1 MKKKLVTAVLATTL
15 LLTMVVPAQA
25 SPLLGEDSYVTLEDV
40 TESTEEDPP
49 DPTETSSQ
57 EKEIERKY
65 SPDYDISPYYNDT
78 EEEVEEVETVTRS
91 ANIGFNNDAT
101 ADADPNLQT
110 IYNKVGNA
118 SVKTYNSYTYN
129 AWMGTKDCTWRVNTD
144 GVKNTASNT
153 HKKAAEEIAKDS
165 SYKSKWVRSDVESF
179 WEGSGAATPKKYT
192 SIKNSSSIKVTDKNI
207 EKAFL
212 VWTTRSSKNG
222 SLPIIFVNSDNEA
235 YSINADNYPETPK
248 LGSKKALVDNRVVRQ
263 DNWSEDDLNKAQPNK
278 IFYTSYADV
287 TDYMSGDGTYSVCNL
302 PIYWSDYYDNS
313 DTQRAAT
320 CGSSATDMAN
330 VNGGENL
337 SSWSLFIVSETSDSR
352 PHVVT
357 IKVGSQYVLTG
368 GSRELLTVQTKTDFG
383 EFKTQTSSATPVAI
397 NTAFTTSGTGSNG
410 DLLARVNFAKGG
422 KKANKVENPKDK
434 PEFWYDPTDYALNAS
449 GGGIYGSNGNVPTD
463 KAKGSS
469 VSCFSVQAKD
479 TSVWNTLRYVVT
491 DVALEK
497 VDIDATQTI
506 TVKERSKPVAV
517 SGKFTNTTTNGKTGF
532 SYGKLV
538 VTLPK
543 GLTVSDSN
551 SSPVLTAHKW
561 ERGEDKTKTLKGTV
575 STKNGQQQIVWEDK
589 NSTEETAQVLRS
601 VTGSSA
607 PSEKGKR
614 DYFEYS
620 IDCDFNAK
628 KGVETFRATEV
639 LYGVKESNGSK
650 PYGKSSFQLQ
660 SGNAK
665 EVPKYILT
673 VKTEGPAVSIGDGA
687 AQTTTVT
694 KELKPAAGTT
704 GRLTM
709 VKATGNFKD
718 WTISDSDIN
727 KIVEYGEN
735 HDTTIDSDRFKA
747 SSSLNFYMPNKDI
760 TLTATALP
768 YKIYYHANGGTAKG
782 WQTSQPSK
790 SSCNRNGHYASKVNF
805 YELEG
810 AKQYVV
816 ERAWKE
822 HKSGCYI
829 FSKDDSGNNKLTKVI
844 SSIKNSDTALNLINV
859 PTMLQRSDGYNATG
873 SWRVGSADSSTKV
886 SYSALSGEAAV
897 SAINTLINN
906 ANDRM
911 EIHLY
916 ADWKPKTVNVKFD
929 YGKNG
934 GYEAETGTASK
945 IQHNIPVGANVLSYA
960 EDGEKNGDTGIYS
973 KSNSD
978 GWQFVGWNT
987 DPEATT
993 GLTSLKAELSWRDHK
1008 NHSDTD
1014 TSDACMTLYAI
1025 YKKHVKATFISH
1037 EYTGTDEKNIP
1048 ASVKKKVTIEKDIF
1062 NNNTTLSFT
1071 FPDASGI
1078 NMWTFDG
1085 WISED
1090 TADVAYSGGYY
1101 NKSNT
1106 IAKDT
1111 TGSTICDV
1119 TYYAQYHKVI
1129 SWYFVQQKSVDRMQ
1143 DTIYRN
1149 SYDINKYKA
1158 SVDCRAPKQILKAGW
1173 NATGWTT
1180 NADCH
1185 AASQTDTV
1193 GMLVST
1199 EGAVYYG
1206 LYQKDVTVTYDT
1218 NTYDPVNGVPD
1229 PQTGKAYFSTASWDF
1244 SQVKDYVHPSYKNV
1258 LSNSWLNEFFQNGI
1272 GYSKPVDLRKTTDQ
1286 GFEYPTITVANTVP
1300 VYRKINQRETDVLPT
1315 IWSTNP
1321 KGFTVDFEVT
1331 QGEWPEGFDRRIN
1344 CNPQTS
1350 YEFREDTTL
1359 YQQYETLKM
1368 PADKKIHTSVSIL
1381 VGDSINVGNR
1391 FKSDYFSD
1399 LGRVYVSPDHSI
1411 ATVTEAGKITGRGP
1425 GVITI
1430 KVYTSDGKTDIGDC
1444 KVIVS
1449 SSSVKIPDR
1458 ITLGEQAE
1466 VGITARSGE
1475 GASVTATL
1483 SMDAVSALRGR
1494 ESSKLYSLH
1503 SYFGNGN
1510 DFTEVDAGNTILKA
1524 ASSNG
1529 KPATDTKTFYVMP
1542 DISLQSLKSDVYDAT
1557 IVWKLHL
1564 TLN

>member
-15 LLTMVVPAQA
+15 LLTTVVPAQA
-25 SPLLGEDSYVTLEDV
+25 SPLLGEDSYVTLEEV
-40 TESTEEDPP
+40 TESTEDDPP

-129 AWMGTKDCTWRVNTD
+129 SWMGTKDYTWKVNTD

-165 SYKSKWVRSDVESF
+165 SYKSKWVRSDEKSF
-179 WEGSGAATPKKYT
+179 WTGSGAATPKKYK
-192 SIKNSSSIKVTDKNI
+192 SIKNSSSTKVTDKNI

-302 PIYWSDYYDNS
+302 PIYWSNYYDNGG
-313 DTQRAAT
+313 TQRAAT
-320 CGSSATDMAN
+320 CGSSATDMVN
-330 VNGGENL
+330 MNGGENL

-397 NTAFTTSGTGSNG
+397 STAFTTSGTGSNG
-410 DLLARVNFAKGG
+410 DLLARVNFAKDSDKA
-422 KKANKVENPKDK
+422 KKSGNNPKDNK
-434 PEFWYDPTDYALNAS
+434 IDWYNQTDYALKAD
-449 GGGIYGSNGNVPTD
+449 GGGIYGSDGNVPTD

-506 TVKERSKPVAV
+506 TVKERSKPVVV
-517 SGKFTNTTTNGKTGF
+517 SGKFTNTTTKGKTGF

-551 SSPVLTAHKW
+551 SSPVLTRHRW
-561 ERGEDKTKTLKGTV
+561 VVRENSWKTDTLKGTV
-575 STKNGQQQIVWEDK
+575 STKNGKQQIVWEDK

-601 VTGSSA
+601 VTGTSA

-673 VKTEGPAVSIGDGA
+673 VKTEGPAVSIDGGTA
-687 AQTTTVT
+687 KTTTVT
-694 KELKPAAGTT
+694 KELKPATETT
-704 GRLTM
+704 GKPTT
-709 VKATGNFKD
+709 VKATGNFKG

-735 HDTTIDSDRFKA
+735 HDTTINSDKFKV
-747 SSSLNFYMPNKDI
+747 SSNLKFYMPNKDI

-768 YKIYYHANGGTAKG
+768 
-782 WQTSQPSK
+782 
-790 SSCNRNGHYASKVNF
+790 
-805 YELEG
+805 
-810 AKQYVV
+810 
-816 ERAWKE
+816 KE
-822 HKSGCYI
+822 
-829 FSKDDSGNNKLTKVI
+829 VI
-844 SSIKNSDTALNLINV
+844 T
-859 PTMLQRSDGYNATG
+859 
-873 SWRVGSADSSTKV
+873 
-886 SYSALSGEAAV
+886 
-897 SAINTLINN
+897 
-906 ANDRM
+906 
-911 EIHLY
+911 
-916 ADWKPKTVNVKFD
+916 
-929 YGKNG
+929 
-934 GYEAETGTASK
+934 
-945 IQHNIPVGANVLSYA
+945 
-960 EDGEKNGDTGIYS
+960 
-973 KSNSD
+973 
-978 GWQFVGWNT
+978 
-987 DPEATT
+987 
-993 GLTSLKAELSWRDHK
+993 
-1008 NHSDTD
+1008 
-1014 TSDACMTLYAI
+1014 
-1025 YKKHVKATFISH
+1025 ATFISH
-1037 EYTGTDEKNIP
+1037 SYSSSDSYNIP
-1048 ASVKKKVTIEKDIF
+1048 DSAQQKQEISKEFVDKYDPKTGKLIEKVPHEMTF
-1062 NNNTTLSFT
+1062 N
-1071 FPDASGI
+1071 FPSAGQI
-1078 NMWTFDG
+1078 NGWVFDG
-1085 WISED
+1085 WVLSD
-1090 TADVAYSGGYY
+1090 TASSSYDDKGY
-1101 NKSNT
+1101 NKASVNQAGASGMIT
-1106 IAKDT
+1106 KN
-1111 TGSTICDV
+1111 V
-1119 TYYAQYHKVI
+1119 VYYAQYHREM
-1129 SWYFVQQKSVDRMQ
+1129 SWYFVQQNKVDRHYK
-1143 DTIYRN
+1143 TVYRN
-1149 SYDINKYKA
+1149 SYDINRFEQEYK
-1158 SVDCRAPKQILKAGW
+1158 DKAPNQTLKEGW
-1173 NATGWTT
+1173 VSQGWTDE
-1180 NADCH
+1180 ADCK
-1185 AASQTDTV
+1185 ADPDVQSGGTIIA
-1193 GMLVST
+1193 T
-1199 EGAVYYG
+1199 EGQVFYG
-1206 LYQKDVTVTYDT
+1206 LFEKDVTVTYDT
-1218 NTYDPVNGVPD
+1218 NTYDPVNRVPD
-1229 PQTGKAYFSTASWDF
+1229 SQTGKAYFSTASWDF

-1258 LSNSWLNEFFQNGI
+1258 LSNTWLNDFFTKKTD
-1272 GYSKPVDLRKTTDQ
+1272 YSAPVDLRKDSDV
-1286 GFEYPTITVANTVP
+1286 GFIYPTITVADTVP

>member
-15 LLTMVVPAQA
+15 LLTTVVPAQA
-25 SPLLGEDSYVTLEDV
+25 SPLLGEDSYVTLEEV

-129 AWMGTKDCTWRVNTD
+129 SWMGTKDYTWKVNTD

-165 SYKSKWVRSDVESF
+165 SYKSKWVRSDEKSF
-179 WEGSGAATPKKYT
+179 WAGSGAATPKKYK
-192 SIKNSSSIKVTDKNI
+192 SIKNSSSTKITDKNI

-263 DNWSEDDLNKAQPNK
+263 YNWSEDDLNKAQPNK

-302 PIYWSDYYDNS
+302 PIYWSNYYDNGG
-313 DTQRAAT
+313 TQRAAT

-368 GSRELLTVQTKTDFG
+368 GSRELLTVQTKTDFSD
-383 EFKTQTSSATPVAI
+383 FTTQTSSATPVAI
-397 NTAFTTSGTGSNG
+397 STAFTTSGTGSNG
-410 DLLARVNFAKGG
+410 DLLARVNFAKND
-422 KKANKVENPKDK
+422 KKANKVENQKDD
-434 PEFWYDPTDYALNAS
+434 EADWYDPTDYALNAG

-469 VSCFSVQAKD
+469 VSRFSVQAKD

-506 TVKERSKPVAV
+506 TVKERSKPVVV
-517 SGKFTNTTTNGKTGF
+517 SGKFTNTTTKGKTGF

-551 SSPVLTAHKW
+551 SSLVLTRHRWVVREKSW
-561 ERGEDKTKTLKGTV
+561 ETKTLKGTV
-575 STKNGQQQIVWEDK
+575 STKNGQQQIIWKDK
-589 NSTEETAQVLRS
+589 STVEEGKQVLRS
-601 VTGSSA
+601 ITGKEA
-607 PSEKGKR
+607 PSEKEKR

-694 KELKPAAGTT
+694 KELKSATETT
-704 GRLTM
+704 GKSTT
-709 VKATGNFKD
+709 VKATGNFKS

-747 SSSLNFYMPNKDI
+747 SSSLEFYMPNKDI

-768 YKIYYHANGGTAKG
+768 
-782 WQTSQPSK
+782 
-790 SSCNRNGHYASKVNF
+790 
-805 YELEG
+805 
-810 AKQYVV
+810 
-816 ERAWKE
+816 KE
-822 HKSGCYI
+822 
-829 FSKDDSGNNKLTKVI
+829 VI
-844 SSIKNSDTALNLINV
+844 T
-859 PTMLQRSDGYNATG
+859 
-873 SWRVGSADSSTKV
+873 
-886 SYSALSGEAAV
+886 
-897 SAINTLINN
+897 
-906 ANDRM
+906 
-911 EIHLY
+911 
-916 ADWKPKTVNVKFD
+916 
-929 YGKNG
+929 
-934 GYEAETGTASK
+934 
-945 IQHNIPVGANVLSYA
+945 
-960 EDGEKNGDTGIYS
+960 
-973 KSNSD
+973 
-978 GWQFVGWNT
+978 
-987 DPEATT
+987 
-993 GLTSLKAELSWRDHK
+993 
-1008 NHSDTD
+1008 
-1014 TSDACMTLYAI
+1014 
-1025 YKKHVKATFISH
+1025 ATFISH
-1037 EYTGTDEKNIP
+1037 SYSSSDSYNIP
-1048 ASVKKKVTIEKDIF
+1048 DSAQRKQEISKEFVDKYDPKTGKLIEKVPREMTF
-1062 NNNTTLSFT
+1062 N
-1071 FPDASGI
+1071 FPSAGQI
-1078 NMWTFDG
+1078 NGWVFDG
-1085 WISED
+1085 WVLSD
-1090 TADVAYSGGYY
+1090 TASSSYDDKGY
-1101 NKSNT
+1101 NKASVNQAGASGMIT
-1106 IAKDT
+1106 KN
-1111 TGSTICDV
+1111 V
-1119 TYYAQYHKVI
+1119 VYYAQYHREM
-1129 SWYFVQQKSVDRMQ
+1129 SWYFVQQNKVDRHYK
-1143 DTIYRN
+1143 TVYRN
-1149 SYDINKYKA
+1149 SYDINRFEHEYK
-1158 SVDCRAPKQILKAGW
+1158 DKAPNQTLKEGW
-1173 NATGWTT
+1173 VSQGWTDE
-1180 NADCH
+1180 ADCK
-1185 AASQTDTV
+1185 ADPDVQSGGTIIA
-1193 GMLVST
+1193 T
-1199 EGAVYYG
+1199 EGQVFYG
-1206 LYQKDVTVTYDT
+1206 LFEKDVTVTYDT
-1218 NTYDPVNGVPD
+1218 NTYDPVNRVPD
-1229 PQTGKAYFSTASWDF
+1229 SQTGKAYFSTASWDF

-1258 LSNSWLNEFFQNGI
+1258 LSNTWLNDFFTKKTD
-1272 GYSKPVDLRKTTDQ
+1272 YSAPVDLRKDSDV
-1286 GFEYPTITVANTVP
+1286 GFIYPTITVADTVP

-1449 SSSVKIPDR
+1449 SSSVKIPDK

>member
-15 LLTMVVPAQA
+15 LLTTVVPAQA
-25 SPLLGEDSYVTLEDV
+25 SPLLGEDSYVTLEEV
-40 TESTEEDPP
+40 TESTEDDPP

-129 AWMGTKDCTWRVNTD
+129 SWMGTKDYTWKVNTD

-165 SYKSKWVRSDVESF
+165 SYKSKWVRSDEKSF
-179 WEGSGAATPKKYT
+179 WTGSGAATPKKYK
-192 SIKNSSSIKVTDKNI
+192 SIKNSSSTKVTDKNI

-302 PIYWSDYYDNS
+302 PIYWSNYYDNGG
-313 DTQRAAT
+313 TQRAAT
-320 CGSSATDMAN
+320 CGSSATDMVN

-368 GSRELLTVQTKTDFG
+368 GSRELMTVQTKTDFG
-383 EFKTQTSSATPVAI
+383 KFKTQTSSATPVAI
-397 NTAFTTSGTGSNG
+397 STAFTTSGTGSNG
-410 DLLARVNFAKGG
+410 DLLARVNFAKSG
-422 KKANKVENPKDK
+422 KKANEVGNPKDD
-434 PEFWYDPTDYALNAS
+434 EDNWYDPTDYALNAD
-449 GGGIYGSNGNVPTD
+449 GGGIYGNNGNVPTD

-497 VDIDATQTI
+497 VDIAATQTI
-506 TVKERSKPVAV
+506 TVKERSKPVVV
-517 SGKFTNTTTNGKTGF
+517 SGKFTNTTAKGKTGF

-561 ERGEDKTKTLKGTV
+561 KRDKESTDTLKGTV
-575 STKNGQQQIVWEDK
+575 STKNGQQQIIWEDK
-589 NSTEETAQVLRS
+589 DSTAETAQVLRS
-601 VTGSSA
+601 VTGTSA

-673 VKTEGPAVSIGDGA
+673 VKTEGPAVSIDGGTA
-687 AQTTTVT
+687 KTTTVT
-694 KELKPAAGTT
+694 KELKPATETT
-704 GRLTM
+704 GKPTT
-709 VKATGNFKD
+709 VKATDNFKG
-718 WTISDSDIN
+718 WAISDSDIN

-735 HDTTIDSDRFKA
+735 HDTTINSDKFKV
-747 SSSLNFYMPNKDI
+747 SSNLKFYMPNKDI

-768 YKIYYHANGGTAKG
+768 
-782 WQTSQPSK
+782 
-790 SSCNRNGHYASKVNF
+790 
-805 YELEG
+805 
-810 AKQYVV
+810 
-816 ERAWKE
+816 KE
-822 HKSGCYI
+822 
-829 FSKDDSGNNKLTKVI
+829 VI
-844 SSIKNSDTALNLINV
+844 T
-859 PTMLQRSDGYNATG
+859 
-873 SWRVGSADSSTKV
+873 
-886 SYSALSGEAAV
+886 
-897 SAINTLINN
+897 
-906 ANDRM
+906 
-911 EIHLY
+911 
-916 ADWKPKTVNVKFD
+916 
-929 YGKNG
+929 
-934 GYEAETGTASK
+934 
-945 IQHNIPVGANVLSYA
+945 
-960 EDGEKNGDTGIYS
+960 
-973 KSNSD
+973 
-978 GWQFVGWNT
+978 
-987 DPEATT
+987 
-993 GLTSLKAELSWRDHK
+993 
-1008 NHSDTD
+1008 
-1014 TSDACMTLYAI
+1014 
-1025 YKKHVKATFISH
+1025 ATFISH
-1037 EYTGTDEKNIP
+1037 SYSSSDSYNIP
-1048 ASVKKKVTIEKDIF
+1048 DSAQRKQEISKEFVDKYDPKTGKLIEKVPREMTF
-1062 NNNTTLSFT
+1062 N
-1071 FPDASGI
+1071 FPSAGQI
-1078 NMWTFDG
+1078 NGWVFDG
-1085 WISED
+1085 WVLSD
-1090 TADVAYSGGYY
+1090 TASSSYDDKGY
-1101 NKSNT
+1101 NKASVNQAGASGMIT
-1106 IAKDT
+1106 KN
-1111 TGSTICDV
+1111 V
-1119 TYYAQYHKVI
+1119 VYYAQYHREM
-1129 SWYFVQQKSVDRMQ
+1129 SWYFVQQNKVDRHYK
-1143 DTIYRN
+1143 TVYRN
-1149 SYDINKYKA
+1149 SYDINRFEHEYK
-1158 SVDCRAPKQILKAGW
+1158 DKAPNQTLKEGW
-1173 NATGWTT
+1173 VSQGWTDE
-1180 NADCH
+1180 ADCK
-1185 AASQTDTV
+1185 ADSDVQSGGTIIA
-1193 GMLVST
+1193 T
-1199 EGAVYYG
+1199 EGKVFYG
-1206 LYQKDVTVTYDT
+1206 LFEKDVTVTYDT
-1218 NTYDPVNGVPD
+1218 NTYDPVNRVPD
-1229 PQTGKAYFSTASWDF
+1229 SQTGKAYFSTASWDF

-1258 LSNSWLNEFFQNGI
+1258 LSNTWLNDFFTKKTD
-1272 GYSKPVDLRKTTDQ
+1272 YSAPVDLRKDSDV
-1286 GFEYPTITVANTVP
+1286 GFIYPTITVADTVP

>member
-15 LLTMVVPAQA
+15 LLTTVVPAQA
-25 SPLLGEDSYVTLEDV
+25 SPLLGEDSYVTLEEV

-129 AWMGTKDCTWRVNTD
+129 SWMGTKDYTWKVNTD

-165 SYKSKWVRSDVESF
+165 SYKSKWVRSDEKSF
-179 WEGSGAATPKKYT
+179 WAGSGAATPKKYK
-192 SIKNSSSIKVTDKNI
+192 SIKNSSSTKITDKNI

-263 DNWSEDDLNKAQPNK
+263 DNWSDDDLNKAQPNK

-302 PIYWSDYYDNS
+302 PIYWSDYYDNGG
-313 DTQRAAT
+313 TQRAAT
-320 CGSSATDMAN
+320 CGSSATDMVN

-383 EFKTQTSSATPVAI
+383 DFTTQTSSATPVAI

-410 DLLARVNFAKGG
+410 DLLARVNFAKNG
-422 KKANKVENPKDK
+422 KKANKVGNPKDD
-434 PEFWYDPTDYALNAS
+434 EANWYDPTDYALNAG
-449 GGGIYGSNGNVPTD
+449 GGGIYGSDGNVPTD

-479 TSVWNTLRYVVT
+479 NSVWNTLRYVVT

-497 VDIDATQTI
+497 VDIAATQTI
-506 TVKERSKPVAV
+506 TVEKRSKPVVV
-517 SGKFTNTTTNGKTGF
+517 SGKFTNTTTKGKTGF

-551 SSPVLTAHKW
+551 SSLVLTRHRWVAREKSW
-561 ERGEDKTKTLKGTV
+561 ETKTLKGTV
-575 STKNGQQQIVWEDK
+575 STKNGQQQIIWKDK
-589 NSTEETAQVLRS
+589 STVEEGKQVLRS
-601 VTGSSA
+601 ITGKEA
-607 PSEKGKR
+607 PSEKEKR

-694 KELKPAAGTT
+694 KELKSATETT
-704 GRLTM
+704 GKSTT
-709 VKATGNFKD
+709 VKATGNFKS

-747 SSSLNFYMPNKDI
+747 SSSLEFYMPNKDI

-768 YKIYYHANGGTAKG
+768 
-782 WQTSQPSK
+782 
-790 SSCNRNGHYASKVNF
+790 
-805 YELEG
+805 
-810 AKQYVV
+810 
-816 ERAWKE
+816 KE
-822 HKSGCYI
+822 
-829 FSKDDSGNNKLTKVI
+829 VI
-844 SSIKNSDTALNLINV
+844 T
-859 PTMLQRSDGYNATG
+859 
-873 SWRVGSADSSTKV
+873 
-886 SYSALSGEAAV
+886 
-897 SAINTLINN
+897 
-906 ANDRM
+906 
-911 EIHLY
+911 
-916 ADWKPKTVNVKFD
+916 
-929 YGKNG
+929 
-934 GYEAETGTASK
+934 
-945 IQHNIPVGANVLSYA
+945 
-960 EDGEKNGDTGIYS
+960 
-973 KSNSD
+973 
-978 GWQFVGWNT
+978 
-987 DPEATT
+987 
-993 GLTSLKAELSWRDHK
+993 
-1008 NHSDTD
+1008 
-1014 TSDACMTLYAI
+1014 
-1025 YKKHVKATFISH
+1025 ATFISH
-1037 EYTGTDEKNIP
+1037 SYSSSDSYNIP
-1048 ASVKKKVTIEKDIF
+1048 DSAQRKQEISKEFVDKYDPKTGKLIEKVPREMTF
-1062 NNNTTLSFT
+1062 N
-1071 FPDASGI
+1071 FPSAGQI
-1078 NMWTFDG
+1078 NGWVFDG
-1085 WISED
+1085 WVLSD
-1090 TADVAYSGGYY
+1090 TASSSYDDKGY
-1101 NKSNT
+1101 NKASVNQAGASGMIT
-1106 IAKDT
+1106 KN
-1111 TGSTICDV
+1111 V
-1119 TYYAQYHKVI
+1119 VYYAQYHREM
-1129 SWYFVQQKSVDRMQ
+1129 SWYFVQQNKVDRHYK
-1143 DTIYRN
+1143 TVYRN
-1149 SYDINKYKA
+1149 SYDINRFEHEYK
-1158 SVDCRAPKQILKAGW
+1158 DKAPNQTLKEGW
-1173 NATGWTT
+1173 VSQGWTDE
-1180 NADCH
+1180 ADCK
-1185 AASQTDTV
+1185 ADSDVQSGGTIIA
-1193 GMLVST
+1193 T
-1199 EGAVYYG
+1199 EGKVFYG
-1206 LYQKDVTVTYDT
+1206 LFEKDVTVTYDT
-1218 NTYDPVNGVPD
+1218 NTYDPVNRVPD
-1229 PQTGKAYFSTASWDF
+1229 SQTGKAYFSTASWDF

-1258 LSNSWLNEFFQNGI
+1258 LSNTWLNDFFTKKTD
-1272 GYSKPVDLRKTTDQ
+1272 YSAPVDLRKDSDV
-1286 GFEYPTITVANTVP
+1286 GFIYPTITVADTVP

>member
-15 LLTMVVPAQA
+15 LLTTVVPAQA
-25 SPLLGEDSYVTLEDV
+25 SPLLGEDSYVTLEEV

-129 AWMGTKDCTWRVNTD
+129 AWMGTKDCTWKVNTD

-165 SYKSKWVRSDVESF
+165 SYKSKWVRSDEKSF
-179 WEGSGAATPKKYT
+179 WTGSGAATPKKYK
-192 SIKNSSSIKVTDKNI
+192 SIKNSSSTKVTDKNI

-248 LGSKKALVDNRVVRQ
+248 LGSKKALVDDRVVRQ
-263 DNWSEDDLNKAQPNK
+263 DNWSDDDLNKAQPNK

-302 PIYWSDYYDNS
+302 PIYWSDYYDNGG
-313 DTQRAAT
+313 TQRAAT

-410 DLLARVNFAKGG
+410 DLLARVNFAKDNDEA
-422 KKANKVENPKDK
+422 KKSGNNPKDNK
-434 PEFWYDPTDYALNAS
+434 TSWYDPTDYALNAN

-497 VDIDATQTI
+497 VDTDATQTI
-506 TVKERSKPVAV
+506 TVKERSKPVVV
-517 SGKFTNTTTNGKTGF
+517 SGKFTNTTTKGKTGF

-561 ERGEDKTKTLKGTV
+561 RTNKNSWKTYTLTGTV
-575 STKNGQQQIVWEDK
+575 STKNGQQQIIWKDK
-589 NSTEETAQVLRS
+589 DSTAETAQVLRS
-601 VTGSSA
+601 VTGTSA

-673 VKTEGPAVSIGDGA
+673 VKTEGPAVSIDGGTA
-687 AQTTTVT
+687 KTTTVT
-694 KELKPAAGTT
+694 KELKPATETT
-704 GRLTM
+704 GKPTT
-709 VKATGNFKD
+709 VKATGNFKN

-735 HDTTIDSDRFKA
+735 HSTTIDSDRFKA
-747 SSSLNFYMPNKDI
+747 SSSLEFYMPNKDI

-768 YKIYYHANGGTAKG
+768 
-782 WQTSQPSK
+782 
-790 SSCNRNGHYASKVNF
+790 
-805 YELEG
+805 
-810 AKQYVV
+810 
-816 ERAWKE
+816 KE
-822 HKSGCYI
+822 
-829 FSKDDSGNNKLTKVI
+829 VI
-844 SSIKNSDTALNLINV
+844 T
-859 PTMLQRSDGYNATG
+859 
-873 SWRVGSADSSTKV
+873 
-886 SYSALSGEAAV
+886 
-897 SAINTLINN
+897 
-906 ANDRM
+906 
-911 EIHLY
+911 
-916 ADWKPKTVNVKFD
+916 
-929 YGKNG
+929 
-934 GYEAETGTASK
+934 
-945 IQHNIPVGANVLSYA
+945 
-960 EDGEKNGDTGIYS
+960 
-973 KSNSD
+973 
-978 GWQFVGWNT
+978 
-987 DPEATT
+987 
-993 GLTSLKAELSWRDHK
+993 
-1008 NHSDTD
+1008 
-1014 TSDACMTLYAI
+1014 
-1025 YKKHVKATFISH
+1025 ATFISH
-1037 EYTGTDEKNIP
+1037 SYSSSDSYNIP
-1048 ASVKKKVTIEKDIF
+1048 DSAQQKQEISKEFVDKYDPKTGKLIEKVPREMTF
-1062 NNNTTLSFT
+1062 N
-1071 FPDASGI
+1071 FPSAGQI
-1078 NMWTFDG
+1078 NGWVFDG
-1085 WISED
+1085 WVLSD
-1090 TADVAYSGGYY
+1090 TASSSYDDKGY
-1101 NKSNT
+1101 NKASVNQAGASGMIT
-1106 IAKDT
+1106 KN
-1111 TGSTICDV
+1111 V
-1119 TYYAQYHKVI
+1119 VYYAQYHREM
-1129 SWYFVQQKSVDRMQ
+1129 SWYFVQQNKVDRHYK
-1143 DTIYRN
+1143 TVYRN
-1149 SYDINKYKA
+1149 SYDINRFEHEYK
-1158 SVDCRAPKQILKAGW
+1158 DKAPNQTLKEGW
-1173 NATGWTT
+1173 VSQGWTDE
-1180 NADCH
+1180 ADCK
-1185 AASQTDTV
+1185 ADPDVQPGGTIIA
-1193 GMLVST
+1193 T
-1199 EGAVYYG
+1199 EGQVFYG
-1206 LYQKDVTVTYDT
+1206 LFEKDVTVTYNT
-1218 NTYDPVNGVPD
+1218 NTYDPVDKVPD

-1244 SQVKDYVHPSYKNV
+1244 SQVKDYVHPSYRNV
-1258 LSNSWLNEFFQNGI
+1258 LSNSWLNDFFTKKT
-1272 GYSKPVDLRKTTDQ
+1272 GYSAPVDLRKDSDV
-1286 GFEYPTITVANTVP
+1286 GFIYPTITVADTVP

>member
-15 LLTMVVPAQA
+15 LLTTVVPAQA
-25 SPLLGEDSYVTLEDV
+25 SPLLGEDSYVTLEEV

-91 ANIGFNNDAT
+91 ANVGFNNDAT

-129 AWMGTKDCTWRVNTD
+129 AWMGTKDCTWKVNTD

-165 SYKSKWVRSDVESF
+165 SYKSKWVRSDEKSF
-179 WEGSGAATPKKYT
+179 WTGSGAATPKKYK
-192 SIKNSSSIKVTDKNI
+192 SIKNSSSTKITDKNI

-263 DNWSEDDLNKAQPNK
+263 DNWSDDDLNKAQPNK

-302 PIYWSDYYDNS
+302 PIYWSNYYDNGG
-313 DTQRAAT
+313 TQRAAT

-410 DLLARVNFAKGG
+410 DLLARVNFAKSD
-422 KKANKVENPKDK
+422 KKANKVGNPKDK
-434 PEFWYDPTDYALNAS
+434 PESWYNPTDYALNAN

-497 VDIDATQTI
+497 VDIAATQTI
-506 TVKERSKPVAV
+506 TVKERSKPIVV
-517 SGKFTNTTTNGKTGF
+517 SGKFTNTTTKGKTGF

-551 SSPVLTAHKW
+551 SSPVLTKHKW
-561 ERGEDKTKTLKGTV
+561 ERGEDKTKTLTGTI
-575 STKNGQQQIVWEDK
+575 STKNGQQQIIWKDK
-589 NSTEETAQVLRS
+589 DSTAEAAQVLRS
-601 VTGSSA
+601 VTGTSA

-673 VKTEGPAVSIGDGA
+673 VKTEGPAVSIDDGTA
-687 AQTTTVT
+687 KTTTVT
-694 KELKPAAGTT
+694 KELKPAMETT
-704 GRLTM
+704 GKPTT
-709 VKATGNFKD
+709 VKATGNFKN

-747 SSSLNFYMPNKDI
+747 SSSLKFYMPNKDI

-768 YKIYYHANGGTAKG
+768 
-782 WQTSQPSK
+782 
-790 SSCNRNGHYASKVNF
+790 
-805 YELEG
+805 
-810 AKQYVV
+810 
-816 ERAWKE
+816 KE
-822 HKSGCYI
+822 
-829 FSKDDSGNNKLTKVI
+829 VI
-844 SSIKNSDTALNLINV
+844 T
-859 PTMLQRSDGYNATG
+859 
-873 SWRVGSADSSTKV
+873 
-886 SYSALSGEAAV
+886 
-897 SAINTLINN
+897 
-906 ANDRM
+906 
-911 EIHLY
+911 
-916 ADWKPKTVNVKFD
+916 
-929 YGKNG
+929 
-934 GYEAETGTASK
+934 
-945 IQHNIPVGANVLSYA
+945 
-960 EDGEKNGDTGIYS
+960 
-973 KSNSD
+973 
-978 GWQFVGWNT
+978 
-987 DPEATT
+987 
-993 GLTSLKAELSWRDHK
+993 
-1008 NHSDTD
+1008 
-1014 TSDACMTLYAI
+1014 
-1025 YKKHVKATFISH
+1025 ATFISH
-1037 EYTGTDEKNIP
+1037 SYSSSDSYNIP
-1048 ASVKKKVTIEKDIF
+1048 DSAQQKQEISKEFVDKYDPKTGKLIEKVPREMTF
-1062 NNNTTLSFT
+1062 N
-1071 FPDASGI
+1071 FPSAGQI
-1078 NMWTFDG
+1078 NGWVFDG
-1085 WISED
+1085 WVLSD
-1090 TADVAYSGGYY
+1090 TASSSYDDKGY
-1101 NKSNT
+1101 NKASVNQAGASGMIT
-1106 IAKDT
+1106 KN
-1111 TGSTICDV
+1111 V
-1119 TYYAQYHKVI
+1119 VYYAQYHREM
-1129 SWYFVQQKSVDRMQ
+1129 SWYFVQQNKVDRHYK
-1143 DTIYRN
+1143 TVYRN
-1149 SYDINKYKA
+1149 SYDINRFEHEYK
-1158 SVDCRAPKQILKAGW
+1158 DKAPNQTLKEGW
-1173 NATGWTT
+1173 VSQGWTDE
-1180 NADCH
+1180 ADCK
-1185 AASQTDTV
+1185 ADPDVQPGGTIIA
-1193 GMLVST
+1193 T
-1199 EGAVYYG
+1199 EGQVFYG
-1206 LYQKDVTVTYDT
+1206 LFEKDVTVTYNT
-1218 NTYDPVNGVPD
+1218 NTYDPVDKVPD
-1229 PQTGKAYFSTASWDF
+1229 PQTGKAYFSTSSWDF
-1244 SQVKDYVHPSYKNV
+1244 SQVKDYVHPSYRNV
-1258 LSNSWLNEFFQNGI
+1258 LSNSWLNDFFTKKT
-1272 GYSKPVDLRKTTDQ
+1272 GYSAPVDLRKDSDV
-1286 GFEYPTITVANTVP
+1286 GFIYPTITVADTVP

-1466 VGITARSGE
+1466 VGITVRSGE

>member
-15 LLTMVVPAQA
+15 LLTTVVPAQA
-25 SPLLGEDSYVTLEDV
+25 SPLLGEDSYVTLEEV

-129 AWMGTKDCTWRVNTD
+129 SWMGTKDYTWKVNTD

-165 SYKSKWVRSDVESF
+165 SYKSKWVRSDEKSF
-179 WEGSGAATPKKYT
+179 WAGSGAATPKKYK
-192 SIKNSSSIKVTDKNI
+192 SIKNSSSTKITDKNI

-302 PIYWSDYYDNS
+302 PIYWSDYYDNGG
-313 DTQRAAT
+313 TQRAAT

-337 SSWSLFIVSETSDSR
+337 SSWSLFIVSETNDSR

-397 NTAFTTSGTGSNG
+397 STAFTTSGTGSNG
-410 DLLARVNFAKGG
+410 DLLARVNFAKND
-422 KKANKVENPKDK
+422 KKANKVGNPKDD
-434 PEFWYDPTDYALNAS
+434 EANWYDPTDYALNAG

-506 TVKERSKPVAV
+506 TVKERSKPVVV
-517 SGKFTNTTTNGKTGF
+517 SGKFTNTTTKGKTGF

-551 SSPVLTAHKW
+551 SSPVLTRHRWVVREKSW
-561 ERGEDKTKTLKGTV
+561 ETKTLKGTV
-575 STKNGQQQIVWEDK
+575 STKNGQQQIIWKDK
-589 NSTEETAQVLRS
+589 STVEEGKQVLRS
-601 VTGSSA
+601 ITGKEA

-673 VKTEGPAVSIGDGA
+673 VKTEGPAVSIDGGTA
-687 AQTTTVT
+687 KTTTVT
-694 KELKPAAGTT
+694 KELKPATETT
-704 GRLTM
+704 GKPTT
-709 VKATGNFKD
+709 VKATGNFKG

-735 HDTTIDSDRFKA
+735 HDTTINSDKFKV
-747 SSSLNFYMPNKDI
+747 SSNLKFYMPNKDI

-768 YKIYYHANGGTAKG
+768 
-782 WQTSQPSK
+782 
-790 SSCNRNGHYASKVNF
+790 
-805 YELEG
+805 
-810 AKQYVV
+810 
-816 ERAWKE
+816 
-822 HKSGCYI
+822 
-829 FSKDDSGNNKLTKVI
+829 KDVI
-844 SSIKNSDTALNLINV
+844 T
-859 PTMLQRSDGYNATG
+859 
-873 SWRVGSADSSTKV
+873 
-886 SYSALSGEAAV
+886 
-897 SAINTLINN
+897 
-906 ANDRM
+906 
-911 EIHLY
+911 
-916 ADWKPKTVNVKFD
+916 
-929 YGKNG
+929 
-934 GYEAETGTASK
+934 
-945 IQHNIPVGANVLSYA
+945 
-960 EDGEKNGDTGIYS
+960 
-973 KSNSD
+973 
-978 GWQFVGWNT
+978 
-987 DPEATT
+987 
-993 GLTSLKAELSWRDHK
+993 
-1008 NHSDTD
+1008 
-1014 TSDACMTLYAI
+1014 
-1025 YKKHVKATFISH
+1025 ATFISH
-1037 EYTGTDEKNIP
+1037 SYSSSDSYNIP
-1048 ASVKKKVTIEKDIF
+1048 DSAQRKQEISKEFVDKYDPKTGKLIEKVPREMTF
-1062 NNNTTLSFT
+1062 N
-1071 FPDASGI
+1071 FPSAGQI
-1078 NMWTFDG
+1078 NGWVFDG
-1085 WISED
+1085 WVLSD
-1090 TADVAYSGGYY
+1090 TASSSYDDKGY
-1101 NKSNT
+1101 NKASVNQAGASET
-1106 IAKDT
+1106 ITKN
-1111 TGSTICDV
+1111 V
-1119 TYYAQYHKVI
+1119 VYYAQYHREM
-1129 SWYFVQQKSVDRMQ
+1129 SWYFVQQNKVDRHYK
-1143 DTIYRN
+1143 TVYRN
-1149 SYDINKYKA
+1149 SYDINRFEHEYK
-1158 SVDCRAPKQILKAGW
+1158 DKAPNQTLKEGW
-1173 NATGWTT
+1173 VSQGWTDE
-1180 NADCH
+1180 ADCK
-1185 AASQTDTV
+1185 ADPDVQSGGTIIA
-1193 GMLVST
+1193 T
-1199 EGAVYYG
+1199 EGQVFYG
-1206 LYQKDVTVTYDT
+1206 LFEKDVTVTYDT
-1218 NTYDPVNGVPD
+1218 NTYDPVNRVPD
-1229 PQTGKAYFSTASWDF
+1229 SQTGKAYFTTASWDF

-1258 LSNSWLNEFFQNGI
+1258 LSNTWLNDFFTKKTD
-1272 GYSKPVDLRKTTDQ
+1272 YSAPVDLRKDSDV
-1286 GFEYPTITVANTVP
+1286 GFIYPTITVADTVP

>member
-15 LLTMVVPAQA
+15 LLTTVVPAQA
-25 SPLLGEDSYVTLEDV
+25 SPLLGEDSYVTLEEV

-129 AWMGTKDCTWRVNTD
+129 SWMGTKDYTWKVNTD

-165 SYKSKWVRSDVESF
+165 SYKSKWVRSDEKSF
-179 WEGSGAATPKKYT
+179 WAGSGAATPKKYK
-192 SIKNSSSIKVTDKNI
+192 SIKNSSSTKITDKNI

-263 DNWSEDDLNKAQPNK
+263 DNWSDDDLNKAQPNK

-302 PIYWSDYYDNS
+302 PIYWSDYYDNGG
-313 DTQRAAT
+313 TQRVAT

-368 GSRELLTVQTKTDFG
+368 CSRELLTVQTKTDFG

-397 NTAFTTSGTGSNG
+397 STAFTTSGTGSNG
-410 DLLARVNFAKGG
+410 DLLARVNFAKSG
-422 KKANKVENPKDK
+422 KKANKVGNPKDK
-434 PEFWYDPTDYALNAS
+434 PESWYDPTDYALKAD
-449 GGGIYGSNGNVPTD
+449 GGGIYGSNGNVPTN
-463 KAKGSS
+463 KAKDSS

-506 TVKERSKPVAV
+506 TVKERSKPVVV
-517 SGKFTNTTTNGKTGF
+517 SGKFTNTTTKGKTGF

-551 SSPVLTAHKW
+551 SSPVLTKHRWVVREKSW
-561 ERGEDKTKTLKGTV
+561 ETKTLKGTV
-575 STKNGQQQIVWEDK
+575 STKNGQQQIIWEDK
-589 NSTEETAQVLRS
+589 DSTAETAQVLRS
-601 VTGSSA
+601 VTGTSA

-673 VKTEGPAVSIGDGA
+673 VKTDGPAVSIDGGTA
-687 AQTTTVT
+687 KTTTVT
-694 KELKPAAGTT
+694 KELKPATETT
-704 GRLTM
+704 GKPTT
-709 VKATGNFKD
+709 VKATGNFKS

-747 SSSLNFYMPNKDI
+747 SSSLEFYMPNKDI

-768 YKIYYHANGGTAKG
+768 
-782 WQTSQPSK
+782 
-790 SSCNRNGHYASKVNF
+790 
-805 YELEG
+805 
-810 AKQYVV
+810 
-816 ERAWKE
+816 KE
-822 HKSGCYI
+822 
-829 FSKDDSGNNKLTKVI
+829 VI
-844 SSIKNSDTALNLINV
+844 T
-859 PTMLQRSDGYNATG
+859 
-873 SWRVGSADSSTKV
+873 
-886 SYSALSGEAAV
+886 
-897 SAINTLINN
+897 
-906 ANDRM
+906 
-911 EIHLY
+911 
-916 ADWKPKTVNVKFD
+916 
-929 YGKNG
+929 
-934 GYEAETGTASK
+934 
-945 IQHNIPVGANVLSYA
+945 
-960 EDGEKNGDTGIYS
+960 
-973 KSNSD
+973 
-978 GWQFVGWNT
+978 
-987 DPEATT
+987 
-993 GLTSLKAELSWRDHK
+993 
-1008 NHSDTD
+1008 
-1014 TSDACMTLYAI
+1014 
-1025 YKKHVKATFISH
+1025 ATFISH
-1037 EYTGTDEKNIP
+1037 SYSSSDSYNIP
-1048 ASVKKKVTIEKDIF
+1048 DSAQRKQEISKEFVDKYDPKTGKLIEKVPREMTF
-1062 NNNTTLSFT
+1062 N
-1071 FPDASGI
+1071 FPSAGQI
-1078 NMWTFDG
+1078 NGWVFDG
-1085 WISED
+1085 WVLSD
-1090 TADVAYSGGYY
+1090 TASSSYDDKGY
-1101 NKSNT
+1101 NKASVNQAGASGMIT
-1106 IAKDT
+1106 KN
-1111 TGSTICDV
+1111 V
-1119 TYYAQYHKVI
+1119 VYYAQYHREM
-1129 SWYFVQQKSVDRMQ
+1129 SWYFVQQNKVDRHYK
-1143 DTIYRN
+1143 TVYRN
-1149 SYDINKYKA
+1149 SYDINRFEHEYK
-1158 SVDCRAPKQILKAGW
+1158 DKAPNQTLKEGW
-1173 NATGWTT
+1173 VSQGWTDE
-1180 NADCH
+1180 ADCK
-1185 AASQTDTV
+1185 ADPDVQSGGTIIA
-1193 GMLVST
+1193 T
-1199 EGAVYYG
+1199 EGQVFYG
-1206 LYQKDVTVTYDT
+1206 LFEKDVTVTYDT
-1218 NTYDPVNGVPD
+1218 NTYDPVNRVPD
-1229 PQTGKAYFSTASWDF
+1229 SQTGKAYFSTASWDF

-1258 LSNSWLNEFFQNGI
+1258 LSNTWLNDFFTKKTD
-1272 GYSKPVDLRKTTDQ
+1272 YSAPVDLRKDSDV
-1286 GFEYPTITVANTVP
+1286 GFIYPTITVADTVP

>member
-15 LLTMVVPAQA
+15 LLTTVVPAQA
-25 SPLLGEDSYVTLEDV
+25 SPLLGEDSYVTLEEV

-129 AWMGTKDCTWRVNTD
+129 SWMGTKDYTWKVNTD

-165 SYKSKWVRSDVESF
+165 SYKSKWVRSDEKSF
-179 WEGSGAATPKKYT
+179 WAGSGAATPKKYK
-192 SIKNSSSIKVTDKNI
+192 SIKNSSSTKITDKNI

-302 PIYWSDYYDNS
+302 PIYWSNYYDNGG
-313 DTQRAAT
+313 TQRAAT

-383 EFKTQTSSATPVAI
+383 DFTTQTSSATPVAI
-397 NTAFTTSGTGSNG
+397 STAFTTSGTGSNG
-410 DLLARVNFAKGG
+410 DLLARVNFAKND
-422 KKANKVENPKDK
+422 KKANKVGNPKDD
-434 PEFWYDPTDYALNAS
+434 EANWYDPTDYALNAG

-506 TVKERSKPVAV
+506 TVKERSKPVVV
-517 SGKFTNTTTNGKTGF
+517 SGKFTNTTTKGKTGF

-551 SSPVLTAHKW
+551 SSLVLTRHRWVVREKSW
-561 ERGEDKTKTLKGTV
+561 ETKTLKGTV
-575 STKNGQQQIVWEDK
+575 STKNGQQQIIWKDK
-589 NSTEETAQVLRS
+589 STVEEGKQVLRS
-601 VTGSSA
+601 ITGKEA
-607 PSEKGKR
+607 PSEKEKR

-673 VKTEGPAVSIGDGA
+673 VKTEGPAVSIGDVA

-694 KELKPAAGTT
+694 KELKSATETT
-704 GRLTM
+704 GKSTT
-709 VKATGNFKD
+709 VKATGNFKS

-747 SSSLNFYMPNKDI
+747 SSSLEFYMPNKDI

-768 YKIYYHANGGTAKG
+768 
-782 WQTSQPSK
+782 
-790 SSCNRNGHYASKVNF
+790 
-805 YELEG
+805 
-810 AKQYVV
+810 
-816 ERAWKE
+816 KE
-822 HKSGCYI
+822 
-829 FSKDDSGNNKLTKVI
+829 VI
-844 SSIKNSDTALNLINV
+844 T
-859 PTMLQRSDGYNATG
+859 
-873 SWRVGSADSSTKV
+873 
-886 SYSALSGEAAV
+886 
-897 SAINTLINN
+897 
-906 ANDRM
+906 
-911 EIHLY
+911 
-916 ADWKPKTVNVKFD
+916 
-929 YGKNG
+929 
-934 GYEAETGTASK
+934 
-945 IQHNIPVGANVLSYA
+945 
-960 EDGEKNGDTGIYS
+960 
-973 KSNSD
+973 
-978 GWQFVGWNT
+978 
-987 DPEATT
+987 
-993 GLTSLKAELSWRDHK
+993 
-1008 NHSDTD
+1008 
-1014 TSDACMTLYAI
+1014 
-1025 YKKHVKATFISH
+1025 ATFISH
-1037 EYTGTDEKNIP
+1037 SYSSSDSYNIP
-1048 ASVKKKVTIEKDIF
+1048 DSAQRKQEISKEFVDKYDPKTGKLIEKVPREMTF
-1062 NNNTTLSFT
+1062 N
-1071 FPDASGI
+1071 FPSAGQI
-1078 NMWTFDG
+1078 NGWVFDG
-1085 WISED
+1085 WVLSD
-1090 TADVAYSGGYY
+1090 TASSSYDDKGY
-1101 NKSNT
+1101 NKASVNQAGASGMIT
-1106 IAKDT
+1106 KN
-1111 TGSTICDV
+1111 V
-1119 TYYAQYHKVI
+1119 VYYAQYHREM
-1129 SWYFVQQKSVDRMQ
+1129 SWYFVQQNKVDRHYK
-1143 DTIYRN
+1143 TVYRN
-1149 SYDINKYKA
+1149 SYDINRFEHEYK
-1158 SVDCRAPKQILKAGW
+1158 DKAPNQTLKEGW
-1173 NATGWTT
+1173 VSQGWTDE
-1180 NADCH
+1180 ADCK
-1185 AASQTDTV
+1185 ADPDVQSGGTIIA
-1193 GMLVST
+1193 T
-1199 EGAVYYG
+1199 EGQVFYG
-1206 LYQKDVTVTYDT
+1206 LFEKDVTVTYDT
-1218 NTYDPVNGVPD
+1218 NTYDPVNRVPD
-1229 PQTGKAYFSTASWDF
+1229 SQTGKAYFSTASWDF

-1258 LSNSWLNEFFQNGI
+1258 LSNTWLNDFFTKKTD
-1272 GYSKPVDLRKTTDQ
+1272 YSAPVDLRKDSDV
-1286 GFEYPTITVANTVP
+1286 GFIYPTITVADTVP

-1399 LGRVYVSPDHSI
+1399 LGRVYVSSDHSI

>member
-15 LLTMVVPAQA
+15 LLTTVVPAQA
-25 SPLLGEDSYVTLEDV
+25 SSLLGEDSYVTLEEV
-40 TESTEEDPP
+40 TESTEENPP

-57 EKEIERKY
+57 EKEIERKTY
-65 SPDYDISPYYNDT
+65 EPDYDINPYYNDT
-78 EEEVEEVETVTRS
+78 EEEVGEVETVTRS
-91 ANIGFNNDAT
+91 ANVGFNNDAT

-129 AWMGTKDCTWRVNTD
+129 SWMGTKDYTWKVNTD

-153 HKKAAEEIAKDS
+153 HRKAAEEIAKDS
-165 SYKSKWVRSDVESF
+165 SYKSKWVRSDEKSF
-179 WEGSGAATPKKYT
+179 WAGSGAATPKKYK
-192 SIKNSSSIKVTDKNI
+192 SIKNSSSTKVTDKNI

-302 PIYWSDYYDNS
+302 PIYWSDYYDNGG
-313 DTQRAAT
+313 TQRAAT

-410 DLLARVNFAKGG
+410 DLLARVNFAKNNKEA
-422 KKANKVENPKDK
+422 KKSGNNPKDK
-434 PEFWYDPTDYALNAS
+434 PEFWYDPTDYALNAN

-469 VSCFSVQAKD
+469 VSCFSVQARD

-506 TVKERSKPVAV
+506 TVKERSKPVVV

-551 SSPVLTAHKW
+551 SSPMLTKHKYEKESW
-561 ERGEDKTKTLKGTV
+561 HTKTLTGTV
-575 STKNGQQQIVWEDK
+575 STKNGQQQIVWKDK
-589 NSTEETAQVLRS
+589 DSTAETAQVLRS
-601 VTGSSA
+601 VTGISA

-673 VKTEGPAVSIGDGA
+673 VKTEGPAVSIDDGTA
-687 AQTTTVT
+687 KTTTVT
-694 KELKPAAGTT
+694 KELKPATETT
-704 GRLTM
+704 GKPTT
-709 VKATGNFKD
+709 VKATGNFKN

-727 KIVEYGEN
+727 KIVEYEEN
-735 HDTTIDSDRFKA
+735 HSTTINSDKFKA
-747 SSSLNFYMPNKDI
+747 SSSLKFYMPNKDI

-768 YKIYYHANGGTAKG
+768 
-782 WQTSQPSK
+782 
-790 SSCNRNGHYASKVNF
+790 
-805 YELEG
+805 
-810 AKQYVV
+810 
-816 ERAWKE
+816 KE
-822 HKSGCYI
+822 
-829 FSKDDSGNNKLTKVI
+829 VI
-844 SSIKNSDTALNLINV
+844 T
-859 PTMLQRSDGYNATG
+859 
-873 SWRVGSADSSTKV
+873 
-886 SYSALSGEAAV
+886 
-897 SAINTLINN
+897 
-906 ANDRM
+906 
-911 EIHLY
+911 
-916 ADWKPKTVNVKFD
+916 
-929 YGKNG
+929 
-934 GYEAETGTASK
+934 
-945 IQHNIPVGANVLSYA
+945 
-960 EDGEKNGDTGIYS
+960 
-973 KSNSD
+973 
-978 GWQFVGWNT
+978 
-987 DPEATT
+987 
-993 GLTSLKAELSWRDHK
+993 
-1008 NHSDTD
+1008 
-1014 TSDACMTLYAI
+1014 
-1025 YKKHVKATFISH
+1025 ATFISH
-1037 EYTGTDEKNIP
+1037 SYSSSDSYNIP
-1048 ASVKKKVTIEKDIF
+1048 DSAQQKQEISKEFVDKYDPKTGKLIEKVPREMTFNFPSAGQINGWVFDGWVLSETASSSYNDKGYNKASV
-1062 NNNTTLSFT
+1062 NQA
-1071 FPDASGI
+1071 DASGMI
-1078 NMWTFDG
+1078 TKN
-1085 WISED
+1085 
-1090 TADVAYSGGYY
+1090 V
-1101 NKSNT
+1101 
-1106 IAKDT
+1106 
-1111 TGSTICDV
+1111 V
-1119 TYYAQYHKVI
+1119 YYAQYHREM
-1129 SWYFVQQKSVDRMQ
+1129 SWYFVQQNKVDRHYK
-1143 DTIYRN
+1143 TVYRN
-1149 SYDINKYKA
+1149 SYDINRFEHEYK
-1158 SVDCRAPKQILKAGW
+1158 DKAPNQTLKEGW
-1173 NATGWTT
+1173 VSQGWTDE
-1180 NADCH
+1180 ADCK
-1185 AASQTDTV
+1185 ADPDVQSGGTIIV
-1193 GMLVST
+1193 T
-1199 EGAVYYG
+1199 EGQVFYG
-1206 LYQKDVTVTYDT
+1206 LFEKDVTVTYNT
-1218 NTYDPVNGVPD
+1218 NTYDPVDKVPD
-1229 PQTGKAYFSTASWDF
+1229 PQTEKAYFSTSSWDF

-1258 LSNSWLNEFFQNGI
+1258 LSNSWLNDFFTKKT
-1272 GYSKPVDLRKTTDQ
+1272 GYSAPVDLRKDSDV
-1286 GFEYPTITVANTVP
+1286 GFIYPTITVADTVP

-1368 PADKKIHTSVSIL
+1368 PADKKIHTSVSML

-1483 SMDAVSALRGR
+1483 SMNAVSALRGR

>member
-15 LLTMVVPAQA
+15 LLTTVVPAQA
-25 SPLLGEDSYVTLEDV
+25 SPLLGEDSYVTLEEV

-65 SPDYDISPYYNDT
+65 SPDYDISPYYKDT

-118 SVKTYNSYTYN
+118 SVKTYNSYIYN
-129 AWMGTKDCTWRVNTD
+129 AWMGTKDYTWKVNTD

-165 SYKSKWVRSDVESF
+165 SYKSKWVRSDEKSF
-179 WEGSGAATPKKYT
+179 WTGSGAATPKKYK
-192 SIKNSSSIKVTDKNI
+192 SIKNSSSTKVTDKNI

-263 DNWSEDDLNKAQPNK
+263 YNGSGDDINKAQLNK

-302 PIYWSDYYDNS
+302 PIYWSDYYDNGG
-313 DTQRAAT
+313 TQRAAT

-368 GSRELLTVQTKTDFG
+368 DSCELLTVQTKTDFG

-397 NTAFTTSGTGSNG
+397 STAFTTSGTGSNG
-410 DLLARVNFAKGG
+410 DLLARVNFAKNG
-422 KKANKVENPKDK
+422 KNANKVGNPKDD
-434 PEFWYDPTDYALNAS
+434 EDNWYDHTDYALNAG

-506 TVKERSKPVAV
+506 TVKERSKPVVV
-517 SGKFTNTTTNGKTGF
+517 SGKFTNTTTKGKTGF

-551 SSPVLTAHKW
+551 SSLVLTRHRWVVSEKSW
-561 ERGEDKTKTLKGTV
+561 EIKTLKGTV
-575 STKNGQQQIVWEDK
+575 STKNGQQQIIWKDK
-589 NSTEETAQVLRS
+589 STVEEGNQVLRS
-601 VTGSSA
+601 ITGKEV
-607 PSEKGKR
+607 PSEKEKR

-628 KGVETFRATEV
+628 KGVETFRAAEV

-673 VKTEGPAVSIGDGA
+673 VKTEGPAVSIDGGTA
-687 AQTTTVT
+687 KTTAVT
-694 KELKPAAGTT
+694 KELKPATETT
-704 GRLTM
+704 GKPTT
-709 VKATGNFKD
+709 VKATGNFKG

-735 HDTTIDSDRFKA
+735 HDTTIDSDKFKV
-747 SSSLNFYMPNKDI
+747 SSNLKFYMPNKDI

-768 YKIYYHANGGTAKG
+768 
-782 WQTSQPSK
+782 
-790 SSCNRNGHYASKVNF
+790 
-805 YELEG
+805 
-810 AKQYVV
+810 
-816 ERAWKE
+816 KE
-822 HKSGCYI
+822 
-829 FSKDDSGNNKLTKVI
+829 VI
-844 SSIKNSDTALNLINV
+844 T
-859 PTMLQRSDGYNATG
+859 
-873 SWRVGSADSSTKV
+873 
-886 SYSALSGEAAV
+886 
-897 SAINTLINN
+897 
-906 ANDRM
+906 
-911 EIHLY
+911 
-916 ADWKPKTVNVKFD
+916 
-929 YGKNG
+929 
-934 GYEAETGTASK
+934 
-945 IQHNIPVGANVLSYA
+945 
-960 EDGEKNGDTGIYS
+960 
-973 KSNSD
+973 
-978 GWQFVGWNT
+978 
-987 DPEATT
+987 
-993 GLTSLKAELSWRDHK
+993 
-1008 NHSDTD
+1008 
-1014 TSDACMTLYAI
+1014 
-1025 YKKHVKATFISH
+1025 ATFISH
-1037 EYTGTDEKNIP
+1037 SYSSSDSYNIP
-1048 ASVKKKVTIEKDIF
+1048 DSAQRKQEISKEFVDKYDPKTGKLIEKVPREMTF
-1062 NNNTTLSFT
+1062 N
-1071 FPDASGI
+1071 FPSAGQI
-1078 NMWTFDG
+1078 NGWVFDG
-1085 WISED
+1085 WVLSD
-1090 TADVAYSGGYY
+1090 TASSSYDDKGY
-1101 NKSNT
+1101 NKASVNQAGASGMIT
-1106 IAKDT
+1106 KN
-1111 TGSTICDV
+1111 V
-1119 TYYAQYHKVI
+1119 VYYAQYHREM
-1129 SWYFVQQKSVDRMQ
+1129 SWYFVQQNKVDRHYK
-1143 DTIYRN
+1143 TVYRN
-1149 SYDINKYKA
+1149 SYDINRFEHEYK
-1158 SVDCRAPKQILKAGW
+1158 DKAPNQTLKEGW
-1173 NATGWTT
+1173 VSQGWTDE
-1180 NADCH
+1180 ADCK
-1185 AASQTDTV
+1185 ADPDVQSGGTIIA
-1193 GMLVST
+1193 T
-1199 EGAVYYG
+1199 EGQVFYG
-1206 LYQKDVTVTYDT
+1206 LFEKDVTVTYDT
-1218 NTYDPVNGVPD
+1218 NTYDPVNRVPD
-1229 PQTGKAYFSTASWDF
+1229 SQTGKAYFSTASWDF
-1244 SQVKDYVHPSYKNV
+1244 SHVKDYVHPSYKNV
-1258 LSNSWLNEFFQNGI
+1258 LSNTWLNDFFTKKTD
-1272 GYSKPVDLRKTTDQ
+1272 YSAPVDLRKDSDV
-1286 GFEYPTITVANTVP
+1286 GFIYPTITVADTVP

>member
-15 LLTMVVPAQA
+15 LLTTVVPAQA
-25 SPLLGEDSYVTLEDV
+25 SPLLGEDSYVTLEEV

-65 SPDYDISPYYNDT
+65 SPDYDISPYYKDT

-129 AWMGTKDCTWRVNTD
+129 SWMGTKDYTWKVNTD

-165 SYKSKWVRSDVESF
+165 SYKSKWVRSDEKSF
-179 WEGSGAATPKKYT
+179 WAGSGAATPKKYK
-192 SIKNSSSIKVTDKNI
+192 SIKNSSSTKITDKNI

-263 DNWSEDDLNKAQPNK
+263 DNWSDDDLNKAQPNK

-302 PIYWSDYYDNS
+302 PIYWSDYYDNGG
-313 DTQRAAT
+313 TQRAAT
-320 CGSSATDMAN
+320 CGSSATDMVN

-397 NTAFTTSGTGSNG
+397 STAFTTSGTGSNG
-410 DLLARVNFAKGG
+410 DLLARVNFAKSG
-422 KKANKVENPKDK
+422 KKANKVGNPKDD
-434 PEFWYDPTDYALNAS
+434 EDNWYDPTDYALNAD
-449 GGGIYGSNGNVPTD
+449 GGGIYGNNGNVPTD

-506 TVKERSKPVAV
+506 TVKERSKPVTV
-517 SGKFTNTTTNGKTGF
+517 SGKFTNTTTKGKTGF

-551 SSPVLTAHKW
+551 SSPVLTSYRWNATKKSW
-561 ERGEDKTKTLKGTV
+561 QTKTLKGTV
-575 STKNGQQQIVWEDK
+575 STKNGQQQVIWEDK
-589 NSTEETAQVLRS
+589 STVEEGKQVLRS
-601 VTGSSA
+601 VTGTSA

-673 VKTEGPAVSIGDGA
+673 VKTEGPAVSIDGGTA
-687 AQTTTVT
+687 KTTTVT
-694 KELKPAAGTT
+694 KELKPATETT
-704 GRLTM
+704 GKPTT
-709 VKATGNFKD
+709 VKATGNFKC

-735 HDTTIDSDRFKA
+735 HDTTIDSDKFKV
-747 SSSLNFYMPNKDI
+747 SSNLKFYMPNKDI
-760 TLTATALP
+760 TLTATSLP
-768 YKIYYHANGGTAKG
+768 
-782 WQTSQPSK
+782 
-790 SSCNRNGHYASKVNF
+790 
-805 YELEG
+805 
-810 AKQYVV
+810 
-816 ERAWKE
+816 KE
-822 HKSGCYI
+822 
-829 FSKDDSGNNKLTKVI
+829 VI
-844 SSIKNSDTALNLINV
+844 T
-859 PTMLQRSDGYNATG
+859 
-873 SWRVGSADSSTKV
+873 
-886 SYSALSGEAAV
+886 
-897 SAINTLINN
+897 
-906 ANDRM
+906 
-911 EIHLY
+911 
-916 ADWKPKTVNVKFD
+916 
-929 YGKNG
+929 
-934 GYEAETGTASK
+934 
-945 IQHNIPVGANVLSYA
+945 
-960 EDGEKNGDTGIYS
+960 
-973 KSNSD
+973 
-978 GWQFVGWNT
+978 
-987 DPEATT
+987 
-993 GLTSLKAELSWRDHK
+993 
-1008 NHSDTD
+1008 
-1014 TSDACMTLYAI
+1014 
-1025 YKKHVKATFISH
+1025 ATFISH
-1037 EYTGTDEKNIP
+1037 SYSSSDSYNIP
-1048 ASVKKKVTIEKDIF
+1048 DSAQRKQEISKEFVDKYDPKTGKLIEKVPREMTF
-1062 NNNTTLSFT
+1062 N
-1071 FPDASGI
+1071 FPSAGQI
-1078 NMWTFDG
+1078 NGWVFDG
-1085 WISED
+1085 WVLSD
-1090 TADVAYSGGYY
+1090 TASSSYDDKGY
-1101 NKSNT
+1101 NKASVNQAGASGMIT
-1106 IAKDT
+1106 KN
-1111 TGSTICDV
+1111 V
-1119 TYYAQYHKVI
+1119 VYYAQYHREM
-1129 SWYFVQQKSVDRMQ
+1129 SWYFVQQNKVDRHYK
-1143 DTIYRN
+1143 TVYRN
-1149 SYDINKYKA
+1149 SYDINRFEHEYK
-1158 SVDCRAPKQILKAGW
+1158 DKAPNQTLKEGW
-1173 NATGWTT
+1173 VSQGWTDE
-1180 NADCH
+1180 ADCK
-1185 AASQTDTV
+1185 ADPDVQSGGTIIA
-1193 GMLVST
+1193 T
-1199 EGAVYYG
+1199 EGQVFYG
-1206 LYQKDVTVTYDT
+1206 LFEKDVTVTYDT
-1218 NTYDPVNGVPD
+1218 NTYDPVNRVPD
-1229 PQTGKAYFSTASWDF
+1229 SQTGKAYFSTASWDF
-1244 SQVKDYVHPSYKNV
+1244 SHVKDYVHPSYKNV
-1258 LSNSWLNEFFQNGI
+1258 LSNTWLNDFFTKKTD
-1272 GYSKPVDLRKTTDQ
+1272 YSAPVDLRKDSDV
-1286 GFEYPTITVANTVP
+1286 GFIYPTITVADTVP

>member
-15 LLTMVVPAQA
+15 LLTTVVPAQA
-25 SPLLGEDSYVTLEDV
+25 SPLLGEDSYVTLEEV

-65 SPDYDISPYYNDT
+65 SPDYDISPYYKDT

-129 AWMGTKDCTWRVNTD
+129 SWMGTKDYTWKVNTD

-165 SYKSKWVRSDVESF
+165 SYKSKWVRSDEKSF
-179 WEGSGAATPKKYT
+179 WAGSGAATPKKYK
-192 SIKNSSSIKVTDKNI
+192 SIKNSSSTKITDKNI

-302 PIYWSDYYDNS
+302 PIYWSDYYDNGG
-313 DTQRAAT
+313 TQRAAT

-397 NTAFTTSGTGSNG
+397 STAFTTSGTGSNG
-410 DLLARVNFAKGG
+410 DLLARVNFAKSG
-422 KKANKVENPKDK
+422 KKANKVGNPKDD
-434 PEFWYDPTDYALNAS
+434 EANWYDPTDYALNAG

-506 TVKERSKPVAV
+506 TVKERSKPVVV
-517 SGKFTNTTTNGKTGF
+517 SGKFTNTTTKGKTGF

-551 SSPVLTAHKW
+551 SSLVLTRHRWVVREKSW
-561 ERGEDKTKTLKGTV
+561 ETKTLKGTV
-575 STKNGQQQIVWEDK
+575 STKNGQQQIIWKDK
-589 NSTEETAQVLRS
+589 STVEEGKQVLRS
-601 VTGSSA
+601 ITGKEA

-673 VKTEGPAVSIGDGA
+673 VKTEGPAVSIDGGTA
-687 AQTTTVT
+687 KTTTVT
-694 KELKPAAGTT
+694 KELKPATETT
-704 GRLTM
+704 GKPTM
-709 VKATGNFKD
+709 VKATSNFKD

-735 HDTTIDSDRFKA
+735 HDTTINSDKFKV
-747 SSSLNFYMPNKDI
+747 SSNLKFYMPNKDI

-768 YKIYYHANGGTAKG
+768 
-782 WQTSQPSK
+782 
-790 SSCNRNGHYASKVNF
+790 
-805 YELEG
+805 
-810 AKQYVV
+810 
-816 ERAWKE
+816 KE
-822 HKSGCYI
+822 
-829 FSKDDSGNNKLTKVI
+829 VI
-844 SSIKNSDTALNLINV
+844 T
-859 PTMLQRSDGYNATG
+859 
-873 SWRVGSADSSTKV
+873 
-886 SYSALSGEAAV
+886 
-897 SAINTLINN
+897 
-906 ANDRM
+906 
-911 EIHLY
+911 
-916 ADWKPKTVNVKFD
+916 
-929 YGKNG
+929 
-934 GYEAETGTASK
+934 
-945 IQHNIPVGANVLSYA
+945 
-960 EDGEKNGDTGIYS
+960 
-973 KSNSD
+973 
-978 GWQFVGWNT
+978 
-987 DPEATT
+987 
-993 GLTSLKAELSWRDHK
+993 
-1008 NHSDTD
+1008 
-1014 TSDACMTLYAI
+1014 
-1025 YKKHVKATFISH
+1025 ATFISH
-1037 EYTGTDEKNIP
+1037 SYSSSDSYNIP
-1048 ASVKKKVTIEKDIF
+1048 DSAQRKQEISKEFVDKYDPKTGKLIEKVPREMTF
-1062 NNNTTLSFT
+1062 N
-1071 FPDASGI
+1071 FPSAGQI
-1078 NMWTFDG
+1078 NGWVFDG
-1085 WISED
+1085 WVLSD
-1090 TADVAYSGGYY
+1090 TASSSYDDKGY
-1101 NKSNT
+1101 NKASVNQAGASGMIT
-1106 IAKDT
+1106 KN
-1111 TGSTICDV
+1111 V
-1119 TYYAQYHKVI
+1119 VYYAQYHREM
-1129 SWYFVQQKSVDRMQ
+1129 SWYFVQQNKVDRHYK
-1143 DTIYRN
+1143 TVYRN
-1149 SYDINKYKA
+1149 SYDINRFEHEYK
-1158 SVDCRAPKQILKAGW
+1158 DKAPNQTLKEGW
-1173 NATGWTT
+1173 VSQGWTDE
-1180 NADCH
+1180 ADCK
-1185 AASQTDTV
+1185 ADSDVQSGGTIIA
-1193 GMLVST
+1193 T
-1199 EGAVYYG
+1199 EGKVFYG
-1206 LYQKDVTVTYDT
+1206 LFEKDVTVTYDT
-1218 NTYDPVNGVPD
+1218 NTYDPVNRVPD
-1229 PQTGKAYFSTASWDF
+1229 SQTGKAYFSTASWDF

-1258 LSNSWLNEFFQNGI
+1258 LSNTWLNDFFTKKTD
-1272 GYSKPVDLRKTTDQ
+1272 YSAPVDLRKDSDV
-1286 GFEYPTITVANTVP
+1286 GFIYPTITVADTVP

>member
-15 LLTMVVPAQA
+15 LLTTVVPAQA
-25 SPLLGEDSYVTLEDV
+25 SPLLGEDSYVTLEEV
-40 TESTEEDPP
+40 TESTEDDPP

-129 AWMGTKDCTWRVNTD
+129 SWMGTKDYTWKVNTD

-165 SYKSKWVRSDVESF
+165 SYKSKWVRSDEKSF
-179 WEGSGAATPKKYT
+179 WTGSGAATPKKYK
-192 SIKNSSSIKVTDKNI
+192 SIKNSSSTKVTDKNI

-302 PIYWSDYYDNS
+302 PIYWSNYYDNGG
-313 DTQRAAT
+313 TQRAAT
-320 CGSSATDMAN
+320 CGSSATDMVN

-368 GSRELLTVQTKTDFG
+368 GSRELMTVQTKTDFG
-383 EFKTQTSSATPVAI
+383 KFKTQTSSATPVAI
-397 NTAFTTSGTGSNG
+397 STAFTTSGTGSNG
-410 DLLARVNFAKGG
+410 DLLARVNFAKSG
-422 KKANKVENPKDK
+422 KKANEVGNPKDD
-434 PEFWYDPTDYALNAS
+434 EDNWYDPTDYALNAD
-449 GGGIYGSNGNVPTD
+449 GGGIYGNNGNVPTD

-497 VDIDATQTI
+497 VDIAATQAI
-506 TVKERSKPVAV
+506 TVKERSKPVVV
-517 SGKFTNTTTNGKTGF
+517 SGKFTNTTAKGKTGF

-561 ERGEDKTKTLKGTV
+561 KRDKESTDTLKGTV
-575 STKNGQQQIVWEDK
+575 STKNGQQQIIWEDK
-589 NSTEETAQVLRS
+589 DSTAETAQVLRS
-601 VTGSSA
+601 VTGTSA

-673 VKTEGPAVSIGDGA
+673 VKTEGPAVSIDGGTA
-687 AQTTTVT
+687 KTTTVT
-694 KELKPAAGTT
+694 KELKPATETT
-704 GRLTM
+704 GKPTT
-709 VKATGNFKD
+709 VKATDNFKG
-718 WTISDSDIN
+718 WAISDSDIN

-735 HDTTIDSDRFKA
+735 HDTTINSDKFKV
-747 SSSLNFYMPNKDI
+747 SSNLKFYMPNKDI

-768 YKIYYHANGGTAKG
+768 
-782 WQTSQPSK
+782 
-790 SSCNRNGHYASKVNF
+790 
-805 YELEG
+805 
-810 AKQYVV
+810 
-816 ERAWKE
+816 KE
-822 HKSGCYI
+822 
-829 FSKDDSGNNKLTKVI
+829 VI
-844 SSIKNSDTALNLINV
+844 T
-859 PTMLQRSDGYNATG
+859 
-873 SWRVGSADSSTKV
+873 
-886 SYSALSGEAAV
+886 
-897 SAINTLINN
+897 
-906 ANDRM
+906 
-911 EIHLY
+911 
-916 ADWKPKTVNVKFD
+916 
-929 YGKNG
+929 
-934 GYEAETGTASK
+934 
-945 IQHNIPVGANVLSYA
+945 
-960 EDGEKNGDTGIYS
+960 
-973 KSNSD
+973 
-978 GWQFVGWNT
+978 
-987 DPEATT
+987 
-993 GLTSLKAELSWRDHK
+993 
-1008 NHSDTD
+1008 
-1014 TSDACMTLYAI
+1014 
-1025 YKKHVKATFISH
+1025 ATFISH
-1037 EYTGTDEKNIP
+1037 SYSSSDSYNIP
-1048 ASVKKKVTIEKDIF
+1048 DSAQRKQEISKEFVDKYDPKTGKLIEKVPREMTF
-1062 NNNTTLSFT
+1062 N
-1071 FPDASGI
+1071 FPSAGQI
-1078 NMWTFDG
+1078 NGWVFDG
-1085 WISED
+1085 WVLSD
-1090 TADVAYSGGYY
+1090 TASSSYDDKGY
-1101 NKSNT
+1101 NKASVNQAGASGMIT
-1106 IAKDT
+1106 KN
-1111 TGSTICDV
+1111 V
-1119 TYYAQYHKVI
+1119 VYYAQYHREM
-1129 SWYFVQQKSVDRMQ
+1129 SWYFVQQNKVDRHYK
-1143 DTIYRN
+1143 TVYRN
-1149 SYDINKYKA
+1149 SYDINRFEHEYK
-1158 SVDCRAPKQILKAGW
+1158 DKAPNQTLKEGW
-1173 NATGWTT
+1173 VSQGWTDE
-1180 NADCH
+1180 ADCK
-1185 AASQTDTV
+1185 ADSDVQSGGTIIA
-1193 GMLVST
+1193 T
-1199 EGAVYYG
+1199 EGKVFYG
-1206 LYQKDVTVTYDT
+1206 LFEKDVTVTYDT
-1218 NTYDPVNGVPD
+1218 NTYDPVNRVPD
-1229 PQTGKAYFSTASWDF
+1229 SQTGKAYFSTASWDF

-1258 LSNSWLNEFFQNGI
+1258 LSNTWLNDFFTKKTD
-1272 GYSKPVDLRKTTDQ
+1272 YSAPVDLRKDSDV
-1286 GFEYPTITVANTVP
+1286 GFIYPTITVADTVP

-1475 GASVTATL
+1475 CASVTATL

>member
-15 LLTMVVPAQA
+15 LLTTVVPAQA
-25 SPLLGEDSYVTLEDV
+25 SPLLGEDSYVTLEEV

-129 AWMGTKDCTWRVNTD
+129 AWMGTKDCTWKVNTD

-165 SYKSKWVRSDVESF
+165 SYKSKWVRSDEKSF
-179 WEGSGAATPKKYT
+179 WTGSGAATPKKYK
-192 SIKNSSSIKVTDKNI
+192 SIKNSSSTKVTDKNI

-248 LGSKKALVDNRVVRQ
+248 LGSKKALVDDRVVRQ
-263 DNWSEDDLNKAQPNK
+263 DNWSDDDLNKAQPNK

-302 PIYWSDYYDNS
+302 PIYWSDYYDNGG
-313 DTQRAAT
+313 TQRAAT

-410 DLLARVNFAKGG
+410 DLLARVNFAKDNDEA
-422 KKANKVENPKDK
+422 KKSGNNPKDNK
-434 PEFWYDPTDYALNAS
+434 TSWYDPTDYALNAN

-506 TVKERSKPVAV
+506 TVKERSKPVVV
-517 SGKFTNTTTNGKTGF
+517 SGKFTNTTTKGKTGF

-561 ERGEDKTKTLKGTV
+561 RTNKNSWKTYTLTGTV
-575 STKNGQQQIVWEDK
+575 STKNGQQQIIWKDK
-589 NSTEETAQVLRS
+589 DSTAETAQVLRS
-601 VTGSSA
+601 VTGTSA

-673 VKTEGPAVSIGDGA
+673 VKTEGPAVSIDGGTA
-687 AQTTTVT
+687 KTTTVT
-694 KELKPAAGTT
+694 KELKPATETT
-704 GRLTM
+704 GKPTT
-709 VKATGNFKD
+709 VKATGNFKN

-735 HDTTIDSDRFKA
+735 HSTTIDSDRFKA
-747 SSSLNFYMPNKDI
+747 SSSLEFYMPNKDI

-768 YKIYYHANGGTAKG
+768 
-782 WQTSQPSK
+782 
-790 SSCNRNGHYASKVNF
+790 
-805 YELEG
+805 
-810 AKQYVV
+810 
-816 ERAWKE
+816 KE
-822 HKSGCYI
+822 
-829 FSKDDSGNNKLTKVI
+829 VI
-844 SSIKNSDTALNLINV
+844 T
-859 PTMLQRSDGYNATG
+859 
-873 SWRVGSADSSTKV
+873 
-886 SYSALSGEAAV
+886 
-897 SAINTLINN
+897 
-906 ANDRM
+906 
-911 EIHLY
+911 
-916 ADWKPKTVNVKFD
+916 
-929 YGKNG
+929 
-934 GYEAETGTASK
+934 
-945 IQHNIPVGANVLSYA
+945 
-960 EDGEKNGDTGIYS
+960 
-973 KSNSD
+973 
-978 GWQFVGWNT
+978 
-987 DPEATT
+987 
-993 GLTSLKAELSWRDHK
+993 
-1008 NHSDTD
+1008 
-1014 TSDACMTLYAI
+1014 
-1025 YKKHVKATFISH
+1025 ATFISH
-1037 EYTGTDEKNIP
+1037 SYSSSDSYNIP
-1048 ASVKKKVTIEKDIF
+1048 DSAQQKQEISKEFVDKYDPKTGKLIEKVPREMTF
-1062 NNNTTLSFT
+1062 N
-1071 FPDASGI
+1071 FPSAGQI
-1078 NMWTFDG
+1078 NGWVFDG
-1085 WISED
+1085 WVLSD
-1090 TADVAYSGGYY
+1090 TASSSYDDKGY
-1101 NKSNT
+1101 NKASVNQAGASGMIT
-1106 IAKDT
+1106 KN
-1111 TGSTICDV
+1111 V
-1119 TYYAQYHKVI
+1119 VYYAQYHREM
-1129 SWYFVQQKSVDRMQ
+1129 SWYFVQQNKVDRHYK
-1143 DTIYRN
+1143 TVYRN
-1149 SYDINKYKA
+1149 SYDINRFEHEYK
-1158 SVDCRAPKQILKAGW
+1158 DKAPNQTLKEGW
-1173 NATGWTT
+1173 VSQGWTDE
-1180 NADCH
+1180 ADCK
-1185 AASQTDTV
+1185 ADPDVQPGGTIIA
-1193 GMLVST
+1193 T
-1199 EGAVYYG
+1199 EGQVFYG
-1206 LYQKDVTVTYDT
+1206 LFEKDVTVTYNT
-1218 NTYDPVNGVPD
+1218 NTYDPVDKVPD
-1229 PQTGKAYFSTASWDF
+1229 PQTGKAYFSTASWDL
-1244 SQVKDYVHPSYKNV
+1244 SQVKDYVHPSYRNV
-1258 LSNSWLNEFFQNGI
+1258 LSNSWLNDFFTKKT
-1272 GYSKPVDLRKTTDQ
+1272 GYSAPVDLRKDSDV
-1286 GFEYPTITVANTVP
+1286 GFIYPTITVADTVP

>member
-15 LLTMVVPAQA
+15 LLTTVVPAQA
-25 SPLLGEDSYVTLEDV
+25 SPLLGEDSYVTLEEV

-129 AWMGTKDCTWRVNTD
+129 AWMGTKDYTWKVNTD

-165 SYKSKWVRSDVESF
+165 GYKSKWVRSDEKSF
-179 WEGSGAATPKKYT
+179 WTGSDAATPKKYK
-192 SIKNSSSIKVTDKNI
+192 SIKNSSSTKITDKNI

-302 PIYWSDYYDNS
+302 PIYWSDYYDNGG
-313 DTQRAAT
+313 TQRAAT

-368 GSRELLTVQTKTDFG
+368 GSRELMTVQTKTDFG
-383 EFKTQTSSATPVAI
+383 KFKTQTSSATPVAI
-397 NTAFTTSGTGSNG
+397 STAFTTSGTGSNG
-410 DLLARVNFAKGG
+410 DLLARVNFAKSG
-422 KKANKVENPKDK
+422 KKANEVGNPKDD
-434 PEFWYDPTDYALNAS
+434 EDNWYDPTDYALNAD
-449 GGGIYGSNGNVPTD
+449 GGGIYGNNGNVPTD

-497 VDIDATQTI
+497 VDIAATQTI
-506 TVKERSKPVAV
+506 TVKERSKPVVV
-517 SGKFTNTTTNGKTGF
+517 SGKFTNTTAKGKTGF

-561 ERGEDKTKTLKGTV
+561 KRDKESTDTLKGTV

-601 VTGSSA
+601 VTGTSA

-673 VKTEGPAVSIGDGA
+673 VKTEGPAVSIDGGTA
-687 AQTTTVT
+687 KTTIVT
-694 KELKPAAGTT
+694 KELKPATETT
-704 GRLTM
+704 GKPTT
-709 VKATGNFKD
+709 VKATGNFKN

-735 HDTTIDSDRFKA
+735 HSTTINSDKFKA
-747 SSSLNFYMPNKDI
+747 SSSLKFYMPNKDI

-768 YKIYYHANGGTAKG
+768 
-782 WQTSQPSK
+782 
-790 SSCNRNGHYASKVNF
+790 
-805 YELEG
+805 
-810 AKQYVV
+810 
-816 ERAWKE
+816 KE
-822 HKSGCYI
+822 
-829 FSKDDSGNNKLTKVI
+829 VI
-844 SSIKNSDTALNLINV
+844 T
-859 PTMLQRSDGYNATG
+859 
-873 SWRVGSADSSTKV
+873 
-886 SYSALSGEAAV
+886 
-897 SAINTLINN
+897 
-906 ANDRM
+906 
-911 EIHLY
+911 
-916 ADWKPKTVNVKFD
+916 
-929 YGKNG
+929 
-934 GYEAETGTASK
+934 
-945 IQHNIPVGANVLSYA
+945 
-960 EDGEKNGDTGIYS
+960 
-973 KSNSD
+973 
-978 GWQFVGWNT
+978 
-987 DPEATT
+987 
-993 GLTSLKAELSWRDHK
+993 
-1008 NHSDTD
+1008 
-1014 TSDACMTLYAI
+1014 
-1025 YKKHVKATFISH
+1025 ATFISH
-1037 EYTGTDEKNIP
+1037 SYSSSDSYNIP
-1048 ASVKKKVTIEKDIF
+1048 DSAQQKQEISKEFVDKYDPKTGKLIEKVPREMTF
-1062 NNNTTLSFT
+1062 N
-1071 FPDASGI
+1071 FPSAGQI
-1078 NMWTFDG
+1078 NGWVFDG
-1085 WISED
+1085 WVLSD
-1090 TADVAYSGGYY
+1090 TASSSYNDKGY
-1101 NKSNT
+1101 NKASVNQAGASGMIT
-1106 IAKDT
+1106 KN
-1111 TGSTICDV
+1111 V
-1119 TYYAQYHKVI
+1119 VYYAQYHREM
-1129 SWYFVQQKSVDRMQ
+1129 SWYFVQQNKVDRHYK
-1143 DTIYRN
+1143 TVYRN
-1149 SYDINKYKA
+1149 SYDINRFEHEYK
-1158 SVDCRAPKQILKAGW
+1158 DKAPNQTLKEGW
-1173 NATGWTT
+1173 VSQGWTDE
-1180 NADCH
+1180 ADCK
-1185 AASQTDTV
+1185 ADPDVQSGGTIIA
-1193 GMLVST
+1193 T
-1199 EGAVYYG
+1199 EGQVFYG
-1206 LYQKDVTVTYDT
+1206 LFEKDVTVTYDT
-1218 NTYDPVNGVPD
+1218 NTYDPVNRVPD
-1229 PQTGKAYFSTASWDF
+1229 SQTGKAYFTTASWDF

-1258 LSNSWLNEFFQNGI
+1258 LSNTWLNDFFTKKTD
-1272 GYSKPVDLRKTTDQ
+1272 YSAPVDLRKDSDV
-1286 GFEYPTITVANTVP
+1286 GFIYPTITVADTVP

-1321 KGFTVDFEVT
+1321 KGFTVDFKVT

-1483 SMDAVSALRGR
+1483 SMNAVSALRGR

>member
-15 LLTMVVPAQA
+15 LLTTVVPAQA
-25 SPLLGEDSYVTLEDV
+25 SPLLGEDSYVTLEEV

-129 AWMGTKDCTWRVNTD
+129 AWMGTKDCTWKVNTD

-165 SYKSKWVRSDVESF
+165 SYKSKWVRSDEKSF
-179 WEGSGAATPKKYT
+179 WTGSGAATPKKYK
-192 SIKNSSSIKVTDKNI
+192 SIKNSSSTKVTDKNI

-248 LGSKKALVDNRVVRQ
+248 LGSKKALVDDRVVRQ
-263 DNWSEDDLNKAQPNK
+263 DNWSDDDLNKAQPNK

-302 PIYWSDYYDNS
+302 PIYWSDYYDNGG
-313 DTQRAAT
+313 TQRAAT

-410 DLLARVNFAKGG
+410 DLLARVNFAKDNDEA
-422 KKANKVENPKDK
+422 KKSGNNPKDNK
-434 PEFWYDPTDYALNAS
+434 TSWYDPTDYALNAN

-506 TVKERSKPVAV
+506 TVKERSKPVVV
-517 SGKFTNTTTNGKTGF
+517 SGKFTNTTTKGKTGF

-561 ERGEDKTKTLKGTV
+561 RTNKNSWKTYTLTGTV
-575 STKNGQQQIVWEDK
+575 STKNGQQQIIWKDK
-589 NSTEETAQVLRS
+589 DSTAETAQVLRS
-601 VTGSSA
+601 VTGTSA

-673 VKTEGPAVSIGDGA
+673 VKTEGPAVSIDGGTA
-687 AQTTTVT
+687 KTTTVT
-694 KELKPAAGTT
+694 KELKPATETT
-704 GRLTM
+704 GKPTT
-709 VKATGNFKD
+709 VKATGNFKN

-735 HDTTIDSDRFKA
+735 HSTTIDSDRFKA
-747 SSSLNFYMPNKDI
+747 SSSLEFYMPNKDI

-768 YKIYYHANGGTAKG
+768 
-782 WQTSQPSK
+782 
-790 SSCNRNGHYASKVNF
+790 
-805 YELEG
+805 
-810 AKQYVV
+810 
-816 ERAWKE
+816 KE
-822 HKSGCYI
+822 
-829 FSKDDSGNNKLTKVI
+829 VI
-844 SSIKNSDTALNLINV
+844 T
-859 PTMLQRSDGYNATG
+859 
-873 SWRVGSADSSTKV
+873 
-886 SYSALSGEAAV
+886 
-897 SAINTLINN
+897 
-906 ANDRM
+906 
-911 EIHLY
+911 
-916 ADWKPKTVNVKFD
+916 
-929 YGKNG
+929 
-934 GYEAETGTASK
+934 
-945 IQHNIPVGANVLSYA
+945 
-960 EDGEKNGDTGIYS
+960 
-973 KSNSD
+973 
-978 GWQFVGWNT
+978 
-987 DPEATT
+987 
-993 GLTSLKAELSWRDHK
+993 
-1008 NHSDTD
+1008 
-1014 TSDACMTLYAI
+1014 
-1025 YKKHVKATFISH
+1025 ATFISH
-1037 EYTGTDEKNIP
+1037 SYSSSDSYNIP
-1048 ASVKKKVTIEKDIF
+1048 DSAQQKQEISKEFVDKYDPKTGKLIEKVPREMTF
-1062 NNNTTLSFT
+1062 N
-1071 FPDASGI
+1071 FPSAGQI
-1078 NMWTFDG
+1078 NGWVFDG
-1085 WISED
+1085 WVLSD
-1090 TADVAYSGGYY
+1090 TASSSYDDKGY
-1101 NKSNT
+1101 NKASVNQAGASGMIT
-1106 IAKDT
+1106 KN
-1111 TGSTICDV
+1111 V
-1119 TYYAQYHKVI
+1119 VYYAQYHREM
-1129 SWYFVQQKSVDRMQ
+1129 SWYFVQQNKVDRHYK
-1143 DTIYRN
+1143 TVYRN
-1149 SYDINKYKA
+1149 SYDINRFEHEYK
-1158 SVDCRAPKQILKAGW
+1158 DKAPNQTLKEGW
-1173 NATGWTT
+1173 VSQGWTDE
-1180 NADCH
+1180 ADCK
-1185 AASQTDTV
+1185 ADPDVQPGGTIIA
-1193 GMLVST
+1193 T
-1199 EGAVYYG
+1199 EGQVFYG
-1206 LYQKDVTVTYDT
+1206 LFEKDVTVTYNT
-1218 NTYDPVNGVPD
+1218 NTYDPVDKVPD
-1229 PQTGKAYFSTASWDF
+1229 PQTGKAYFSTSSWDF
-1244 SQVKDYVHPSYKNV
+1244 SQVKDYVHPSYRNV
-1258 LSNSWLNEFFQNGI
+1258 LSNSWLNDFFTKKT
-1272 GYSKPVDLRKTTDQ
+1272 GYSAPVDLRKDSDV
-1286 GFEYPTITVANTVP
+1286 GFIYPTITVADTVP

>member
-1 MKKKLVTAVLATTL
+1 MKKRVVGTLLAVAL
-15 LLTMVVPAQA
+15 LLTSAIPTQA
-25 SPLLGEDSYVTLEDV
+25 SSIFSDDDYVTLEEV
-40 TESTEEDPP
+40 TEEEEPP
-49 DPTETSSQ
+49 DSSSWSQVDGLSSSQ
-57 EKEIERKY
+57 VEEETESETY
-65 SPDYDISPYYNDT
+65 EPDYDITPYSK
-78 EEEVEEVETVTRS
+78 EVEEEFVEESVTRS
-91 ANIGFNNDAT
+91 ANNEFDNGAT

-129 AWMGTKDCTWRVNTD
+129 AWMGTKDCTWKVNTD

-165 SYKSKWVRSDVESF
+165 GYKSKWVRSDEKSF
-179 WEGSGAATPKKYT
+179 WAGSGAATPKKYK
-192 SIKNSSSIKVTDKNI
+192 SIKNSSSTKVTDKNI

-248 LGSKKALVDNRVVRQ
+248 LGSKKALVDDRVVRQ
-263 DNWSEDDLNKAQPNK
+263 DNWSDDDLNKAQPNK

-302 PIYWSDYYDNS
+302 PIYWSDYYDNR

-368 GSRELLTVQTKTDFG
+368 SSRELLTVQTKTDFG
-383 EFKTQTSSATPVAI
+383 DFTTQTSSATPVAI

-410 DLLARVNFAKGG
+410 DLLARVNFAKSG
-422 KKANKVENPKDK
+422 KKANKVGNPKDD
-434 PEFWYDPTDYALNAS
+434 EANWYDPTDYALKAG
-449 GGGIYGSNGNVPTD
+449 GGGIYGSDGNVPTD

-497 VDIDATQTI
+497 VDIGATQTI
-506 TVKERSKPVAV
+506 TVKERSKPVVV
-517 SGKFTNTTTNGKTGF
+517 SGKFTNTTTKGKTGF

-561 ERGEDKTKTLKGTV
+561 KQDKESTETLKGTV

-607 PSEKGKR
+607 SSEKGKR

-673 VKTEGPAVSIGDGA
+673 VKTEGPAVSIDDGTA
-687 AQTTTVT
+687 KTTTVT
-694 KELKPAAGTT
+694 KELKPATETT
-704 GRLTM
+704 GKPTT
-709 VKATGNFKD
+709 VKATGNFKN

-735 HDTTIDSDRFKA
+735 HSTTINSDKFKA
-747 SSSLNFYMPNKDI
+747 SSSLKFYMPNKDI

-768 YKIYYHANGGTAKG
+768 
-782 WQTSQPSK
+782 
-790 SSCNRNGHYASKVNF
+790 
-805 YELEG
+805 
-810 AKQYVV
+810 
-816 ERAWKE
+816 KE
-822 HKSGCYI
+822 
-829 FSKDDSGNNKLTKVI
+829 VI
-844 SSIKNSDTALNLINV
+844 T
-859 PTMLQRSDGYNATG
+859 
-873 SWRVGSADSSTKV
+873 
-886 SYSALSGEAAV
+886 
-897 SAINTLINN
+897 
-906 ANDRM
+906 
-911 EIHLY
+911 
-916 ADWKPKTVNVKFD
+916 
-929 YGKNG
+929 
-934 GYEAETGTASK
+934 
-945 IQHNIPVGANVLSYA
+945 
-960 EDGEKNGDTGIYS
+960 
-973 KSNSD
+973 
-978 GWQFVGWNT
+978 
-987 DPEATT
+987 
-993 GLTSLKAELSWRDHK
+993 
-1008 NHSDTD
+1008 
-1014 TSDACMTLYAI
+1014 
-1025 YKKHVKATFISH
+1025 ATFISH
-1037 EYTGTDEKNIP
+1037 SYSSSDSYNIP
-1048 ASVKKKVTIEKDIF
+1048 DSAQQKQEISKEFVDKYDPKTGKLIEKVPREMTF
-1062 NNNTTLSFT
+1062 N
-1071 FPDASGI
+1071 FPSAGQI
-1078 NMWTFDG
+1078 NGWVFDG
-1085 WISED
+1085 WVLSD
-1090 TADVAYSGGYY
+1090 TASSSYDDKGY
-1101 NKSNT
+1101 NKASVNQAGASGMIT
-1106 IAKDT
+1106 KN
-1111 TGSTICDV
+1111 V
-1119 TYYAQYHKVI
+1119 VYYAQYHREM
-1129 SWYFVQQKSVDRMQ
+1129 SWYFVQQNKVDRHYK
-1143 DTIYRN
+1143 TVYRN
-1149 SYDINKYKA
+1149 SYDINRFEHEYK
-1158 SVDCRAPKQILKAGW
+1158 DKAPNQTLKEGW
-1173 NATGWTT
+1173 VSQGWTDE
-1180 NADCH
+1180 ADCK
-1185 AASQTDTV
+1185 ADPDVQSGGTIIA
-1193 GMLVST
+1193 T
-1199 EGAVYYG
+1199 EGQVFYG
-1206 LYQKDVTVTYDT
+1206 LFEKDVTVTYDI
-1218 NTYDPVNGVPD
+1218 NTYDPVNRVPD
-1229 PQTGKAYFSTASWDF
+1229 SQTGKAYFTTASWDF

-1258 LSNSWLNEFFQNGI
+1258 LSNTWLNDFFTKKTD
-1272 GYSKPVDLRKTTDQ
+1272 YSAPVDLRKDSDV
-1286 GFEYPTITVANTVP
+1286 GFIYPTITVADTVP

-1458 ITLGEQAE
+1458 ITLGGQAE

>member
-15 LLTMVVPAQA
+15 LLTTVVPAQA
-25 SPLLGEDSYVTLEDV
+25 SPLLGEDSYVTLEEV

-65 SPDYDISPYYNDT
+65 SPDYDISPYYKDT

-118 SVKTYNSYTYN
+118 SVKTYNSYIYN
-129 AWMGTKDCTWRVNTD
+129 AWMGTKDYTWKVNTD

-165 SYKSKWVRSDVESF
+165 SYKSKWVRSDEKSF
-179 WEGSGAATPKKYT
+179 WTGSGAATPKKYK
-192 SIKNSSSIKVTDKNI
+192 SIKNSSSTKVTDKNI

-263 DNWSEDDLNKAQPNK
+263 DNWSDDDLNKAQPNK

-302 PIYWSDYYDNS
+302 PIYWSDYYDNGG
-313 DTQRAAT
+313 TQRAAT

-397 NTAFTTSGTGSNG
+397 STAFTTSGTGSNG
-410 DLLARVNFAKGG
+410 DLLARVNFAKND
-422 KKANKVENPKDK
+422 KKANKVGNPKDD
-434 PEFWYDPTDYALNAS
+434 EANWYDPTDYALNAG

-506 TVKERSKPVAV
+506 TVKERSKPVVV
-517 SGKFTNTTTNGKTGF
+517 SGKFTNTTTKGKTGF

-551 SSPVLTAHKW
+551 SSLVLTRHRWVVREKSW
-561 ERGEDKTKTLKGTV
+561 ETKTLKGTV
-575 STKNGQQQIVWEDK
+575 STKNGQQQIIWKDK
-589 NSTEETAQVLRS
+589 STVEEGKQVLRS
-601 VTGSSA
+601 ITGKEA
-607 PSEKGKR
+607 PSEKEKR

-673 VKTEGPAVSIGDGA
+673 VKTEGPAVSIDGGTA
-687 AQTTTVT
+687 KTTAVT
-694 KELKPAAGTT
+694 KELKPATETT
-704 GRLTM
+704 GKPTT
-709 VKATGNFKD
+709 VKATGNFKG

-735 HDTTIDSDRFKA
+735 HDTTIDSDKFKV
-747 SSSLNFYMPNKDI
+747 SSNLKFYMPNKDI

-768 YKIYYHANGGTAKG
+768 
-782 WQTSQPSK
+782 
-790 SSCNRNGHYASKVNF
+790 
-805 YELEG
+805 
-810 AKQYVV
+810 
-816 ERAWKE
+816 KE
-822 HKSGCYI
+822 
-829 FSKDDSGNNKLTKVI
+829 VI
-844 SSIKNSDTALNLINV
+844 T
-859 PTMLQRSDGYNATG
+859 
-873 SWRVGSADSSTKV
+873 
-886 SYSALSGEAAV
+886 
-897 SAINTLINN
+897 
-906 ANDRM
+906 
-911 EIHLY
+911 
-916 ADWKPKTVNVKFD
+916 
-929 YGKNG
+929 
-934 GYEAETGTASK
+934 
-945 IQHNIPVGANVLSYA
+945 
-960 EDGEKNGDTGIYS
+960 
-973 KSNSD
+973 
-978 GWQFVGWNT
+978 
-987 DPEATT
+987 
-993 GLTSLKAELSWRDHK
+993 
-1008 NHSDTD
+1008 
-1014 TSDACMTLYAI
+1014 
-1025 YKKHVKATFISH
+1025 ATFISH
-1037 EYTGTDEKNIP
+1037 SYSSSDSYNIP
-1048 ASVKKKVTIEKDIF
+1048 DSAQRKQEISKEFVDKYDPKTGKLIEKVPREMTF
-1062 NNNTTLSFT
+1062 N
-1071 FPDASGI
+1071 FPSAGQI
-1078 NMWTFDG
+1078 NGWVFDG
-1085 WISED
+1085 WVLSD
-1090 TADVAYSGGYY
+1090 TASSSYDDKGY
-1101 NKSNT
+1101 NKASVNQAGASGMIT
-1106 IAKDT
+1106 KN
-1111 TGSTICDV
+1111 V
-1119 TYYAQYHKVI
+1119 VYYAQYHREM
-1129 SWYFVQQKSVDRMQ
+1129 SWYFVQQNKVDRHYK
-1143 DTIYRN
+1143 TVYRN
-1149 SYDINKYKA
+1149 SYDINRFEHEYK
-1158 SVDCRAPKQILKAGW
+1158 DKAPNQTLKEGW
-1173 NATGWTT
+1173 VSQGWTDE
-1180 NADCH
+1180 ADCK
-1185 AASQTDTV
+1185 ADPDVQSGGTIIA
-1193 GMLVST
+1193 T
-1199 EGAVYYG
+1199 EGQVFYG
-1206 LYQKDVTVTYDT
+1206 LFEKDVTVTYDT
-1218 NTYDPVNGVPD
+1218 NTYDPVNRVPD
-1229 PQTGKAYFSTASWDF
+1229 SQTGKAYFSTASWDF
-1244 SQVKDYVHPSYKNV
+1244 SHVKDYVHPSYKNV
-1258 LSNSWLNEFFQNGI
+1258 LSNTWLNDFFTKKTD
-1272 GYSKPVDLRKTTDQ
+1272 YSAPVDLRKDSDV
-1286 GFEYPTITVANTVP
+1286 GFIYPTITVADTVP

>member
-15 LLTMVVPAQA
+15 LLTTVVPAQA
-25 SPLLGEDSYVTLEDV
+25 SPLLGEDSYVTLEEV

-65 SPDYDISPYYNDT
+65 SPDYDISPYYKDT

-129 AWMGTKDCTWRVNTD
+129 SWMGTKDYTWKVNTD

-165 SYKSKWVRSDVESF
+165 SYKSKWVRSDEKSF
-179 WEGSGAATPKKYT
+179 WAGSGAATPKKYK
-192 SIKNSSSIKVTDKNI
+192 SIKNSSSTKITDKNI

-302 PIYWSDYYDNS
+302 PIYWSNYYDNGS
-313 DTQRAAT
+313 TQRVAT
-320 CGSSATDMAN
+320 CGSSTTDMAN

-397 NTAFTTSGTGSNG
+397 STAFTTSGTGSNG
-410 DLLARVNFAKGG
+410 DLLARVNFAKSG
-422 KKANKVENPKDK
+422 KKANKVGNPKDD
-434 PEFWYDPTDYALNAS
+434 EANWYDPTDYALNAG

-506 TVKERSKPVAV
+506 TVKERSKPVVV
-517 SGKFTNTTTNGKTGF
+517 SGKFTNTTTKGKTGF

-551 SSPVLTAHKW
+551 SSLVLTRHRWVVREKSW
-561 ERGEDKTKTLKGTV
+561 ETKTLKGTV
-575 STKNGQQQIVWEDK
+575 STKNGQQQIIWKDK
-589 NSTEETAQVLRS
+589 STVEEGKQVLRS
-601 VTGSSA
+601 ITGKEA

-673 VKTEGPAVSIGDGA
+673 VKTEGPAVSIDGGTA
-687 AQTTTVT
+687 KTTTVT
-694 KELKPAAGTT
+694 KELKPATETT
-704 GRLTM
+704 GKPTM
-709 VKATGNFKD
+709 VKATSNFKD

-735 HDTTIDSDRFKA
+735 HDTTINSDKFKV
-747 SSSLNFYMPNKDI
+747 SSNLKFYMPNKDI

-768 YKIYYHANGGTAKG
+768 
-782 WQTSQPSK
+782 
-790 SSCNRNGHYASKVNF
+790 
-805 YELEG
+805 
-810 AKQYVV
+810 
-816 ERAWKE
+816 KE
-822 HKSGCYI
+822 
-829 FSKDDSGNNKLTKVI
+829 VI
-844 SSIKNSDTALNLINV
+844 T
-859 PTMLQRSDGYNATG
+859 
-873 SWRVGSADSSTKV
+873 
-886 SYSALSGEAAV
+886 
-897 SAINTLINN
+897 
-906 ANDRM
+906 
-911 EIHLY
+911 
-916 ADWKPKTVNVKFD
+916 
-929 YGKNG
+929 
-934 GYEAETGTASK
+934 
-945 IQHNIPVGANVLSYA
+945 
-960 EDGEKNGDTGIYS
+960 
-973 KSNSD
+973 
-978 GWQFVGWNT
+978 
-987 DPEATT
+987 
-993 GLTSLKAELSWRDHK
+993 
-1008 NHSDTD
+1008 
-1014 TSDACMTLYAI
+1014 
-1025 YKKHVKATFISH
+1025 ATFISH
-1037 EYTGTDEKNIP
+1037 SYSSSDSYNIP
-1048 ASVKKKVTIEKDIF
+1048 DSAQRKQEISKEFVDKYDPKTGKLIEKVPREMTF
-1062 NNNTTLSFT
+1062 N
-1071 FPDASGI
+1071 FPSAGQI
-1078 NMWTFDG
+1078 NGWVFDG
-1085 WISED
+1085 WVLSD
-1090 TADVAYSGGYY
+1090 TASSSYDDKGY
-1101 NKSNT
+1101 NKASVNQAGASGMIT
-1106 IAKDT
+1106 KN
-1111 TGSTICDV
+1111 V
-1119 TYYAQYHKVI
+1119 VYYAQYHREM
-1129 SWYFVQQKSVDRMQ
+1129 SWYFVQQNKVDRHYK
-1143 DTIYRN
+1143 TVYRN
-1149 SYDINKYKA
+1149 SYDINRFEHEYK
-1158 SVDCRAPKQILKAGW
+1158 DKAPNQTLKEGW
-1173 NATGWTT
+1173 VSQGWTDE
-1180 NADCH
+1180 ADCK
-1185 AASQTDTV
+1185 ADSDVQSGGTIIA
-1193 GMLVST
+1193 T
-1199 EGAVYYG
+1199 EGKVFYG
-1206 LYQKDVTVTYDT
+1206 LFEKDVTVTYDT
-1218 NTYDPVNGVPD
+1218 NTYDPVNRVPD
-1229 PQTGKAYFSTASWDF
+1229 SQTGKAYFSTASWDF

-1258 LSNSWLNEFFQNGI
+1258 LSNTWLNDFFTKKTD
-1272 GYSKPVDLRKTTDQ
+1272 YSAPVDLRKDSDV
-1286 GFEYPTITVANTVP
+1286 GFIYPTITVADTVP

>member
-15 LLTMVVPAQA
+15 LLTTVVPAQA
-25 SPLLGEDSYVTLEDV
+25 SPLLGEDSYVTLEEV

-129 AWMGTKDCTWRVNTD
+129 SWMGTKDYTWKVNTD

-165 SYKSKWVRSDVESF
+165 SYKSKWVRSDEKSF
-179 WEGSGAATPKKYT
+179 WAGSGAATPKKYK
-192 SIKNSSSIKVTDKNI
+192 SIKNSSSTKITDKNI

-263 DNWSEDDLNKAQPNK
+263 DNWSDDDLNKAQPNK

-302 PIYWSDYYDNS
+302 PIYWSNYYDNGG
-313 DTQRAAT
+313 TQRAAT

-383 EFKTQTSSATPVAI
+383 DFTTQTSSATPVAI
-397 NTAFTTSGTGSNG
+397 STAFTTSGTGSNG
-410 DLLARVNFAKGG
+410 DLLARVNFAKND
-422 KKANKVENPKDK
+422 KKANKVGNPKDD
-434 PEFWYDPTDYALNAS
+434 EANWYDPTDYALNAG

-506 TVKERSKPVAV
+506 TVKERSKPVVV
-517 SGKFTNTTTNGKTGF
+517 SGKFTNTTTKGKTGF

-551 SSPVLTAHKW
+551 SSLVLTRHRWVVREKSW
-561 ERGEDKTKTLKGTV
+561 ETKTLKGTV
-575 STKNGQQQIVWEDK
+575 STKNGQQQIIWKDK
-589 NSTEETAQVLRS
+589 STVEEGKQVLRS
-601 VTGSSA
+601 ITGKEA
-607 PSEKGKR
+607 PSEKEKR

-673 VKTEGPAVSIGDGA
+673 VKTEGPAVSIGDVA

-694 KELKPAAGTT
+694 KELKSATETT
-704 GRLTM
+704 GKSTT
-709 VKATGNFKD
+709 VKATGNFKS

-747 SSSLNFYMPNKDI
+747 SSSLEFYMPNKDI

-768 YKIYYHANGGTAKG
+768 
-782 WQTSQPSK
+782 
-790 SSCNRNGHYASKVNF
+790 
-805 YELEG
+805 
-810 AKQYVV
+810 
-816 ERAWKE
+816 KE
-822 HKSGCYI
+822 
-829 FSKDDSGNNKLTKVI
+829 VI
-844 SSIKNSDTALNLINV
+844 T
-859 PTMLQRSDGYNATG
+859 
-873 SWRVGSADSSTKV
+873 
-886 SYSALSGEAAV
+886 
-897 SAINTLINN
+897 
-906 ANDRM
+906 
-911 EIHLY
+911 
-916 ADWKPKTVNVKFD
+916 
-929 YGKNG
+929 
-934 GYEAETGTASK
+934 
-945 IQHNIPVGANVLSYA
+945 
-960 EDGEKNGDTGIYS
+960 
-973 KSNSD
+973 
-978 GWQFVGWNT
+978 
-987 DPEATT
+987 
-993 GLTSLKAELSWRDHK
+993 
-1008 NHSDTD
+1008 
-1014 TSDACMTLYAI
+1014 
-1025 YKKHVKATFISH
+1025 ATFISH
-1037 EYTGTDEKNIP
+1037 SYSSSDSYNIP
-1048 ASVKKKVTIEKDIF
+1048 DSAQRKQEISKEFVDKYDPKTGKLIEKVPREMTF
-1062 NNNTTLSFT
+1062 N
-1071 FPDASGI
+1071 FPSAGQI
-1078 NMWTFDG
+1078 NGWVFDG
-1085 WISED
+1085 WVLSD
-1090 TADVAYSGGYY
+1090 TASSSYDDKGY
-1101 NKSNT
+1101 NKASVNQAGASGMIT
-1106 IAKDT
+1106 KN
-1111 TGSTICDV
+1111 V
-1119 TYYAQYHKVI
+1119 VYYAQYHREM
-1129 SWYFVQQKSVDRMQ
+1129 SWYFVQQNKVDRHYK
-1143 DTIYRN
+1143 TVYRN
-1149 SYDINKYKA
+1149 SYDINRFEHEYK
-1158 SVDCRAPKQILKAGW
+1158 DKAPNQTLKEGW
-1173 NATGWTT
+1173 VSQGWTDE
-1180 NADCH
+1180 ADCK
-1185 AASQTDTV
+1185 ADPDVQSGGTIIA
-1193 GMLVST
+1193 T
-1199 EGAVYYG
+1199 EGQVFYG
-1206 LYQKDVTVTYDT
+1206 LFEKDVTVTYDT
-1218 NTYDPVNGVPD
+1218 NTYDPVNRVPD
-1229 PQTGKAYFSTASWDF
+1229 SQTGKAYFSTASWDF

-1258 LSNSWLNEFFQNGI
+1258 LSNTWLNDFFTKKTD
-1272 GYSKPVDLRKTTDQ
+1272 YSAPVDLRKDSDV
-1286 GFEYPTITVANTVP
+1286 GFIYPTITVADTVP

>member
-15 LLTMVVPAQA
+15 LLTTVVPAQA
-25 SPLLGEDSYVTLEDV
+25 SPLLGEDSYVTLEEV

-129 AWMGTKDCTWRVNTD
+129 SWMGTKDYTWKVNTD

-165 SYKSKWVRSDVESF
+165 SYKSKWVRSDEKSF
-179 WEGSGAATPKKYT
+179 WAGSGAATPKKYK
-192 SIKNSSSIKVTDKNI
+192 SIKNSSSTKITDKNI

-263 DNWSEDDLNKAQPNK
+263 DNWSDDDLNKAQPNK

-302 PIYWSDYYDNS
+302 PIYWSDYYYDNGG
-313 DTQRAAT
+313 TQRAAT
-320 CGSSATDMAN
+320 CGSSATDMVN

-383 EFKTQTSSATPVAI
+383 DFTTQTSSATPVAI
-397 NTAFTTSGTGSNG
+397 STAFTTSGTGSNG
-410 DLLARVNFAKGG
+410 DLLARVNFAKND
-422 KKANKVENPKDK
+422 KKANKVGNPKDD
-434 PEFWYDPTDYALNAS
+434 EANWYDPTDYALNAG

-506 TVKERSKPVAV
+506 TVKERSKPVVV
-517 SGKFTNTTTNGKTGF
+517 SGKFTNTTTKGKTGF

-551 SSPVLTAHKW
+551 SSLVLTRHRWVVREKSW
-561 ERGEDKTKTLKGTV
+561 ETKTLKGTV
-575 STKNGQQQIVWEDK
+575 STKNGQQQIIWKDK
-589 NSTEETAQVLRS
+589 STVEEGKQVLRS
-601 VTGSSA
+601 ITGKEA
-607 PSEKGKR
+607 PSEKEKR

-694 KELKPAAGTT
+694 KELKSATETT
-704 GRLTM
+704 GKSTT
-709 VKATGNFKD
+709 VKATGNFKS

-747 SSSLNFYMPNKDI
+747 SSSLEFYMPNKDI

-768 YKIYYHANGGTAKG
+768 
-782 WQTSQPSK
+782 
-790 SSCNRNGHYASKVNF
+790 
-805 YELEG
+805 
-810 AKQYVV
+810 
-816 ERAWKE
+816 KE
-822 HKSGCYI
+822 
-829 FSKDDSGNNKLTKVI
+829 VI
-844 SSIKNSDTALNLINV
+844 T
-859 PTMLQRSDGYNATG
+859 
-873 SWRVGSADSSTKV
+873 
-886 SYSALSGEAAV
+886 
-897 SAINTLINN
+897 
-906 ANDRM
+906 
-911 EIHLY
+911 
-916 ADWKPKTVNVKFD
+916 
-929 YGKNG
+929 
-934 GYEAETGTASK
+934 
-945 IQHNIPVGANVLSYA
+945 
-960 EDGEKNGDTGIYS
+960 
-973 KSNSD
+973 
-978 GWQFVGWNT
+978 
-987 DPEATT
+987 
-993 GLTSLKAELSWRDHK
+993 
-1008 NHSDTD
+1008 
-1014 TSDACMTLYAI
+1014 
-1025 YKKHVKATFISH
+1025 ATFISH
-1037 EYTGTDEKNIP
+1037 SYSSSDSYNIP
-1048 ASVKKKVTIEKDIF
+1048 DSAQRKQEISKEFVDKYDPKTGKLIEKVPREMTF
-1062 NNNTTLSFT
+1062 N
-1071 FPDASGI
+1071 FPSAGQI
-1078 NMWTFDG
+1078 NGWVFDG
-1085 WISED
+1085 WVLSD
-1090 TADVAYSGGYY
+1090 TASSSYDDKGY
-1101 NKSNT
+1101 NKASVNQAGASGMIT
-1106 IAKDT
+1106 KN
-1111 TGSTICDV
+1111 V
-1119 TYYAQYHKVI
+1119 VYYAQYHREM
-1129 SWYFVQQKSVDRMQ
+1129 SWYFVQQNKVDRHYK
-1143 DTIYRN
+1143 TVYRN
-1149 SYDINKYKA
+1149 SYDINRFEHEYK
-1158 SVDCRAPKQILKAGW
+1158 DKAPNQTLKEGW
-1173 NATGWTT
+1173 VSQGWTDE
-1180 NADCH
+1180 ADCK
-1185 AASQTDTV
+1185 ADPDVQSGGTIIA
-1193 GMLVST
+1193 T
-1199 EGAVYYG
+1199 EGQVFYG
-1206 LYQKDVTVTYDT
+1206 LFEKDVTVTYDT
-1218 NTYDPVNGVPD
+1218 NTYDPVNRVPD
-1229 PQTGKAYFSTASWDF
+1229 SQTGKAYFSTASWDF

-1258 LSNSWLNEFFQNGI
+1258 LSNTWLNDFFTKKTD
-1272 GYSKPVDLRKTTDQ
+1272 YSAPVDLRKDSDV
-1286 GFEYPTITVANTVP
+1286 GFIYPTITVADTVP

-1449 SSSVKIPDR
+1449 SSSVKIPDK

>member
-15 LLTMVVPAQA
+15 LLTTVVPAQA
-25 SPLLGEDSYVTLEDV
+25 SPLLGEDSYVTLEEV

-129 AWMGTKDCTWRVNTD
+129 AWMGTKDCTWKFNTD

-165 SYKSKWVRSDVESF
+165 SYKSKWVRSDEKSF
-179 WEGSGAATPKKYT
+179 WAGSGAATPKKYK
-192 SIKNSSSIKVTDKNI
+192 SIKNSSSTKVTDKNI

-248 LGSKKALVDNRVVRQ
+248 LGSKKALVDDRVVRQ
-263 DNWSEDDLNKAQPNK
+263 DNWSDDDLNKAQPNK

-302 PIYWSDYYDNS
+302 PIYWSDYYDNGG
-313 DTQRAAT
+313 TQRAAT

-410 DLLARVNFAKGG
+410 DLLARVNFAKDNDEA
-422 KKANKVENPKDK
+422 KKSGNNPKDNK
-434 PEFWYDPTDYALNAS
+434 TSWYDPTDYALNAN

-506 TVKERSKPVAV
+506 TVKERSKPVVV
-517 SGKFTNTTTNGKTGF
+517 SGKFTNTTTKGKTGF

-561 ERGEDKTKTLKGTV
+561 RTNKNSWKTYTLTGTV
-575 STKNGQQQIVWEDK
+575 STKNGQQQIIWKDK
-589 NSTEETAQVLRS
+589 DSTAETAQVLRS
-601 VTGSSA
+601 VTGTSA

-673 VKTEGPAVSIGDGA
+673 VKTEGPTVSIDGGTA
-687 AQTTTVT
+687 KTTAVT
-694 KELKPAAGTT
+694 KELKPALETT
-704 GRLTM
+704 GKPTT
-709 VKATGNFKD
+709 VKATGNFKN

-747 SSSLNFYMPNKDI
+747 SSSLKFYMPNKDI

-768 YKIYYHANGGTAKG
+768 
-782 WQTSQPSK
+782 
-790 SSCNRNGHYASKVNF
+790 
-805 YELEG
+805 
-810 AKQYVV
+810 
-816 ERAWKE
+816 KE
-822 HKSGCYI
+822 
-829 FSKDDSGNNKLTKVI
+829 VI
-844 SSIKNSDTALNLINV
+844 T
-859 PTMLQRSDGYNATG
+859 
-873 SWRVGSADSSTKV
+873 
-886 SYSALSGEAAV
+886 
-897 SAINTLINN
+897 
-906 ANDRM
+906 
-911 EIHLY
+911 
-916 ADWKPKTVNVKFD
+916 
-929 YGKNG
+929 
-934 GYEAETGTASK
+934 
-945 IQHNIPVGANVLSYA
+945 
-960 EDGEKNGDTGIYS
+960 
-973 KSNSD
+973 
-978 GWQFVGWNT
+978 
-987 DPEATT
+987 
-993 GLTSLKAELSWRDHK
+993 
-1008 NHSDTD
+1008 
-1014 TSDACMTLYAI
+1014 
-1025 YKKHVKATFISH
+1025 ATFISH
-1037 EYTGTDEKNIP
+1037 SYSSSDSYNIP
-1048 ASVKKKVTIEKDIF
+1048 DSAQQKQEISKEFVDKYDPKTGKLIEKVPREMTF
-1062 NNNTTLSFT
+1062 N
-1071 FPDASGI
+1071 FPSAGQI
-1078 NMWTFDG
+1078 NGWVFDG
-1085 WISED
+1085 WVLSD
-1090 TADVAYSGGYY
+1090 TASSSYDDKGY
-1101 NKSNT
+1101 NKASVNQAGASGMIT
-1106 IAKDT
+1106 KN
-1111 TGSTICDV
+1111 V
-1119 TYYAQYHKVI
+1119 VYYAQYHREM
-1129 SWYFVQQKSVDRMQ
+1129 SWYFVQQNKVDRHYK
-1143 DTIYRN
+1143 TVYRN
-1149 SYDINKYKA
+1149 SYDINRFEHEYK
-1158 SVDCRAPKQILKAGW
+1158 DKAPNQTLKEGW
-1173 NATGWTT
+1173 VSQGWTDE
-1180 NADCH
+1180 ADCK
-1185 AASQTDTV
+1185 ADPDVQPGGTIIA
-1193 GMLVST
+1193 T
-1199 EGAVYYG
+1199 EGQVFYG
-1206 LYQKDVTVTYDT
+1206 LFEKDVTVTYNT
-1218 NTYDPVNGVPD
+1218 NTYDPVDKVPD

-1244 SQVKDYVHPSYKNV
+1244 SQVKDYVHPSYRNV
-1258 LSNSWLNEFFQNGI
+1258 LSNSWLNDFFTKKT
-1272 GYSKPVDLRKTTDQ
+1272 GYSAPVDLRKDSDV
-1286 GFEYPTITVANTVP
+1286 GFIYPTITVADTVP

-1483 SMDAVSALRGR
+1483 SMDAVSVLRGR

>member
-15 LLTMVVPAQA
+15 LLTTVVPAQA
-25 SPLLGEDSYVTLEDV
+25 SPLLGEDSYVTLEEV

-91 ANIGFNNDAT
+91 ANVGFNNDAT

-129 AWMGTKDCTWRVNTD
+129 SWMGTKDYTWKVNTD

-165 SYKSKWVRSDVESF
+165 SYKSKWVRSDEKSF
-179 WEGSGAATPKKYT
+179 WAGSGAATPKKYK
-192 SIKNSSSIKVTDKNI
+192 SIKNSSSTKVTDKNI

-235 YSINADNYPETPK
+235 YSIDADNYPETPK
-248 LGSKKALVDNRVVRQ
+248 LGSKKALVDNRKVVGA
-263 DNWSEDDLNKAQPNK
+263 DKNAETK

-302 PIYWSDYYDNS
+302 PIYWSDYYDNGG
-313 DTQRAAT
+313 TQRAAT

-410 DLLARVNFAKGG
+410 DLLARVNFAKDNDEA
-422 KKANKVENPKDK
+422 KKSGNNPKDNK
-434 PEFWYDPTDYALNAS
+434 TSWYDPTDYALNAN

-506 TVKERSKPVAV
+506 TVKERSKPVVV
-517 SGKFTNTTTNGKTGF
+517 SGKFTNTTTKGKTGF

-561 ERGEDKTKTLKGTV
+561 RTNKNSWKTYTLTGTV
-575 STKNGQQQIVWEDK
+575 STKNGQQQIIWKDK
-589 NSTEETAQVLRS
+589 DSTAETAQVLRS
-601 VTGSSA
+601 VTGTSA

-673 VKTEGPAVSIGDGA
+673 VKTEGPTVSIDGGTA
-687 AQTTTVT
+687 KTTAVT
-694 KELKPAAGTT
+694 KELKPATETT
-704 GRLTM
+704 GKPTT
-709 VKATGNFKD
+709 VKATGNFKN

-747 SSSLNFYMPNKDI
+747 SSSLKFYMPNKDI

-768 YKIYYHANGGTAKG
+768 
-782 WQTSQPSK
+782 
-790 SSCNRNGHYASKVNF
+790 
-805 YELEG
+805 
-810 AKQYVV
+810 
-816 ERAWKE
+816 KE
-822 HKSGCYI
+822 
-829 FSKDDSGNNKLTKVI
+829 VI
-844 SSIKNSDTALNLINV
+844 T
-859 PTMLQRSDGYNATG
+859 
-873 SWRVGSADSSTKV
+873 
-886 SYSALSGEAAV
+886 
-897 SAINTLINN
+897 
-906 ANDRM
+906 
-911 EIHLY
+911 
-916 ADWKPKTVNVKFD
+916 
-929 YGKNG
+929 
-934 GYEAETGTASK
+934 
-945 IQHNIPVGANVLSYA
+945 
-960 EDGEKNGDTGIYS
+960 
-973 KSNSD
+973 
-978 GWQFVGWNT
+978 
-987 DPEATT
+987 
-993 GLTSLKAELSWRDHK
+993 
-1008 NHSDTD
+1008 
-1014 TSDACMTLYAI
+1014 
-1025 YKKHVKATFISH
+1025 ATFISH
-1037 EYTGTDEKNIP
+1037 SYSSSDSYNIP
-1048 ASVKKKVTIEKDIF
+1048 DSAQQKQEISKEFVDKYDPKTGKLIEKVPREMTF
-1062 NNNTTLSFT
+1062 N
-1071 FPDASGI
+1071 FPSAGQI
-1078 NMWTFDG
+1078 NGWVFDG
-1085 WISED
+1085 WVLSD
-1090 TADVAYSGGYY
+1090 TASSSYDDKGY
-1101 NKSNT
+1101 NKASVNQAGASGMIT
-1106 IAKDT
+1106 KN
-1111 TGSTICDV
+1111 V
-1119 TYYAQYHKVI
+1119 VYYAQYHREM
-1129 SWYFVQQKSVDRMQ
+1129 SWYFVQQNKVDRHYK
-1143 DTIYRN
+1143 TVYRN
-1149 SYDINKYKA
+1149 SYDINRFEHEYK
-1158 SVDCRAPKQILKAGW
+1158 DKAPNQTLKEGW
-1173 NATGWTT
+1173 VSQGWTDE
-1180 NADCH
+1180 ADCK
-1185 AASQTDTV
+1185 ADPDVQPGGTIIA
-1193 GMLVST
+1193 T
-1199 EGAVYYG
+1199 EGQVFYG
-1206 LYQKDVTVTYDT
+1206 LFEKDVTVTYNT
-1218 NTYDPVNGVPD
+1218 NTYDPVDKVPD

-1244 SQVKDYVHPSYKNV
+1244 SQVKDYVHPSYRNV
-1258 LSNSWLNEFFQNGI
+1258 LSNSWLNDFFTKKT
-1272 GYSKPVDLRKTTDQ
+1272 GYSAPVDLRKDSDV
-1286 GFEYPTITVANTVP
+1286 GFIYPTITVADTVP

>member
-15 LLTMVVPAQA
+15 LLTTVVPAQA
-25 SPLLGEDSYVTLEDV
+25 SPLLGEDSYVTLEEV
-40 TESTEEDPP
+40 TESAEEDPP

-65 SPDYDISPYYNDT
+65 SPDYDISSYYNDT

-129 AWMGTKDCTWRVNTD
+129 SWMGTKDYTWKVNTD

-165 SYKSKWVRSDVESF
+165 SYKSKWVRSDEKSF
-179 WEGSGAATPKKYT
+179 WTGSGAATPKKYK
-192 SIKNSSSIKVTDKNI
+192 SIKNSSSTKITDKNI

-248 LGSKKALVDNRVVRQ
+248 LGSKKALVDNRVVLS
-263 DNWSEDDLNKAQPNK
+263 NNSSEGDLNKAQPNK

-302 PIYWSDYYDNS
+302 PIYWSDYYDNGG
-313 DTQRAAT
+313 TQRVAT

-397 NTAFTTSGTGSNG
+397 STAFTTSGTGSNG
-410 DLLARVNFAKGG
+410 DLLARVNFAKSG
-422 KKANKVENPKDK
+422 KKANKVGNPKDK
-434 PEFWYDPTDYALNAS
+434 PESWYDPTDYALNAD
-449 GGGIYGSNGNVPTD
+449 GGGIYGNNGNVPTD

-497 VDIDATQTI
+497 VDIAATQTI
-506 TVKERSKPVAV
+506 TVKERSKPVVV
-517 SGKFTNTTTNGKTGF
+517 SGKFTNTTAKGKTGF

-551 SSPVLTAHKW
+551 SSPVLTKHKW
-561 ERGEDKTKTLKGTV
+561 EKESWQTKTLKGTV
-575 STKNGQQQIVWEDK
+575 STKNGQQQIIWKDK
-589 NSTEETAQVLRS
+589 DSTAETAQVLRS
-601 VTGSSA
+601 VTGTSA

-673 VKTEGPAVSIGDGA
+673 VKTEGPAVSIDGGTA
-687 AQTTTVT
+687 KTTTVT
-694 KELKPAAGTT
+694 KELKPATETT
-704 GRLTM
+704 GKPTT
-709 VKATGNFKD
+709 VKATGNFKS

-747 SSSLNFYMPNKDI
+747 SSSLEFYMPNKDI

-768 YKIYYHANGGTAKG
+768 
-782 WQTSQPSK
+782 
-790 SSCNRNGHYASKVNF
+790 
-805 YELEG
+805 
-810 AKQYVV
+810 
-816 ERAWKE
+816 
-822 HKSGCYI
+822 
-829 FSKDDSGNNKLTKVI
+829 KDVI
-844 SSIKNSDTALNLINV
+844 T
-859 PTMLQRSDGYNATG
+859 
-873 SWRVGSADSSTKV
+873 
-886 SYSALSGEAAV
+886 
-897 SAINTLINN
+897 
-906 ANDRM
+906 
-911 EIHLY
+911 
-916 ADWKPKTVNVKFD
+916 
-929 YGKNG
+929 
-934 GYEAETGTASK
+934 
-945 IQHNIPVGANVLSYA
+945 
-960 EDGEKNGDTGIYS
+960 
-973 KSNSD
+973 
-978 GWQFVGWNT
+978 
-987 DPEATT
+987 
-993 GLTSLKAELSWRDHK
+993 
-1008 NHSDTD
+1008 
-1014 TSDACMTLYAI
+1014 
-1025 YKKHVKATFISH
+1025 ATFISH
-1037 EYTGTDEKNIP
+1037 SYSSSDSYNIP
-1048 ASVKKKVTIEKDIF
+1048 DSAQRKQEISKEFVDKYDPKTGKLIEKVPREMTF
-1062 NNNTTLSFT
+1062 N
-1071 FPDASGI
+1071 FPSAGQI
-1078 NMWTFDG
+1078 NGWVFDG
-1085 WISED
+1085 WVLSD
-1090 TADVAYSGGYY
+1090 TASSSYDDKGY
-1101 NKSNT
+1101 NKASVNLAGASGMIT
-1106 IAKDT
+1106 KN
-1111 TGSTICDV
+1111 V
-1119 TYYAQYHKVI
+1119 VYYAQYHREM
-1129 SWYFVQQKSVDRMQ
+1129 SWYFVQQNKVDRHYK
-1143 DTIYRN
+1143 TVYRN
-1149 SYDINKYKA
+1149 SYDINRFEHEYK
-1158 SVDCRAPKQILKAGW
+1158 DKAPNQTLKEGW
-1173 NATGWTT
+1173 VSQGWTDK
-1180 NADCH
+1180 ADCK
-1185 AASQTDTV
+1185 ADSDVQSGGTIIA
-1193 GMLVST
+1193 T
-1199 EGAVYYG
+1199 EGKVFYG
-1206 LYQKDVTVTYDT
+1206 LFEKDVTVTYDT
-1218 NTYDPVNGVPD
+1218 NTYDPVNRVPD
-1229 PQTGKAYFSTASWDF
+1229 SQTGKAYFSTASWDF

-1258 LSNSWLNEFFQNGI
+1258 LSNTWLNDFFTKKTD
-1272 GYSKPVDLRKTTDQ
+1272 YSAPVDLRKDSDV
-1286 GFEYPTITVANTVP
+1286 GFIYPTITVADTVP

>member
-15 LLTMVVPAQA
+15 LLTTVVPAQA
-25 SPLLGEDSYVTLEDV
+25 SPLLGEDSYVTLEEV

-129 AWMGTKDCTWRVNTD
+129 SWMGTKDYTWKVNTD

-165 SYKSKWVRSDVESF
+165 SYKSKWVRSDEKSF
-179 WEGSGAATPKKYT
+179 WAGSGAATPKKYK
-192 SIKNSSSIKVTDKNI
+192 SIKNSSSTKITDKNI

-302 PIYWSDYYDNS
+302 PIYWSNYYDNGG
-313 DTQRAAT
+313 TQRAAT

-383 EFKTQTSSATPVAI
+383 DFTTQTSSATPVAI
-397 NTAFTTSGTGSNG
+397 STAFTTSGTGSNG
-410 DLLARVNFAKGG
+410 DLLARVNFAKND
-422 KKANKVENPKDK
+422 KKANKVGNPKDD
-434 PEFWYDPTDYALNAS
+434 EANWYDPTDYALNA
-449 GGGIYGSNGNVPTD
+449 GGVGIYGSNGNVPTD

-506 TVKERSKPVAV
+506 TVKERSKPVVV
-517 SGKFTNTTTNGKTGF
+517 SGKFTNTTTKGKTGF

-551 SSPVLTAHKW
+551 SSLVLTRHRWVVREKSW
-561 ERGEDKTKTLKGTV
+561 ETKTLKGTV
-575 STKNGQQQIVWEDK
+575 STKNGQQQIIWKDK
-589 NSTEETAQVLRS
+589 STVEEGKQVLRS
-601 VTGSSA
+601 ITGKEA
-607 PSEKGKR
+607 PSEKEKR

-694 KELKPAAGTT
+694 KELKSATETT
-704 GRLTM
+704 GKSTT
-709 VKATGNFKD
+709 VKATGNFKS

-747 SSSLNFYMPNKDI
+747 SSSLEFYMPNKDI

-768 YKIYYHANGGTAKG
+768 
-782 WQTSQPSK
+782 
-790 SSCNRNGHYASKVNF
+790 
-805 YELEG
+805 
-810 AKQYVV
+810 
-816 ERAWKE
+816 KE
-822 HKSGCYI
+822 
-829 FSKDDSGNNKLTKVI
+829 VI
-844 SSIKNSDTALNLINV
+844 T
-859 PTMLQRSDGYNATG
+859 
-873 SWRVGSADSSTKV
+873 
-886 SYSALSGEAAV
+886 
-897 SAINTLINN
+897 
-906 ANDRM
+906 
-911 EIHLY
+911 
-916 ADWKPKTVNVKFD
+916 
-929 YGKNG
+929 
-934 GYEAETGTASK
+934 
-945 IQHNIPVGANVLSYA
+945 
-960 EDGEKNGDTGIYS
+960 
-973 KSNSD
+973 
-978 GWQFVGWNT
+978 
-987 DPEATT
+987 
-993 GLTSLKAELSWRDHK
+993 
-1008 NHSDTD
+1008 
-1014 TSDACMTLYAI
+1014 
-1025 YKKHVKATFISH
+1025 ATFISH
-1037 EYTGTDEKNIP
+1037 SYSSSDSYNIP
-1048 ASVKKKVTIEKDIF
+1048 DSAQRKQEISKEFVDKYDPKTGKLIEKVPREMTF
-1062 NNNTTLSFT
+1062 N
-1071 FPDASGI
+1071 FPSAGQI
-1078 NMWTFDG
+1078 NGWVFDG
-1085 WISED
+1085 WVLSD
-1090 TADVAYSGGYY
+1090 TASSSYDDKGY
-1101 NKSNT
+1101 NKASVNQAGASGMIT
-1106 IAKDT
+1106 KN
-1111 TGSTICDV
+1111 V
-1119 TYYAQYHKVI
+1119 VYYAQYHREM
-1129 SWYFVQQKSVDRMQ
+1129 SWYFVQQNKVDRHYK
-1143 DTIYRN
+1143 TVYRN
-1149 SYDINKYKA
+1149 SYDINRFEHEYK
-1158 SVDCRAPKQILKAGW
+1158 DKAPNQTLKEGW
-1173 NATGWTT
+1173 VSQGWTDE
-1180 NADCH
+1180 ADCK
-1185 AASQTDTV
+1185 ADPDVQSGGTIIA
-1193 GMLVST
+1193 T
-1199 EGAVYYG
+1199 EGQVFYG
-1206 LYQKDVTVTYDT
+1206 LFEKDVTVTYDT
-1218 NTYDPVNGVPD
+1218 NTYDPVNRVPD
-1229 PQTGKAYFSTASWDF
+1229 SQTGKAYFSTASWDF

-1258 LSNSWLNEFFQNGI
+1258 LSNTWLNDFFTKKTD
-1272 GYSKPVDLRKTTDQ
+1272 YSAPVDLRKDSDV
-1286 GFEYPTITVANTVP
+1286 GFIYPTITVADTVP

-1449 SSSVKIPDR
+1449 SSSVKIPDK

>member
-15 LLTMVVPAQA
+15 LLTTVVPAQA
-25 SPLLGEDSYVTLEDV
+25 SPLLGEDSYVTLEEV

-129 AWMGTKDCTWRVNTD
+129 SWMGTKDYTWKVNTD

-165 SYKSKWVRSDVESF
+165 SYKSKWVRSDEKSF
-179 WEGSGAATPKKYT
+179 WAGSGAATPKKYK
-192 SIKNSSSIKVTDKNI
+192 SIKNSSSTKITDKNI

-263 DNWSEDDLNKAQPNK
+263 DNRSEDDLNKAQPNK

-302 PIYWSDYYDNS
+302 PIYWSNYYDNGG
-313 DTQRAAT
+313 TQRAAT

-434 PEFWYDPTDYALNAS
+434 PEFWYDPTDYALNAN

-506 TVKERSKPVAV
+506 TVKERSKPVVV
-517 SGKFTNTTTNGKTGF
+517 SGKFTNTTTKGKTGF

-551 SSPVLTAHKW
+551 SSPVLTRHKW
-561 ERGEDKTKTLKGTV
+561 EKEGWHTKTLTGTV
-575 STKNGQQQIVWEDK
+575 STKNGQQQIIWKDK
-589 NSTEETAQVLRS
+589 DSTAETAQVLRS
-601 VTGSSA
+601 VTGTSA
-607 PSEKGKR
+607 QSEKGKR

-628 KGVETFRATEV
+628 KGVETFRATEI

-673 VKTEGPAVSIGDGA
+673 VKTEGPAVSIDGGTA
-687 AQTTTVT
+687 KTTTVT
-694 KELKPAAGTT
+694 KELKPATETT
-704 GRLTM
+704 GKPTT
-709 VKATGNFKD
+709 VKATGNFKG

-735 HDTTIDSDRFKA
+735 HDTTINSDKFKA
-747 SSSLNFYMPNKDI
+747 SSSLKFYMPNKDI

-768 YKIYYHANGGTAKG
+768 
-782 WQTSQPSK
+782 
-790 SSCNRNGHYASKVNF
+790 
-805 YELEG
+805 
-810 AKQYVV
+810 
-816 ERAWKE
+816 KE
-822 HKSGCYI
+822 
-829 FSKDDSGNNKLTKVI
+829 VI
-844 SSIKNSDTALNLINV
+844 T
-859 PTMLQRSDGYNATG
+859 
-873 SWRVGSADSSTKV
+873 
-886 SYSALSGEAAV
+886 
-897 SAINTLINN
+897 
-906 ANDRM
+906 
-911 EIHLY
+911 
-916 ADWKPKTVNVKFD
+916 
-929 YGKNG
+929 
-934 GYEAETGTASK
+934 
-945 IQHNIPVGANVLSYA
+945 
-960 EDGEKNGDTGIYS
+960 
-973 KSNSD
+973 
-978 GWQFVGWNT
+978 
-987 DPEATT
+987 
-993 GLTSLKAELSWRDHK
+993 
-1008 NHSDTD
+1008 
-1014 TSDACMTLYAI
+1014 
-1025 YKKHVKATFISH
+1025 ATFISH
-1037 EYTGTDEKNIP
+1037 SYSSSDSYNIP
-1048 ASVKKKVTIEKDIF
+1048 DSAQQKQEISKEIVDKYDPKTGKLIEKVPREMTF
-1062 NNNTTLSFT
+1062 N
-1071 FPDASGI
+1071 FPSAGQI
-1078 NMWTFDG
+1078 NGWVFDG
-1085 WISED
+1085 WVLSD
-1090 TADVAYSGGYY
+1090 TASSSYDDKGY
-1101 NKSNT
+1101 NKASVNQAGASGMIT
-1106 IAKDT
+1106 KN
-1111 TGSTICDV
+1111 V
-1119 TYYAQYHKVI
+1119 VYYAQYHREM
-1129 SWYFVQQKSVDRMQ
+1129 SWYFVQQNKVDRHYKAV
-1143 DTIYRN
+1143 YRN
-1149 SYDINKYKA
+1149 SYDINRFEHEYK
-1158 SVDCRAPKQILKAGW
+1158 DKAPNQTLKEGW
-1173 NATGWTT
+1173 VSQGWTDE
-1180 NADCH
+1180 ADCK
-1185 AASQTDTV
+1185 ADPDVQPGGTIIA
-1193 GMLVST
+1193 T
-1199 EGAVYYG
+1199 EGQVFYG
-1206 LYQKDVTVTYDT
+1206 LFEKDVTVTYNT
-1218 NTYDPVNGVPD
+1218 NTYDPVDKVPD
-1229 PQTGKAYFSTASWDF
+1229 PQTGKAYFSTSSWDF
-1244 SQVKDYVHPSYKNV
+1244 SQVKDYVHPSYRNV
-1258 LSNSWLNEFFQNGI
+1258 LSNSWLNDFFTKKT
-1272 GYSKPVDLRKTTDQ
+1272 GYSAPVDLRKDSDV
-1286 GFEYPTITVANTVP
+1286 GFIYPTITVADTVP

>member
-15 LLTMVVPAQA
+15 LLTTVVPAQA
-25 SPLLGEDSYVTLEDV
+25 SPLLGEDSYVTLEEV

-91 ANIGFNNDAT
+91 ANVGFNNDAT

-129 AWMGTKDCTWRVNTD
+129 SWMGTKDYTWKVNTD

-165 SYKSKWVRSDVESF
+165 SYKSKWVRSDEKSF
-179 WEGSGAATPKKYT
+179 WAGSGAATPKKYK
-192 SIKNSSSIKVTDKNI
+192 SIKNSSSTKVTDKNI

-235 YSINADNYPETPK
+235 YSIDADNYPETPK
-248 LGSKKALVDNRVVRQ
+248 LGSKKALVDNRKVAGA
-263 DNWSEDDLNKAQPNK
+263 DKNAETK

-302 PIYWSDYYDNS
+302 PIYWSDYYDNGG
-313 DTQRAAT
+313 TQRAAT

-410 DLLARVNFAKGG
+410 DLLARVNFAKDNDEA
-422 KKANKVENPKDK
+422 KKSGNNPKDNK
-434 PEFWYDPTDYALNAS
+434 TSWYDPTDYALNAN

-506 TVKERSKPVAV
+506 TVKERSKPVVV
-517 SGKFTNTTTNGKTGF
+517 SGKFTNTTTKGKTGF

-561 ERGEDKTKTLKGTV
+561 RTNKNSWKTYTLTGTV
-575 STKNGQQQIVWEDK
+575 STKNGQQQIIWKDK
-589 NSTEETAQVLRS
+589 DSTAETAQVLRS
-601 VTGSSA
+601 VTGTSA

-673 VKTEGPAVSIGDGA
+673 VKTEGPTVSIDGGTA
-687 AQTTTVT
+687 KTTAVT
-694 KELKPAAGTT
+694 KELKPATETT
-704 GRLTM
+704 GKPTT
-709 VKATGNFKD
+709 VKATGNFKN

-747 SSSLNFYMPNKDI
+747 SSSLKFYMPNKDI

-768 YKIYYHANGGTAKG
+768 
-782 WQTSQPSK
+782 
-790 SSCNRNGHYASKVNF
+790 
-805 YELEG
+805 
-810 AKQYVV
+810 
-816 ERAWKE
+816 KE
-822 HKSGCYI
+822 
-829 FSKDDSGNNKLTKVI
+829 VI
-844 SSIKNSDTALNLINV
+844 T
-859 PTMLQRSDGYNATG
+859 
-873 SWRVGSADSSTKV
+873 
-886 SYSALSGEAAV
+886 
-897 SAINTLINN
+897 
-906 ANDRM
+906 
-911 EIHLY
+911 
-916 ADWKPKTVNVKFD
+916 
-929 YGKNG
+929 
-934 GYEAETGTASK
+934 
-945 IQHNIPVGANVLSYA
+945 
-960 EDGEKNGDTGIYS
+960 
-973 KSNSD
+973 
-978 GWQFVGWNT
+978 
-987 DPEATT
+987 
-993 GLTSLKAELSWRDHK
+993 
-1008 NHSDTD
+1008 
-1014 TSDACMTLYAI
+1014 
-1025 YKKHVKATFISH
+1025 ATFISH
-1037 EYTGTDEKNIP
+1037 SYSSSDSYNIP
-1048 ASVKKKVTIEKDIF
+1048 DSAQQKQEISKEFVDKYDPKTGKLIEKVPREMTF
-1062 NNNTTLSFT
+1062 N
-1071 FPDASGI
+1071 FPSAGQI
-1078 NMWTFDG
+1078 NGWVFDG
-1085 WISED
+1085 WVLSD
-1090 TADVAYSGGYY
+1090 TASSSYDDKGY
-1101 NKSNT
+1101 NKASVNQAGASGMIT
-1106 IAKDT
+1106 KN
-1111 TGSTICDV
+1111 V
-1119 TYYAQYHKVI
+1119 VYYAQYHREM
-1129 SWYFVQQKSVDRMQ
+1129 SWYFVQQNKVDRHYK
-1143 DTIYRN
+1143 TVYRN
-1149 SYDINKYKA
+1149 SYDINRFEHEYK
-1158 SVDCRAPKQILKAGW
+1158 DKAPNQTLKEGW
-1173 NATGWTT
+1173 VSQGWTDE
-1180 NADCH
+1180 ADCK
-1185 AASQTDTV
+1185 ADPDVQPGGTIIA
-1193 GMLVST
+1193 T
-1199 EGAVYYG
+1199 EGQVFYG
-1206 LYQKDVTVTYDT
+1206 LFEKDVTVTYNT
-1218 NTYDPVNGVPD
+1218 NTYDPVDKVLD

-1244 SQVKDYVHPSYKNV
+1244 SQVKDYVHPSYRNV
-1258 LSNSWLNEFFQNGI
+1258 LSNSWLNDFFTKKT
-1272 GYSKPVDLRKTTDQ
+1272 GYSAPVDLRKDSDV
-1286 GFEYPTITVANTVP
+1286 GFIYPTITVADTVP

>member
-15 LLTMVVPAQA
+15 LLTTVVPAQA
-25 SPLLGEDSYVTLEDV
+25 SPLLGEDSYVTLEEV

-65 SPDYDISPYYNDT
+65 SPDCDISPYYNDT

-129 AWMGTKDCTWRVNTD
+129 SWMGTKDYTWKVNTD

-165 SYKSKWVRSDVESF
+165 SYKSKWVRSDEKSF
-179 WEGSGAATPKKYT
+179 WAGSGAATPKKYK
-192 SIKNSSSIKVTDKNI
+192 SIKNSSSTKITDKNI

-263 DNWSEDDLNKAQPNK
+263 DNWSDDDLNKAQPNK

-302 PIYWSDYYDNS
+302 PIYWSDYYDNGG
-313 DTQRAAT
+313 TQRAAT
-320 CGSSATDMAN
+320 CGSSATDMVN

-383 EFKTQTSSATPVAI
+383 DFTTQTSSATPVAI

-410 DLLARVNFAKGG
+410 DLLARVNFAKNG
-422 KKANKVENPKDK
+422 KKANKVGNPKDD
-434 PEFWYDPTDYALNAS
+434 EANWYDPTDYALNAG
-449 GGGIYGSNGNVPTD
+449 GGGIYGSDGNVPTD

-479 TSVWNTLRYVVT
+479 NSVWNTLRYVVT

-497 VDIDATQTI
+497 VDIAATQTI
-506 TVKERSKPVAV
+506 TVEKRSKPVVV
-517 SGKFTNTTTNGKTGF
+517 SGKFTNTTAKGKTGF

-551 SSPVLTAHKW
+551 SSPVLTSYRWNATKKSW
-561 ERGEDKTKTLKGTV
+561 QTKTLKGTV
-575 STKNGQQQIVWEDK
+575 STKNGQQQIIWEDK
-589 NSTEETAQVLRS
+589 DSTAETAQVLRS

-673 VKTEGPAVSIGDGA
+673 VKTEGPAVSIDDGTA
-687 AQTTTVT
+687 KTTAVT
-694 KELKPAAGTT
+694 KELKPATETT
-704 GRLTM
+704 GKPTT
-709 VKATGNFKD
+709 VKATGNFKN

-735 HDTTIDSDRFKA
+735 HSTTIDSDKFKV
-747 SSSLNFYMPNKDI
+747 SSNLKFYMPNKDI

-768 YKIYYHANGGTAKG
+768 
-782 WQTSQPSK
+782 
-790 SSCNRNGHYASKVNF
+790 
-805 YELEG
+805 
-810 AKQYVV
+810 
-816 ERAWKE
+816 KE
-822 HKSGCYI
+822 
-829 FSKDDSGNNKLTKVI
+829 VI
-844 SSIKNSDTALNLINV
+844 T
-859 PTMLQRSDGYNATG
+859 
-873 SWRVGSADSSTKV
+873 
-886 SYSALSGEAAV
+886 
-897 SAINTLINN
+897 
-906 ANDRM
+906 
-911 EIHLY
+911 
-916 ADWKPKTVNVKFD
+916 
-929 YGKNG
+929 
-934 GYEAETGTASK
+934 
-945 IQHNIPVGANVLSYA
+945 
-960 EDGEKNGDTGIYS
+960 
-973 KSNSD
+973 
-978 GWQFVGWNT
+978 
-987 DPEATT
+987 
-993 GLTSLKAELSWRDHK
+993 
-1008 NHSDTD
+1008 
-1014 TSDACMTLYAI
+1014 
-1025 YKKHVKATFISH
+1025 ATFISH
-1037 EYTGTDEKNIP
+1037 SYSSSDSYNIP
-1048 ASVKKKVTIEKDIF
+1048 DSAQRKQEISKEFVDKYDPKTGKLIEKVPREMTF
-1062 NNNTTLSFT
+1062 N
-1071 FPDASGI
+1071 FPSAGQI
-1078 NMWTFDG
+1078 NGWVFDG
-1085 WISED
+1085 WVLSD
-1090 TADVAYSGGYY
+1090 TASSSYDDKGY
-1101 NKSNT
+1101 NKASVNQAGASGMIT
-1106 IAKDT
+1106 KN
-1111 TGSTICDV
+1111 V
-1119 TYYAQYHKVI
+1119 VYYAQYHREM
-1129 SWYFVQQKSVDRMQ
+1129 SWYFVQQNKVDRHYK
-1143 DTIYRN
+1143 TVYRN
-1149 SYDINKYKA
+1149 SYDINRFEHEYK
-1158 SVDCRAPKQILKAGW
+1158 DKAPNQTLKEGW
-1173 NATGWTT
+1173 VSQGWTDE
-1180 NADCH
+1180 ADCK
-1185 AASQTDTV
+1185 ADSDVQSGGTIIA
-1193 GMLVST
+1193 T
-1199 EGAVYYG
+1199 EGKVFYG
-1206 LYQKDVTVTYDT
+1206 LFEKDVTVTYDT
-1218 NTYDPVNGVPD
+1218 NTYDPVNRVPD
-1229 PQTGKAYFSTASWDF
+1229 SQTGKAYFSTASWDF

-1258 LSNSWLNEFFQNGI
+1258 LSNTWLNDFFTKKTD
-1272 GYSKPVDLRKTTDQ
+1272 YSAPVDLRKDSDV
-1286 GFEYPTITVANTVP
+1286 GFIYPTITVADTVP

-1475 GASVTATL
+1475 CASVTATL

>member
-15 LLTMVVPAQA
+15 LLTTVVPAQA
-25 SPLLGEDSYVTLEDV
+25 SPLLGEDSYVTLEEV

-129 AWMGTKDCTWRVNTD
+129 AWMGTKDCTWKVNTD

-165 SYKSKWVRSDVESF
+165 SYKSKWVRSDEKSF
-179 WEGSGAATPKKYT
+179 WTGSGAATPEKYK
-192 SIKNSSSIKVTDKNI
+192 SIKNSSSTKVTDKNI

-302 PIYWSDYYDNS
+302 PIYWSNYYDNGG
-313 DTQRAAT
+313 TQRAAT
-320 CGSSATDMAN
+320 CGSSATDMVN

-368 GSRELLTVQTKTDFG
+368 GSRELMTVQTKTDFG
-383 EFKTQTSSATPVAI
+383 KFKTQTSSATPVAI
-397 NTAFTTSGTGSNG
+397 STAFTTSGTGSNG
-410 DLLARVNFAKGG
+410 DLLARVNFAKSG
-422 KKANKVENPKDK
+422 KKANEVGNPKDD
-434 PEFWYDPTDYALNAS
+434 EDNWYDPTDYALNAD
-449 GGGIYGSNGNVPTD
+449 GGGIYGNNGNVPTD

-497 VDIDATQTI
+497 VDIAATQTI
-506 TVKERSKPVAV
+506 TVKERSKPVVV
-517 SGKFTNTTTNGKTGF
+517 SGKFTNTTAKGKTGF

-561 ERGEDKTKTLKGTV
+561 RTNKNSWKTYTLTGTV
-575 STKNGQQQIVWEDK
+575 STKNGQQQVIWKDK
-589 NSTEETAQVLRS
+589 DSTAETAQVLRS
-601 VTGSSA
+601 VTGTSA

-694 KELKPAAGTT
+694 KELKSATETT
-704 GRLTM
+704 GKPTT
-709 VKATGNFKD
+709 VKATGNFKS

-735 HDTTIDSDRFKA
+735 HDTTIDSDKFKV
-747 SSSLNFYMPNKDI
+747 SSSLKFYMPNKDI

-768 YKIYYHANGGTAKG
+768 
-782 WQTSQPSK
+782 
-790 SSCNRNGHYASKVNF
+790 
-805 YELEG
+805 
-810 AKQYVV
+810 
-816 ERAWKE
+816 
-822 HKSGCYI
+822 
-829 FSKDDSGNNKLTKVI
+829 KDVI
-844 SSIKNSDTALNLINV
+844 T
-859 PTMLQRSDGYNATG
+859 
-873 SWRVGSADSSTKV
+873 
-886 SYSALSGEAAV
+886 
-897 SAINTLINN
+897 
-906 ANDRM
+906 
-911 EIHLY
+911 
-916 ADWKPKTVNVKFD
+916 
-929 YGKNG
+929 
-934 GYEAETGTASK
+934 
-945 IQHNIPVGANVLSYA
+945 
-960 EDGEKNGDTGIYS
+960 
-973 KSNSD
+973 
-978 GWQFVGWNT
+978 
-987 DPEATT
+987 
-993 GLTSLKAELSWRDHK
+993 
-1008 NHSDTD
+1008 
-1014 TSDACMTLYAI
+1014 
-1025 YKKHVKATFISH
+1025 ATFISH
-1037 EYTGTDEKNIP
+1037 SYSSSDSYNIP
-1048 ASVKKKVTIEKDIF
+1048 DSAQQKQEISKEFVDKYDPKTGKLIEKVPHEMTF
-1062 NNNTTLSFT
+1062 N
-1071 FPDASGI
+1071 FPSAGQI
-1078 NMWTFDG
+1078 NGWVFDG
-1085 WISED
+1085 WVLSD
-1090 TADVAYSGGYY
+1090 TASSSYDDKGY
-1101 NKSNT
+1101 NKASVNQAGASGMIT
-1106 IAKDT
+1106 KN
-1111 TGSTICDV
+1111 V
-1119 TYYAQYHKVI
+1119 VYYAQYHREM
-1129 SWYFVQQKSVDRMQ
+1129 SWYFVQQNKVDRHYK
-1143 DTIYRN
+1143 TVYRN
-1149 SYDINKYKA
+1149 SYDINRFEHEYK
-1158 SVDCRAPKQILKAGW
+1158 DKAPNQTLKEGW
-1173 NATGWTT
+1173 VSQGWTDE
-1180 NADCH
+1180 ADCK
-1185 AASQTDTV
+1185 ADSDVQSGGTIIA
-1193 GMLVST
+1193 T
-1199 EGAVYYG
+1199 EGKVFYG
-1206 LYQKDVTVTYDT
+1206 LFEKDVTVTYDT

-1229 PQTGKAYFSTASWDF
+1229 SQTGKAYFSTASWDF

-1258 LSNSWLNEFFQNGI
+1258 LSNTWLNDFFTKKTD
-1272 GYSKPVDLRKTTDQ
+1272 YSAPVDLRKDSDV
-1286 GFEYPTITVANTVP
+1286 GFIYPTITVADTVP

-1321 KGFTVDFEVT
+1321 KGFTVDFEAT

-1510 DFTEVDAGNTILKA
+1510 DFTEADAGNTILKA

>member
-1 MKKKLVTAVLATTL
+1 MKKKLVTVVLATTL
-15 LLTMVVPAQA
+15 LLTTVVPAQA
-25 SPLLGEDSYVTLEDV
+25 FPLLGEDSYVTLEEV

-91 ANIGFNNDAT
+91 ANVGFNNDAT

-129 AWMGTKDCTWRVNTD
+129 SWMGTKDYTWKVNTD

-165 SYKSKWVRSDVESF
+165 SYKSKWVRSDEKSF
-179 WEGSGAATPKKYT
+179 WAGSGAATPKKYK
-192 SIKNSSSIKVTDKNI
+192 SIKNSSSTKVTDKNI

-235 YSINADNYPETPK
+235 YSIDADNYPETPK
-248 LGSKKALVDNRVVRQ
+248 LGSKKALVDDRVVRQ
-263 DNWSEDDLNKAQPNK
+263 DNWSDDDLNKAQPNK

-302 PIYWSDYYDNS
+302 PIYWSDYYDNGG
-313 DTQRAAT
+313 TQRAAT

-410 DLLARVNFAKGG
+410 DLLARVNFAKSD
-422 KKANKVENPKDK
+422 KKANKVGNPKDK
-434 PEFWYDPTDYALNAS
+434 PESWYNPTDYALNAN

-497 VDIDATQTI
+497 VDIAATQTI

-517 SGKFTNTTTNGKTGF
+517 SGKFTNTTAKGKTGF

-543 GLTVSDSN
+543 GLTVSDFN
-551 SSPVLTAHKW
+551 SSPVLTRHRWVVREKSW
-561 ERGEDKTKTLKGTV
+561 ETKTLKGTV

-601 VTGSSA
+601 VTGTSA

-673 VKTEGPAVSIGDGA
+673 VKTEGPAVSIDDGTA
-687 AQTTTVT
+687 KTTTVT
-694 KELKPAAGTT
+694 KELKPATETT
-704 GRLTM
+704 GKPTT
-709 VKATGNFKD
+709 VKATGNFKN

-735 HDTTIDSDRFKA
+735 HSTTINSDKFKA
-747 SSSLNFYMPNKDI
+747 SSSLKFYMPNKDI

-768 YKIYYHANGGTAKG
+768 
-782 WQTSQPSK
+782 
-790 SSCNRNGHYASKVNF
+790 
-805 YELEG
+805 
-810 AKQYVV
+810 
-816 ERAWKE
+816 KE
-822 HKSGCYI
+822 
-829 FSKDDSGNNKLTKVI
+829 VI
-844 SSIKNSDTALNLINV
+844 T
-859 PTMLQRSDGYNATG
+859 
-873 SWRVGSADSSTKV
+873 
-886 SYSALSGEAAV
+886 
-897 SAINTLINN
+897 
-906 ANDRM
+906 
-911 EIHLY
+911 
-916 ADWKPKTVNVKFD
+916 
-929 YGKNG
+929 
-934 GYEAETGTASK
+934 
-945 IQHNIPVGANVLSYA
+945 
-960 EDGEKNGDTGIYS
+960 
-973 KSNSD
+973 
-978 GWQFVGWNT
+978 
-987 DPEATT
+987 
-993 GLTSLKAELSWRDHK
+993 
-1008 NHSDTD
+1008 
-1014 TSDACMTLYAI
+1014 
-1025 YKKHVKATFISH
+1025 ATFISH
-1037 EYTGTDEKNIP
+1037 SYSSSDSYNIP
-1048 ASVKKKVTIEKDIF
+1048 DSAQQKQEISKEFVDKYDPKTGKLIEKVPREMTF
-1062 NNNTTLSFT
+1062 N
-1071 FPDASGI
+1071 FPSAGQI
-1078 NMWTFDG
+1078 NGWVFDG
-1085 WISED
+1085 WVLSE
-1090 TADVAYSGGYY
+1090 TASSSYNDKGY
-1101 NKSNT
+1101 NKASVNQAGASGMIT
-1106 IAKDT
+1106 KN
-1111 TGSTICDV
+1111 V
-1119 TYYAQYHKVI
+1119 VYYAQYHREM
-1129 SWYFVQQKSVDRMQ
+1129 SWYFVQQNKVDRHYK
-1143 DTIYRN
+1143 TVYRN
-1149 SYDINKYKA
+1149 SYDINRFEHEYK
-1158 SVDCRAPKQILKAGW
+1158 DKAPNQTLKEGW
-1173 NATGWTT
+1173 VSQGWTDE
-1180 NADCH
+1180 ADCK
-1185 AASQTDTV
+1185 ADPDVQSGGTIIV
-1193 GMLVST
+1193 T
-1199 EGAVYYG
+1199 EGQVFYG
-1206 LYQKDVTVTYDT
+1206 LFEKDVTVTYNT
-1218 NTYDPVNGVPD
+1218 NTYDPVDKVPD
-1229 PQTGKAYFSTASWDF
+1229 PQTEKAYFSTSSWDF

-1258 LSNSWLNEFFQNGI
+1258 LSNIWLNDFFTKKTD
-1272 GYSKPVDLRKTTDQ
+1272 YSAPVDLRKDSDV
-1286 GFEYPTITVANTVP
+1286 GFIYPTITVADTVP

-1411 ATVTEAGKITGRGP
+1411 ATVTEAGKITGRGS

>member
-1 MKKKLVTAVLATTL
+1 MKKKLVTVVLATTL
-15 LLTMVVPAQA
+15 LLTTVVPAQA
-25 SPLLGEDSYVTLEDV
+25 SPLLGEDSYVTLEEV

-91 ANIGFNNDAT
+91 ANVGFNNDAT

-129 AWMGTKDCTWRVNTD
+129 SWMGTKDYTWKVNTD

-165 SYKSKWVRSDVESF
+165 SYKSKWVRSDEKSF
-179 WEGSGAATPKKYT
+179 WTGSGAATPKKYK
-192 SIKNSSSIKVTDKNI
+192 SIKNSSSTKVTDKNI

-235 YSINADNYPETPK
+235 YSIDADNYPETPK

-263 DNWSEDDLNKAQPNK
+263 DNWSDDDLNKAQPNK

-302 PIYWSDYYDNS
+302 PIYWSNYYDNGG
-313 DTQRAAT
+313 TQRAAT

-383 EFKTQTSSATPVAI
+383 KFQTQTSSATPVAI
-397 NTAFTTSGTGSNG
+397 NTAFTTCSTGSNG
-410 DLLARVNFAKGG
+410 DLLARVNFAKSG
-422 KKANKVENPKDK
+422 KKANEVGSPKDNK
-434 PEFWYDPTDYALNAS
+434 TAWYNPTDYALNAS

-469 VSCFSVQAKD
+469 ASCFSVQAKD
-479 TSVWNTLRYVVT
+479 TTVWSTLRYVVT

-506 TVKERSKPVAV
+506 TVKERSKPVVV
-517 SGKFTNTTTNGKTGF
+517 SGKFTNTTTKGKTGF

-551 SSPVLTAHKW
+551 SSLVLTAHKW
-561 ERGEDKTKTLKGTV
+561 KRDKESTGTLKGTV

-673 VKTEGPAVSIGDGA
+673 VKTEGPAVSIDGGTA
-687 AQTTTVT
+687 KTTTVT
-694 KELKPAAGTT
+694 KELKPATETT
-704 GRLTM
+704 GKPTT
-709 VKATGNFKD
+709 VKATGNFKN

-735 HDTTIDSDRFKA
+735 HSTTIDSDRFKA
-747 SSSLNFYMPNKDI
+747 SSSLEFYMPNKDI

-768 YKIYYHANGGTAKG
+768 
-782 WQTSQPSK
+782 
-790 SSCNRNGHYASKVNF
+790 
-805 YELEG
+805 
-810 AKQYVV
+810 
-816 ERAWKE
+816 KE
-822 HKSGCYI
+822 
-829 FSKDDSGNNKLTKVI
+829 VI
-844 SSIKNSDTALNLINV
+844 T
-859 PTMLQRSDGYNATG
+859 
-873 SWRVGSADSSTKV
+873 
-886 SYSALSGEAAV
+886 
-897 SAINTLINN
+897 
-906 ANDRM
+906 
-911 EIHLY
+911 
-916 ADWKPKTVNVKFD
+916 
-929 YGKNG
+929 
-934 GYEAETGTASK
+934 
-945 IQHNIPVGANVLSYA
+945 
-960 EDGEKNGDTGIYS
+960 
-973 KSNSD
+973 
-978 GWQFVGWNT
+978 
-987 DPEATT
+987 
-993 GLTSLKAELSWRDHK
+993 
-1008 NHSDTD
+1008 
-1014 TSDACMTLYAI
+1014 
-1025 YKKHVKATFISH
+1025 ATFISH
-1037 EYTGTDEKNIP
+1037 SYSSSDSYNIP
-1048 ASVKKKVTIEKDIF
+1048 DSAQQKQEISKEFVDKYDPKTGKLIEKVPREMTF
-1062 NNNTTLSFT
+1062 N
-1071 FPDASGI
+1071 FPSAGQI
-1078 NMWTFDG
+1078 NGWVFDG
-1085 WISED
+1085 WVLSD
-1090 TADVAYSGGYY
+1090 TASSSYDDKGY
-1101 NKSNT
+1101 NKASVNQAGASGMIT
-1106 IAKDT
+1106 KN
-1111 TGSTICDV
+1111 V
-1119 TYYAQYHKVI
+1119 VYYAQYHREM
-1129 SWYFVQQKSVDRMQ
+1129 SWYFVQQNKVDRHYK
-1143 DTIYRN
+1143 TVYRN
-1149 SYDINKYKA
+1149 SYDINRFEHEYK
-1158 SVDCRAPKQILKAGW
+1158 DKAPNQTLKEGW
-1173 NATGWTT
+1173 VSQGWTDE
-1180 NADCH
+1180 ADCK
-1185 AASQTDTV
+1185 ADPDVQSGGTIIA
-1193 GMLVST
+1193 T
-1199 EGAVYYG
+1199 EGQVFYG
-1206 LYQKDVTVTYDT
+1206 LFEKDVTVTYNT
-1218 NTYDPVNGVPD
+1218 NTYDPVDKVPD
-1229 PQTGKAYFSTASWDF
+1229 PQTEKAYFSTSSWDF

-1258 LSNSWLNEFFQNGI
+1258 LSNIWLNDFFTKKTD
-1272 GYSKPVDLRKTTDQ
+1272 YSAPVDLRKDSDV
-1286 GFEYPTITVANTVP
+1286 GFIYPTITVADTVP

-1483 SMDAVSALRGR
+1483 SMNAVSALRGR

>member
-15 LLTMVVPAQA
+15 LLTTVVPAQA
-25 SPLLGEDSYVTLEDV
+25 SPLLGEDSYVTLEEV
-40 TESTEEDPP
+40 TESTEDDPP

-129 AWMGTKDCTWRVNTD
+129 SWMGTKDYTWKVNTD

-165 SYKSKWVRSDVESF
+165 SYKSKWVRSDEKSF
-179 WEGSGAATPKKYT
+179 WTGSGAATPKKYK
-192 SIKNSSSIKVTDKNI
+192 SIKNSSSTKVTDKNI

-302 PIYWSDYYDNS
+302 PIYWSNYYDNGG
-313 DTQRAAT
+313 TQRAAT

-368 GSRELLTVQTKTDFG
+368 GSRELMTVQTKTDFG
-383 EFKTQTSSATPVAI
+383 KFKTQTSSATPVAI
-397 NTAFTTSGTGSNG
+397 STAFTTSGTGSNG
-410 DLLARVNFAKGG
+410 DLLARVNFAKSG
-422 KKANKVENPKDK
+422 KKANEVGNPKDD
-434 PEFWYDPTDYALNAS
+434 EDNWYDPTDYALNAD
-449 GGGIYGSNGNVPTD
+449 GGGIYGNNGNVPTD
-463 KAKGSS
+463 KAKDSS

-497 VDIDATQTI
+497 VDIAATQTI
-506 TVKERSKPVAV
+506 TVKERSKPVVV
-517 SGKFTNTTTNGKTGF
+517 SGKFTNTTAKGKTGF

-561 ERGEDKTKTLKGTV
+561 KRDKESTDTLKGTV
-575 STKNGQQQIVWEDK
+575 STKNGQQQIIWEDK
-589 NSTEETAQVLRS
+589 DSTAETAQVLRS
-601 VTGSSA
+601 ITGKEA
-607 PSEKGKR
+607 PSEKEKR

-673 VKTEGPAVSIGDGA
+673 VKTEGPAVSIGDVA

-694 KELKPAAGTT
+694 KELKSATETT
-704 GRLTM
+704 GKSTT
-709 VKATGNFKD
+709 VKATGNFKS

-747 SSSLNFYMPNKDI
+747 SSSLEFYMPNKDI

-768 YKIYYHANGGTAKG
+768 
-782 WQTSQPSK
+782 
-790 SSCNRNGHYASKVNF
+790 
-805 YELEG
+805 
-810 AKQYVV
+810 
-816 ERAWKE
+816 KE
-822 HKSGCYI
+822 
-829 FSKDDSGNNKLTKVI
+829 VI
-844 SSIKNSDTALNLINV
+844 T
-859 PTMLQRSDGYNATG
+859 
-873 SWRVGSADSSTKV
+873 
-886 SYSALSGEAAV
+886 
-897 SAINTLINN
+897 
-906 ANDRM
+906 
-911 EIHLY
+911 
-916 ADWKPKTVNVKFD
+916 
-929 YGKNG
+929 
-934 GYEAETGTASK
+934 
-945 IQHNIPVGANVLSYA
+945 
-960 EDGEKNGDTGIYS
+960 
-973 KSNSD
+973 
-978 GWQFVGWNT
+978 
-987 DPEATT
+987 
-993 GLTSLKAELSWRDHK
+993 
-1008 NHSDTD
+1008 
-1014 TSDACMTLYAI
+1014 
-1025 YKKHVKATFISH
+1025 ATFISH
-1037 EYTGTDEKNIP
+1037 SYSSSNSYNIP
-1048 ASVKKKVTIEKDIF
+1048 DSAQRKQEISKEFVDKYDPKTGKLIEKVPREMTF
-1062 NNNTTLSFT
+1062 N
-1071 FPDASGI
+1071 FPSAGQI
-1078 NMWTFDG
+1078 NGWVFDG
-1085 WISED
+1085 WVLSD
-1090 TADVAYSGGYY
+1090 TASSSYDDKGY
-1101 NKSNT
+1101 NKASVNQAGASGMIT
-1106 IAKDT
+1106 KN
-1111 TGSTICDV
+1111 V
-1119 TYYAQYHKVI
+1119 VYYAQYHREM
-1129 SWYFVQQKSVDRMQ
+1129 SWYFVQQNKVDRHYK
-1143 DTIYRN
+1143 TVYRN
-1149 SYDINKYKA
+1149 SYDINRFEHEYK
-1158 SVDCRAPKQILKAGW
+1158 DKAPNQTLKEGW
-1173 NATGWTT
+1173 VSQGWTDE
-1180 NADCH
+1180 ADCK
-1185 AASQTDTV
+1185 ADPDVQSGGTIIA
-1193 GMLVST
+1193 T
-1199 EGAVYYG
+1199 EGQVFYG
-1206 LYQKDVTVTYDT
+1206 LFEKDVTVTYDT
-1218 NTYDPVNGVPD
+1218 NTYDPVNRVPD
-1229 PQTGKAYFSTASWDF
+1229 SQTGKAYFSTASWDF

-1258 LSNSWLNEFFQNGI
+1258 LSNTWLNDFFTKKTD
-1272 GYSKPVDLRKTTDQ
+1272 YSAPVDLRKDSDV
-1286 GFEYPTITVANTVP
+1286 GFIYPTITVADTVP

>member
-15 LLTMVVPAQA
+15 LLTTVVPAQA
-25 SPLLGEDSYVTLEDV
+25 SPLLGEDSYVTLEEV

-78 EEEVEEVETVTRS
+78 EEEVGEVETVTRS
-91 ANIGFNNDAT
+91 ANVGFNNDAT

-129 AWMGTKDCTWRVNTD
+129 SWMGTKDYTWKVNTD

-165 SYKSKWVRSDVESF
+165 SYKSKWVRSDEKSF
-179 WEGSGAATPKKYT
+179 WTGSGTATPKKYK
-192 SIKNSSSIKVTDKNI
+192 SIKNSSSTKVTDKNI

-248 LGSKKALVDNRVVRQ
+248 LGSKKALVDNRKVVGA
-263 DNWSEDDLNKAQPNK
+263 DKNAETK

-302 PIYWSDYYDNS
+302 PIYWSDYYDNGG
-313 DTQRAAT
+313 TQRAAT

-410 DLLARVNFAKGG
+410 DLLARVNFAKNNKEA
-422 KKANKVENPKDK
+422 KKSGNNPKDDK
-434 PEFWYDPTDYALNAS
+434 TYWYDPTDYALKAG

-506 TVKERSKPVAV
+506 TVKERSKPVVV
-517 SGKFTNTTTNGKTGF
+517 SGKFTNTTTKGKTGF

-551 SSPVLTAHKW
+551 SSLVLTAHKW
-561 ERGEDKTKTLKGTV
+561 RTNKNSWKTYTLTGTV
-575 STKNGQQQIVWEDK
+575 STKNGQQQIIWKDK
-589 NSTEETAQVLRS
+589 DSTAETAQVLRS
-601 VTGSSA
+601 VTGTSA

-673 VKTEGPAVSIGDGA
+673 VKTEGPTVSIDGGTA
-687 AQTTTVT
+687 KTTAVT
-694 KELKPAAGTT
+694 KELKPATETT
-704 GRLTM
+704 GKPTT
-709 VKATGNFKD
+709 VKATGNFKN

-747 SSSLNFYMPNKDI
+747 SSSLKFYMPNKDI

-768 YKIYYHANGGTAKG
+768 
-782 WQTSQPSK
+782 
-790 SSCNRNGHYASKVNF
+790 
-805 YELEG
+805 
-810 AKQYVV
+810 
-816 ERAWKE
+816 KE
-822 HKSGCYI
+822 
-829 FSKDDSGNNKLTKVI
+829 VI
-844 SSIKNSDTALNLINV
+844 T
-859 PTMLQRSDGYNATG
+859 
-873 SWRVGSADSSTKV
+873 
-886 SYSALSGEAAV
+886 
-897 SAINTLINN
+897 
-906 ANDRM
+906 
-911 EIHLY
+911 
-916 ADWKPKTVNVKFD
+916 
-929 YGKNG
+929 
-934 GYEAETGTASK
+934 
-945 IQHNIPVGANVLSYA
+945 
-960 EDGEKNGDTGIYS
+960 
-973 KSNSD
+973 
-978 GWQFVGWNT
+978 
-987 DPEATT
+987 
-993 GLTSLKAELSWRDHK
+993 
-1008 NHSDTD
+1008 
-1014 TSDACMTLYAI
+1014 
-1025 YKKHVKATFISH
+1025 ATFISH
-1037 EYTGTDEKNIP
+1037 SYSSSDSYNIP
-1048 ASVKKKVTIEKDIF
+1048 DSAQQKQEISKEFVDKYDPKTGKLIEKVPREMTF
-1062 NNNTTLSFT
+1062 N
-1071 FPDASGI
+1071 FPSAGQI
-1078 NMWTFDG
+1078 NGWVFDG
-1085 WISED
+1085 WVLSD
-1090 TADVAYSGGYY
+1090 TASSSYDDKGY
-1101 NKSNT
+1101 NKASVNQAGASGMIT
-1106 IAKDT
+1106 KN
-1111 TGSTICDV
+1111 V
-1119 TYYAQYHKVI
+1119 VYYAQYHREM
-1129 SWYFVQQKSVDRMQ
+1129 SWYFVQQNKVDRHYK
-1143 DTIYRN
+1143 TVYRN
-1149 SYDINKYKA
+1149 SYDINRFEHEYK
-1158 SVDCRAPKQILKAGW
+1158 DKAPNQTLKEGW
-1173 NATGWTT
+1173 VSQGWTDE
-1180 NADCH
+1180 ADCK
-1185 AASQTDTV
+1185 ADPDVQPGGTIIA
-1193 GMLVST
+1193 T
-1199 EGAVYYG
+1199 EGQVFYG
-1206 LYQKDVTVTYDT
+1206 LFEKDVTVTYNT
-1218 NTYDPVNGVPD
+1218 NTYDPVDKVPD

-1244 SQVKDYVHPSYKNV
+1244 SQVKDYVHPSYRNV
-1258 LSNSWLNEFFQNGI
+1258 LSNSWLNDFFTKKT
-1272 GYSKPVDLRKTTDQ
+1272 GYSAPVDLRKDSDV
-1286 GFEYPTITVANTVP
+1286 GFIYPTITVADTVP

>member
-15 LLTMVVPAQA
+15 LLTTVVPAQA
-25 SPLLGEDSYVTLEDV
+25 SPLLGEDSYVTLEEV

-91 ANIGFNNDAT
+91 TNVGFNNDAT

-129 AWMGTKDCTWRVNTD
+129 SWMGTKDYTWKVNTD

-165 SYKSKWVRSDVESF
+165 SYKSKWVRSDEKSF
-179 WEGSGAATPKKYT
+179 WAGSGAATPKKYK
-192 SIKNSSSIKVTDKNI
+192 SIKNSSSTKVTDKNI

-235 YSINADNYPETPK
+235 YSIDADNYPETPK
-248 LGSKKALVDNRVVRQ
+248 LGSKKALVDNRKVAGA
-263 DNWSEDDLNKAQPNK
+263 DKNAETK

-302 PIYWSDYYDNS
+302 PIYWSDYYDNGG
-313 DTQRAAT
+313 TQRAAT

-410 DLLARVNFAKGG
+410 DLLARVNFAKSD
-422 KKANKVENPKDK
+422 KKANKVGNPKYK
-434 PEFWYDPTDYALNAS
+434 PESWYNPTDYALNAN
-449 GGGIYGSNGNVPTD
+449 GEGIYGSNGNVPTD

-497 VDIDATQTI
+497 VDIAATQTI
-506 TVKERSKPVAV
+506 TVKERSKPIVV
-517 SGKFTNTTTNGKTGF
+517 SGKFTNTTTKGKTGF

-551 SSPVLTAHKW
+551 SSPVLTKHKW
-561 ERGEDKTKTLKGTV
+561 ERGEDKTKTLTGTI
-575 STKNGQQQIVWEDK
+575 STKNGQQQIIWKDK
-589 NSTEETAQVLRS
+589 DSTAEAAQVLRS
-601 VTGSSA
+601 VTGTSA

-673 VKTEGPAVSIGDGA
+673 VKTEGPAVSIDDGTA
-687 AQTTTVT
+687 KTTTVT
-694 KELKPAAGTT
+694 KELKPATETT
-704 GRLTM
+704 GKPTT

-747 SSSLNFYMPNKDI
+747 SSSLEFYMPNKDI

-768 YKIYYHANGGTAKG
+768 
-782 WQTSQPSK
+782 
-790 SSCNRNGHYASKVNF
+790 
-805 YELEG
+805 
-810 AKQYVV
+810 
-816 ERAWKE
+816 KE
-822 HKSGCYI
+822 
-829 FSKDDSGNNKLTKVI
+829 VI
-844 SSIKNSDTALNLINV
+844 T
-859 PTMLQRSDGYNATG
+859 
-873 SWRVGSADSSTKV
+873 
-886 SYSALSGEAAV
+886 
-897 SAINTLINN
+897 
-906 ANDRM
+906 
-911 EIHLY
+911 
-916 ADWKPKTVNVKFD
+916 
-929 YGKNG
+929 
-934 GYEAETGTASK
+934 
-945 IQHNIPVGANVLSYA
+945 
-960 EDGEKNGDTGIYS
+960 
-973 KSNSD
+973 
-978 GWQFVGWNT
+978 
-987 DPEATT
+987 
-993 GLTSLKAELSWRDHK
+993 
-1008 NHSDTD
+1008 
-1014 TSDACMTLYAI
+1014 
-1025 YKKHVKATFISH
+1025 ATFISH
-1037 EYTGTDEKNIP
+1037 SYSSSDSYNIP
-1048 ASVKKKVTIEKDIF
+1048 DSAQQKQEISKEFVDKYDPKTGKLIEKVPREMTF
-1062 NNNTTLSFT
+1062 N
-1071 FPDASGI
+1071 FPSAGQI
-1078 NMWTFDG
+1078 NGWVFDG
-1085 WISED
+1085 WVLSD
-1090 TADVAYSGGYY
+1090 TASSSYDDKGY
-1101 NKSNT
+1101 NKASVNQAGASGMIT
-1106 IAKDT
+1106 KN
-1111 TGSTICDV
+1111 V
-1119 TYYAQYHKVI
+1119 VYYAQYHREM
-1129 SWYFVQQKSVDRMQ
+1129 SWYFVQQNKVDRHYK
-1143 DTIYRN
+1143 TVYRN
-1149 SYDINKYKA
+1149 SYDINRFEHEYK
-1158 SVDCRAPKQILKAGW
+1158 DKAPNQTLKEGW
-1173 NATGWTT
+1173 VSQGWTDE
-1180 NADCH
+1180 ADCK
-1185 AASQTDTV
+1185 ADPDVQSGGTIIV
-1193 GMLVST
+1193 T
-1199 EGAVYYG
+1199 EGQVFYG
-1206 LYQKDVTVTYDT
+1206 LFEKDVTVTYNT
-1218 NTYDPVNGVPD
+1218 NTYDPVDKVPD
-1229 PQTGKAYFSTASWDF
+1229 PQTEKAYFSTSSWDF

-1258 LSNSWLNEFFQNGI
+1258 LSNIWLNDFFTKKTD
-1272 GYSKPVDLRKTTDQ
+1272 YSAPVDLRKDSDV
-1286 GFEYPTITVANTVP
+1286 GFIYPTITVADTVP

-1321 KGFTVDFEVT
+1321 KGFTVDFKVT

-1483 SMDAVSALRGR
+1483 SMNAVSALRGR

>member
-15 LLTMVVPAQA
+15 LLTTVVPAQA
-25 SPLLGEDSYVTLEDV
+25 SPLLGEDSYVTLEEV

-129 AWMGTKDCTWRVNTD
+129 SWMGTKDYTWKVNTD

-165 SYKSKWVRSDVESF
+165 SYKSKWVRSDEKSF
-179 WEGSGAATPKKYT
+179 WAGSGAATPKKYK
-192 SIKNSSSIKVTDKNI
+192 SIKNSSSTKITDKNI

-302 PIYWSDYYDNS
+302 PIYWSNYYDNGG
-313 DTQRAAT
+313 TQRAAT

-383 EFKTQTSSATPVAI
+383 DFTTQTSSATPVAI
-397 NTAFTTSGTGSNG
+397 STAFTTSGTGSNG
-410 DLLARVNFAKGG
+410 DLLARVNFAKND
-422 KKANKVENPKDK
+422 KKANKVGNPKDD
-434 PEFWYDPTDYALNAS
+434 EANWYDPTDYALNAG

-506 TVKERSKPVAV
+506 TVKERSKPVVV
-517 SGKFTNTTTNGKTGF
+517 SGKFTNTTTKGKTGF

-551 SSPVLTAHKW
+551 SSLVLTRHRWVVREKSW
-561 ERGEDKTKTLKGTV
+561 ETKTLKGTV
-575 STKNGQQQIVWEDK
+575 STKNGQQQIIWKDK
-589 NSTEETAQVLRS
+589 STVEEGKQVLRS
-601 VTGSSA
+601 ITGKEA
-607 PSEKGKR
+607 PSEKEKR

-673 VKTEGPAVSIGDGA
+673 VKTEGPAVSIGDVA

-694 KELKPAAGTT
+694 KELKSATETT
-704 GRLTM
+704 GKSTT
-709 VKATGNFKD
+709 VKATGNFKS

-747 SSSLNFYMPNKDI
+747 SSSLEFYMPNKDI

-768 YKIYYHANGGTAKG
+768 
-782 WQTSQPSK
+782 
-790 SSCNRNGHYASKVNF
+790 
-805 YELEG
+805 
-810 AKQYVV
+810 
-816 ERAWKE
+816 KE
-822 HKSGCYI
+822 
-829 FSKDDSGNNKLTKVI
+829 VI
-844 SSIKNSDTALNLINV
+844 T
-859 PTMLQRSDGYNATG
+859 
-873 SWRVGSADSSTKV
+873 
-886 SYSALSGEAAV
+886 
-897 SAINTLINN
+897 
-906 ANDRM
+906 
-911 EIHLY
+911 
-916 ADWKPKTVNVKFD
+916 
-929 YGKNG
+929 
-934 GYEAETGTASK
+934 
-945 IQHNIPVGANVLSYA
+945 
-960 EDGEKNGDTGIYS
+960 
-973 KSNSD
+973 
-978 GWQFVGWNT
+978 
-987 DPEATT
+987 
-993 GLTSLKAELSWRDHK
+993 
-1008 NHSDTD
+1008 
-1014 TSDACMTLYAI
+1014 
-1025 YKKHVKATFISH
+1025 ATFISH
-1037 EYTGTDEKNIP
+1037 SYSSSNSYNIP
-1048 ASVKKKVTIEKDIF
+1048 DSAQRKQEISKEFVDKYDPKTGKLIEKVPREMTF
-1062 NNNTTLSFT
+1062 N
-1071 FPDASGI
+1071 FPSAGQI
-1078 NMWTFDG
+1078 NGWVFDG
-1085 WISED
+1085 WVLSD
-1090 TADVAYSGGYY
+1090 TASSSYDDKGY
-1101 NKSNT
+1101 NKASVNQAGASGMIT
-1106 IAKDT
+1106 KN
-1111 TGSTICDV
+1111 V
-1119 TYYAQYHKVI
+1119 VYYAQYHREM
-1129 SWYFVQQKSVDRMQ
+1129 SWYFVQQNKVDRHYK
-1143 DTIYRN
+1143 TVYRN
-1149 SYDINKYKA
+1149 SYDINRFEHEYK
-1158 SVDCRAPKQILKAGW
+1158 DKAPNQTLKEGW
-1173 NATGWTT
+1173 VSQGWTDE
-1180 NADCH
+1180 ADCK
-1185 AASQTDTV
+1185 ADPDVQSGGTIIA
-1193 GMLVST
+1193 T
-1199 EGAVYYG
+1199 EGQVFYG
-1206 LYQKDVTVTYDT
+1206 LFEKDVTVTYDT
-1218 NTYDPVNGVPD
+1218 NTYDPVNRVPD
-1229 PQTGKAYFSTASWDF
+1229 SQTGKAYFSTASWDF

-1258 LSNSWLNEFFQNGI
+1258 LSNTWLNDFFTKKTD
-1272 GYSKPVDLRKTTDQ
+1272 YSAPVDLRKDSDV
-1286 GFEYPTITVANTVP
+1286 GFIYPTITVADTVP

-1331 QGEWPEGFDRRIN
+1331 QGEWPGGFDRRIN

>member
-15 LLTMVVPAQA
+15 LLTTVVPAQA
-25 SPLLGEDSYVTLEDV
+25 SPLLGEDSYVTLEEV

-57 EKEIERKY
+57 KKEIERKY

-78 EEEVEEVETVTRS
+78 EEEVEEVEAVTRS
-91 ANIGFNNDAT
+91 ANVGFNNDAT

-129 AWMGTKDCTWRVNTD
+129 SWMGTKDYTWKVNTD

-165 SYKSKWVRSDVESF
+165 SYKSKWVRSDEKSF
-179 WEGSGAATPKKYT
+179 WTGSGAATPKKYK
-192 SIKNSSSIKVTDKNI
+192 SIKNSSSTKVTDKNI

-248 LGSKKALVDNRVVRQ
+248 LGSKKALVDNRKVVGA
-263 DNWSEDDLNKAQPNK
+263 DKNAETK

-302 PIYWSDYYDNS
+302 PIYWSDYYDNGG
-313 DTQRAAT
+313 TQRAAT

-410 DLLARVNFAKGG
+410 DLLARVNFAKNNKEA
-422 KKANKVENPKDK
+422 KKSGNNPKDDK
-434 PEFWYDPTDYALNAS
+434 TYWYDPTDYALKAG

-506 TVKERSKPVAV
+506 TVKERSKPVVV
-517 SGKFTNTTTNGKTGF
+517 SGKFTNTTTKGKTGF

-561 ERGEDKTKTLKGTV
+561 RTNKNSWKIYTLTGTV
-575 STKNGQQQIVWEDK
+575 STKNGQQQIIWKDK
-589 NSTEETAQVLRS
+589 DSTAETAQVLRS
-601 VTGSSA
+601 VTGTSA

-673 VKTEGPAVSIGDGA
+673 VKTEGPTVSIDGGTA
-687 AQTTTVT
+687 KTTAVT
-694 KELKPAAGTT
+694 KELKPATETT
-704 GRLTM
+704 GKPTT
-709 VKATGNFKD
+709 VKATGNFKN

-747 SSSLNFYMPNKDI
+747 SSSLEFYMPNKDI

-768 YKIYYHANGGTAKG
+768 
-782 WQTSQPSK
+782 
-790 SSCNRNGHYASKVNF
+790 
-805 YELEG
+805 
-810 AKQYVV
+810 
-816 ERAWKE
+816 KE
-822 HKSGCYI
+822 
-829 FSKDDSGNNKLTKVI
+829 VI
-844 SSIKNSDTALNLINV
+844 T
-859 PTMLQRSDGYNATG
+859 
-873 SWRVGSADSSTKV
+873 
-886 SYSALSGEAAV
+886 
-897 SAINTLINN
+897 
-906 ANDRM
+906 
-911 EIHLY
+911 
-916 ADWKPKTVNVKFD
+916 
-929 YGKNG
+929 
-934 GYEAETGTASK
+934 
-945 IQHNIPVGANVLSYA
+945 
-960 EDGEKNGDTGIYS
+960 
-973 KSNSD
+973 
-978 GWQFVGWNT
+978 
-987 DPEATT
+987 
-993 GLTSLKAELSWRDHK
+993 
-1008 NHSDTD
+1008 
-1014 TSDACMTLYAI
+1014 
-1025 YKKHVKATFISH
+1025 ATFISH
-1037 EYTGTDEKNIP
+1037 SYSSSDSYNIP
-1048 ASVKKKVTIEKDIF
+1048 DSAQQKQEISKEFVNKYDPKTGKLIEKVPREMTF
-1062 NNNTTLSFT
+1062 N
-1071 FPDASGI
+1071 FPSAGQI
-1078 NMWTFDG
+1078 NGWVFDG
-1085 WISED
+1085 WVLSD
-1090 TADVAYSGGYY
+1090 TASSSYDDKGY
-1101 NKSNT
+1101 NKASVNQAGASGMIT
-1106 IAKDT
+1106 KN
-1111 TGSTICDV
+1111 V
-1119 TYYAQYHKVI
+1119 VYYAQYHREM
-1129 SWYFVQQKSVDRMQ
+1129 SWYFVQQNKVDRHYK
-1143 DTIYRN
+1143 TVYRN
-1149 SYDINKYKA
+1149 SYDINRFEHEYK
-1158 SVDCRAPKQILKAGW
+1158 DKAPNQTLKEGW
-1173 NATGWTT
+1173 VSQGWTDE
-1180 NADCH
+1180 ADCK
-1185 AASQTDTV
+1185 ADPDVQPGGTIIA
-1193 GMLVST
+1193 T
-1199 EGAVYYG
+1199 EGQVFYG
-1206 LYQKDVTVTYDT
+1206 LFEKDVTVTYNT
-1218 NTYDPVNGVPD
+1218 NTYDPVDKVPD

-1244 SQVKDYVHPSYKNV
+1244 SQVKDYVHPSYRNV
-1258 LSNSWLNEFFQNGI
+1258 LSNSWLNDFFTKKT
-1272 GYSKPVDLRKTTDQ
+1272 GYSAPVDLRKDSDV
-1286 GFEYPTITVANTVP
+1286 GFIYPTITVADTVP

>member
-15 LLTMVVPAQA
+15 LLTTVVPAQA
-25 SPLLGEDSYVTLEDV
+25 SPLLGEDSYVTLEEV

-78 EEEVEEVETVTRS
+78 EEEVGEVETVTRS
-91 ANIGFNNDAT
+91 ANVGFNNDAT

-129 AWMGTKDCTWRVNTD
+129 SWMGTKDYTWKVNTD

-165 SYKSKWVRSDVESF
+165 SYKSKWVRSDEKSF
-179 WEGSGAATPKKYT
+179 WAGSGAATPKKYK
-192 SIKNSSSIKVTDKNI
+192 SIKNSSSTKVTDKNI

-248 LGSKKALVDNRVVRQ
+248 LGSKKALVDNRVARQ
-263 DNWSEDDLNKAQPNK
+263 DNWSDDDLNKAQPNK

-302 PIYWSDYYDNS
+302 PIYWSDYYDNGG
-313 DTQRAAT
+313 TQRAAT

-410 DLLARVNFAKGG
+410 DLLARVNFAKDNDEA
-422 KKANKVENPKDK
+422 KKSGNNPKDNK
-434 PEFWYDPTDYALNAS
+434 TSWYDPTDYALNAN

-506 TVKERSKPVAV
+506 TVKERSKPVVV
-517 SGKFTNTTTNGKTGF
+517 SGKFTNTTTKGKTGF

-561 ERGEDKTKTLKGTV
+561 RTNKNSWKTYTLTGTV
-575 STKNGQQQIVWEDK
+575 STKNGQQQIIWKDK
-589 NSTEETAQVLRS
+589 DSTAETAQVLRS

-673 VKTEGPAVSIGDGA
+673 VKTEGPTVSIDGGTA
-687 AQTTTVT
+687 KTTAVT
-694 KELKPAAGTT
+694 KELKPATETT
-704 GRLTM
+704 GKPTT
-709 VKATGNFKD
+709 VKATGNFKN

-747 SSSLNFYMPNKDI
+747 SSSLKFYMPNKDI

-768 YKIYYHANGGTAKG
+768 
-782 WQTSQPSK
+782 
-790 SSCNRNGHYASKVNF
+790 
-805 YELEG
+805 
-810 AKQYVV
+810 
-816 ERAWKE
+816 KE
-822 HKSGCYI
+822 
-829 FSKDDSGNNKLTKVI
+829 VI
-844 SSIKNSDTALNLINV
+844 T
-859 PTMLQRSDGYNATG
+859 
-873 SWRVGSADSSTKV
+873 
-886 SYSALSGEAAV
+886 
-897 SAINTLINN
+897 
-906 ANDRM
+906 
-911 EIHLY
+911 
-916 ADWKPKTVNVKFD
+916 
-929 YGKNG
+929 
-934 GYEAETGTASK
+934 
-945 IQHNIPVGANVLSYA
+945 
-960 EDGEKNGDTGIYS
+960 
-973 KSNSD
+973 
-978 GWQFVGWNT
+978 
-987 DPEATT
+987 
-993 GLTSLKAELSWRDHK
+993 
-1008 NHSDTD
+1008 
-1014 TSDACMTLYAI
+1014 
-1025 YKKHVKATFISH
+1025 ATFISH
-1037 EYTGTDEKNIP
+1037 SYSSSDSYNIP
-1048 ASVKKKVTIEKDIF
+1048 DSAQQKQEISKEFVDKYDPKTGKLIEKVPREMTF
-1062 NNNTTLSFT
+1062 N
-1071 FPDASGI
+1071 FPSAGQI
-1078 NMWTFDG
+1078 NGWVFDG
-1085 WISED
+1085 WVLSD
-1090 TADVAYSGGYY
+1090 TASSSYDDKGY
-1101 NKSNT
+1101 NKASVNQAGASGMIT
-1106 IAKDT
+1106 KN
-1111 TGSTICDV
+1111 V
-1119 TYYAQYHKVI
+1119 VYYAQYHREM
-1129 SWYFVQQKSVDRMQ
+1129 SWYFVQQNKVDRHYK
-1143 DTIYRN
+1143 TVYRN
-1149 SYDINKYKA
+1149 SYDINRFEHEYK
-1158 SVDCRAPKQILKAGW
+1158 DKAPNQTLKEGW
-1173 NATGWTT
+1173 VSQGWTDE
-1180 NADCH
+1180 ADCK
-1185 AASQTDTV
+1185 ADPDVQPGGTIIA
-1193 GMLVST
+1193 T
-1199 EGAVYYG
+1199 EGQVFYG
-1206 LYQKDVTVTYDT
+1206 LFEKDVTVTYNT
-1218 NTYDPVNGVPD
+1218 NTYDPVDKVPD
-1229 PQTGKAYFSTASWDF
+1229 PQTGKAYFSTSSWDF
-1244 SQVKDYVHPSYKNV
+1244 SQVKDYVHPSYRNV
-1258 LSNSWLNEFFQNGI
+1258 LSNSWLNDFFTKKT
-1272 GYSKPVDLRKTTDQ
+1272 GYSAPVDLRKDSDV
-1286 GFEYPTITVANTVP
+1286 GFIYPTITVADTVP

>member
-15 LLTMVVPAQA
+15 LLTTVVPAQA
-25 SPLLGEDSYVTLEDV
+25 SPLLGEDSYVTLEEV
-40 TESTEEDPP
+40 TESTEEEEPP

-65 SPDYDISPYYNDT
+65 SPDYDINPYYNDT

-129 AWMGTKDCTWRVNTD
+129 AWMGTKDCTWKVNTD

-165 SYKSKWVRSDVESF
+165 SYKSKWVRSDEKSF
-179 WEGSGAATPKKYT
+179 WAGSGAATPKKYK
-192 SIKNSSSIKVTDKNI
+192 SIKNSSSTKVTDKNI

-248 LGSKKALVDNRVVRQ
+248 LGSKKALVDDRVVRQ
-263 DNWSEDDLNKAQPNK
+263 DNWSDDDLNKAQPNK

-302 PIYWSDYYDNS
+302 PIYWSDYYDNGG
-313 DTQRAAT
+313 TQRAAT

-397 NTAFTTSGTGSNG
+397 STAFTTSGTGSNG
-410 DLLARVNFAKGG
+410 DLLARVNFAKDNDEA
-422 KKANKVENPKDK
+422 KKSGNNPKDNK
-434 PEFWYDPTDYALNAS
+434 TSWYDPTDYALNAN

-506 TVKERSKPVAV
+506 TVKERSKPVVV
-517 SGKFTNTTTNGKTGF
+517 SGKFTNTTTKGKTGF

-561 ERGEDKTKTLKGTV
+561 RTNKNSWKTYTLTGTV
-575 STKNGQQQIVWEDK
+575 STKNGQQQIIWKDK
-589 NSTEETAQVLRS
+589 DSTAETAQVLRS
-601 VTGSSA
+601 VTGTSA

-673 VKTEGPAVSIGDGA
+673 VKTEGPAVSIDDGTA
-687 AQTTTVT
+687 KTTTVT
-694 KELKPAAGTT
+694 KELKPATETT
-704 GRLTM
+704 GKPTT
-709 VKATGNFKD
+709 VKATGNFKN

-747 SSSLNFYMPNKDI
+747 SSSLKFYMPNKDI

-768 YKIYYHANGGTAKG
+768 
-782 WQTSQPSK
+782 
-790 SSCNRNGHYASKVNF
+790 
-805 YELEG
+805 
-810 AKQYVV
+810 
-816 ERAWKE
+816 KE
-822 HKSGCYI
+822 
-829 FSKDDSGNNKLTKVI
+829 VI
-844 SSIKNSDTALNLINV
+844 T
-859 PTMLQRSDGYNATG
+859 
-873 SWRVGSADSSTKV
+873 
-886 SYSALSGEAAV
+886 
-897 SAINTLINN
+897 
-906 ANDRM
+906 
-911 EIHLY
+911 
-916 ADWKPKTVNVKFD
+916 
-929 YGKNG
+929 
-934 GYEAETGTASK
+934 
-945 IQHNIPVGANVLSYA
+945 
-960 EDGEKNGDTGIYS
+960 
-973 KSNSD
+973 
-978 GWQFVGWNT
+978 
-987 DPEATT
+987 
-993 GLTSLKAELSWRDHK
+993 
-1008 NHSDTD
+1008 
-1014 TSDACMTLYAI
+1014 
-1025 YKKHVKATFISH
+1025 ATFISH
-1037 EYTGTDEKNIP
+1037 SYSSSDSYNIP
-1048 ASVKKKVTIEKDIF
+1048 DSAQQKQEISKEFVDKYDPKTGKLIEKVPREMTF
-1062 NNNTTLSFT
+1062 N
-1071 FPDASGI
+1071 FPSAGQI
-1078 NMWTFDG
+1078 NGWVFDG
-1085 WISED
+1085 WVLSD
-1090 TADVAYSGGYY
+1090 TASSSYDDKGY
-1101 NKSNT
+1101 NKASVNQAGASGMIT
-1106 IAKDT
+1106 KN
-1111 TGSTICDV
+1111 V
-1119 TYYAQYHKVI
+1119 VYYAQYHREM
-1129 SWYFVQQKSVDRMQ
+1129 SWYFVQQNKVDRHYK
-1143 DTIYRN
+1143 TVYRN
-1149 SYDINKYKA
+1149 SYDINRFEHEYK
-1158 SVDCRAPKQILKAGW
+1158 DKAPNQTLKEGW
-1173 NATGWTT
+1173 VSQGWTDE
-1180 NADCH
+1180 ADCK
-1185 AASQTDTV
+1185 ADPDVQPGGTIIA
-1193 GMLVST
+1193 T
-1199 EGAVYYG
+1199 EGQVFYG
-1206 LYQKDVTVTYDT
+1206 LFEKDVTVTYNT
-1218 NTYDPVNGVPD
+1218 NTYDPVDKVPD

-1258 LSNSWLNEFFQNGI
+1258 LSNTWLNDFFTKKTD
-1272 GYSKPVDLRKTTDQ
+1272 YSAPVDLRKDSDV
-1286 GFEYPTITVANTVP
+1286 GFIYPTITVADTVP

-1425 GVITI
+1425 GVIII

>member
-15 LLTMVVPAQA
+15 LLTTVVPAQA
-25 SPLLGEDSYVTLEDV
+25 SPLLGEDSYVTLEEV

-91 ANIGFNNDAT
+91 ANVGFNNDAT

-129 AWMGTKDCTWRVNTD
+129 SWMGTKDYTWKVNTD

-165 SYKSKWVRSDVESF
+165 SYKSKWVRSDEKSF
-179 WEGSGAATPKKYT
+179 WAGSGAATPKKYK
-192 SIKNSSSIKVTDKNI
+192 SIKNSSSTKVTDKNI

-235 YSINADNYPETPK
+235 YSIDADNYPETPK

-302 PIYWSDYYDNS
+302 PIYWSDYYDNGG
-313 DTQRAAT
+313 TQRAAT

-410 DLLARVNFAKGG
+410 DLLARVNFAKSG
-422 KKANKVENPKDK
+422 KKANKVGNPKDK
-434 PEFWYDPTDYALNAS
+434 PESWYDPTDYALNAD
-449 GGGIYGSNGNVPTD
+449 GGGIYGNNGNVPTD

-506 TVKERSKPVAV
+506 TVKERSKPVVV
-517 SGKFTNTTTNGKTGF
+517 SGKFTNTTTKGKTGF

-561 ERGEDKTKTLKGTV
+561 EKESWKTYTLTGTV
-575 STKNGQQQIVWEDK
+575 STKNGQQQIIWKDK
-589 NSTEETAQVLRS
+589 DSTAETAQVLRS
-601 VTGSSA
+601 VTGTSA

-673 VKTEGPAVSIGDGA
+673 VKTEGPTVSIDGGTA
-687 AQTTTVT
+687 KTTAVT
-694 KELKPAAGTT
+694 KELKPATETT
-704 GRLTM
+704 GKPTT
-709 VKATGNFKD
+709 VKATGNFKN

-747 SSSLNFYMPNKDI
+747 SSSLKFYMPNKDI

-768 YKIYYHANGGTAKG
+768 
-782 WQTSQPSK
+782 
-790 SSCNRNGHYASKVNF
+790 
-805 YELEG
+805 
-810 AKQYVV
+810 
-816 ERAWKE
+816 KE
-822 HKSGCYI
+822 
-829 FSKDDSGNNKLTKVI
+829 VI
-844 SSIKNSDTALNLINV
+844 T
-859 PTMLQRSDGYNATG
+859 
-873 SWRVGSADSSTKV
+873 
-886 SYSALSGEAAV
+886 
-897 SAINTLINN
+897 
-906 ANDRM
+906 
-911 EIHLY
+911 
-916 ADWKPKTVNVKFD
+916 
-929 YGKNG
+929 
-934 GYEAETGTASK
+934 
-945 IQHNIPVGANVLSYA
+945 
-960 EDGEKNGDTGIYS
+960 
-973 KSNSD
+973 
-978 GWQFVGWNT
+978 
-987 DPEATT
+987 
-993 GLTSLKAELSWRDHK
+993 
-1008 NHSDTD
+1008 
-1014 TSDACMTLYAI
+1014 
-1025 YKKHVKATFISH
+1025 ATFISH
-1037 EYTGTDEKNIP
+1037 SYSSSDSYNIP
-1048 ASVKKKVTIEKDIF
+1048 DSAQQKQEISKEFVDKYDPKTGKLIEKVPREMTF
-1062 NNNTTLSFT
+1062 N
-1071 FPDASGI
+1071 FPSAGQI
-1078 NMWTFDG
+1078 NGWVFDG
-1085 WISED
+1085 WVLSD
-1090 TADVAYSGGYY
+1090 TASSSYDDKGY
-1101 NKSNT
+1101 NKASVNQAGASGMIT
-1106 IAKDT
+1106 KN
-1111 TGSTICDV
+1111 V
-1119 TYYAQYHKVI
+1119 VYYAQYHREM
-1129 SWYFVQQKSVDRMQ
+1129 SWYFVQQNKVDRHYK
-1143 DTIYRN
+1143 TVYRN
-1149 SYDINKYKA
+1149 SYDINRFEHEYK
-1158 SVDCRAPKQILKAGW
+1158 DKAPNQTLKEGW
-1173 NATGWTT
+1173 VSQGWTDE
-1180 NADCH
+1180 ADCK
-1185 AASQTDTV
+1185 ADPDVQPGGTIIA
-1193 GMLVST
+1193 T
-1199 EGAVYYG
+1199 EGQVFYG
-1206 LYQKDVTVTYDT
+1206 LFEKDVTVTYNT
-1218 NTYDPVNGVPD
+1218 NTYDPVDKVPD

-1244 SQVKDYVHPSYKNV
+1244 SQVKDYVHPSYRNV
-1258 LSNSWLNEFFQNGI
+1258 LSNSWLNDFFTKKT
-1272 GYSKPVDLRKTTDQ
+1272 GYSAPVDLRKDSDV
-1286 GFEYPTITVANTVP
+1286 GFIYPTITVADTVP